1 MHKFFRGSK
10 KTIAAMMA
18 VLMFTSSTGGYA
30 QAGMIQ
36 DAFPETQKIVQDVQE
51 NTDTPV
57 TEDAETVVTKP
68 DTEVPTGEP
77 TKEPAE
83 DSAEDSAEGSVDNP
97 TPEVTETPKP
107 TEKLEEKNKDAS
119 KETTADSEKKSETS
133 EKKETSEDSNELS
146 NTVTRFIQE
155 KDSYAYMEQIT
166 NMDDLLS
173 EMNEEQLYE
182 LLYFMRLSFLS
193 EVPEKHSQTLDIYYE
208 ILNAYIRA
216 KTGDPKQ
223 EWQDLVLP
231 YLPYYQEGMETTED
245 YLDVVDG
252 KDFDLSYL
260 EEQLSSL
267 EDCQDSDILAGKAEP
282 VTIEA
287 AMESVRQDILDGNP
301 ADAIWTMY
309 HYGYMADVLTELD
322 YETLEGFFQGLSED
336 DRFVF
341 NTLAGYEYFRFV
353 DQGYALDGYKEKAE
367 MLQYFYQEAAESD
380 AADQILLSYL
390 NKQNKKTYSSVEAYV
405 AEMTKDSSENF
416 AEVME
421 AWNLFLAGRVDTL
434 VKKVNKEEIKDEPSK
449 PEDSHEPLAPDT
461 PDVDVPDT
469 GDSTGDD
476 LGGAGD
482 DLPKKDIG
490 TGDTLSDVE
499 YPSLGKNYNDGIAL
513 ASAQYNKN
521 VNGGQW
527 VAISNTW
534 YFLQS
539 NGQILYNSWVLDGN
553 DWYFIKPNGWAVV
566 SAYAVIDNVAYHF
579 NAKGADD
586 GKLSQGWVVSDI
598 NGGWYYIY
606 NGTAQYGWVWPQEKS
621 VADAAGNTY
630 CYYWCGPSD
639 DRVMRANGYYSIW
652 CAEAGQNLD
661 YYLDNGGHLIQATIG
676 GNSYYSAFNANNG
689 AIDCAWNGST
699 VVLKGGNHNV
709 SAQHGI
715 YNKNVTITTDGSHRC
730 YIRNS
735 NTATGAGRPTILY
748 ISGGTLTINGYI
760 SWDGGNRNSEKAA
773 SDVLIAENG
782 GTLTFDS
789 ANAKV
794 FNCNQGLH
802 GTSDS
807 PNGAKVNFYA
817 GEIYNCYFGIGTY
830 NNVTMTGGT
839 IRNCEQGV
847 HLNAC
852 YRDIVCD
859 ITGGTIKDNAGH
871 GVVGHAAEWGS
882 PHRVG
887 LTVDNTTIT
896 GNGNGVCMTAS
907 VTANSSVTLNND
919 NINNNTTG
927 VMIGA
932 GTLNIGEYNNVNVKN
947 NTSRGVCITNA
958 NSVGRINKA
967 QITGN
972 GKSADSGAGI
982 YTLGTIYTTA
992 STNVSNNKGAQGGG
1006 ICGDGNAV
1014 LNINGTPI
1022 KDNTAHGCGG
1032 GICSHGTL
1040 NLSGSTLTGNTA
1052 TGDGGA
1058 IWYNKGNISGCG
1070 ITGNTANNIGG
1081 GVSLSGGTSTLTNN
1095 NIDNNKANQGGGM
1108 YTDGNLTISS
1118 GTFNNNNASGNGG
1131 GIISNGTITM
1141 NGGSITGNYSGWD
1154 GGGVNSRATFNF
1166 NGGAIQNN
1174 TAYWLGGNIHVQAVD
1189 NINNKQSVFTVT
1201 SKNPISGGKAEG
1213 SGGGGVCV
1221 YGTGAKLILNDGTS
1235 VKDNTAPTGGGIN
1248 GNAAVEM
1255 KNATISGNKATSNN
1269 GGGIELFS
1277 DQYGTGSFKMTSG
1290 TIENNTATSE
1300 GGGFHG
1306 PNFTMTGGTIQK
1318 NNAGTVA
1325 GGVLVNGTGA
1335 CSMSGGTITN
1345 NTSTYGAGGLWVD
1358 DNTPF
1363 TMGGGTISNNTA
1375 GGDGGGIYNDNGNI
1389 TLSGGSVTG
1398 NKANVNAG
1406 SGGGIRNS
1414 GTLTVNGTASI
1425 DNNTAY
1431 AGGGVHST
1439 TGNIVVSGNA
1449 KVNKNTATECGGG
1462 INAEYDG
1469 SDDTITIAENA
1480 QISNNMTKSDGGGI
1494 SLFPAKLVVSGG
1506 KIQNNTAGVGGGIA
1520 SYADGDITM
1529 TDGEISGNTA
1539 ISGGGIYL
1547 SQPKMTMSGGSI
1559 HGNTAKLSENSSGTD
1574 GYGGGIMSLS
1584 GKNPVT
1590 ITGGSIYGNTA
1601 ESGLANA
1608 YYQGG
1613 KLFVGKDASITGDIY
1628 LYKNKI
1634 INVISDLTKA
1644 NLEVS
1649 MAENYTYKQR
1659 VIAEYS
1665 ADTTSYKNGTDDT
1678 KRYSLE
1684 TNTAGYAK
1692 TKGIRIEDN
1701 STKGSL
1707 YQVWL
1712 DSSELPIR
1720 VNYIG
1725 RYADSGSVKTEI
1737 VEPGTE
1743 TYTVQK
1749 NSGYTRFSRKDY
1761 TFQGWAYRLTDKK
1774 PTYSEKSSNVISYD
1788 DLRSIWQEQQ
1798 EAGITGDMFK
1808 TQSTESSRSVAG
1820 IALAAMQNAL
1830 SGLIFPAQVQ
1840 AAENDQVWDV
1850 YMLDTWDKVPT
1861 ITWKENT
1868 FWEGTD
1874 VYKADLLKNIRISDL
1889 EDGTIDVSKLVINSI
1904 TYSAGKLENGTKA
1917 ASYTVNYP
1925 KGMQDSDKLDTWFMQ
1940 LDKNDSPVTH
1950 VLHCSVTDSAGN
1962 VAKADITVK
1971 VKYNEFPTITA
1982 QDRYFTLEEAQGGQ
1996 ITKDALLKNAITDGK
2011 LSANDTE
2018 EGNLNN
2024 KLDMVDFKA
2033 SDFTSFTDSGYV
2045 TVTFHVQ
2052 DSMGP
2057 GGKGKET
2064 YRQIKVY
2071 VVKDGVIEEPEKA
2084 QNIRFINK
2092 KYYDLN
2098 KGVNPDTL
2106 SEEEKEARNGNGGL
2120 NVESKWYHDPE
2131 YQAVIEAAFGKTQ
2144 GTDYEFTKEDIDKI
2158 KAYVD
2163 ANGIGTTRSDAAL
2176 DNFYSQFVAPA
2187 KVN

>member
-36 DAFPETQKIVQDVQE
+36 DAFPETQEIVQDVQE

-68 DTEVPTGEP
+68 ETEVPTGEP
-77 TKEPAE
+77 TKEP
-83 DSAEDSAEGSVDNP
+83 AEDSAEGSVDNP

-193 EVPEKHSQTLDIYYE
+193 EVPENHSQTLDTYYE

-231 YLPYYQEGMETTED
+231 YLPYYQEGMKTTKD

-287 AMESVRQDILDGNP
+287 AMESVRQDVLDGNP

-309 HYGYMADVLTELD
+309 HYGYMADVLAELD
-322 YETLEGFFQGLSED
+322 YETLEGFFQGLGED

-367 MLQYFYQEAAESD
+367 MLQYFYQEAAESE

-469 GDSTGDD
+469 GDSTGDN

-534 YFLQS
+534 YFVQS

-566 SAYAVIDNVAYHF
+566 SAYAVIDNIAYHF
-579 NAKGADD
+579 NASGADD

-606 NGTAQYGWVWPQEKS
+606 NGAAQYGWVWPQEKS

-639 DRVMRANGYYSIW
+639 DRVMRANGYYTIW

-661 YYLDNGGHLIQATIG
+661 YYLDSGGHLIQATIG

-689 AIDCAWNGST
+689 AIDCAWNDST

-715 YNKNVTITTDGSHRC
+715 IGKNVTITTDGSHRC

-735 NTATGAGRPTILY
+735 NTTTGGNRPTILY
-748 ISGGTLTINGYI
+748 ISKGTLTINGYI
-760 SWDGGNRNSEKAA
+760 SWDGGNINSGKAA

-782 GTLTFDS
+782 GTLTFNS

-807 PNGAKVNFYA
+807 PNGAKINFYA
-817 GEIYNCYFGIGTY
+817 GEIYNCLLGIGTY

-859 ITGGTIKDNAGH
+859 ITGGTIKDNESY
-871 GVVGHAAEWGS
+871 GVIGLAANWGS
-882 PHRVG
+882 AHKVTLTVTKANVFGNGYGVG
-887 LTVDNTTIT
+887 LSGSVTANSSLKLDNGTNIHNNTHVGTFVESGSMNVGATANVDIVNNGERGAVINNVHSTGTFNKATIT
-896 GNGNGVCMTAS
+896 GNGNSSMT
-907 VTANSSVTLNND
+907 
-919 NINNNTTG
+919 
-927 VMIGA
+927 
-932 GTLNIGEYNNVNVKN
+932 
-947 NTSRGVCITNA
+947 
-958 NSVGRINKA
+958 
-967 QITGN
+967 
-972 GKSADSGAGI
+972 GAGI
-982 YTLGTIYTTA
+982 YTTGTISTTA
-992 STNVSNNKGAQGGG
+992 STNVSNNKGTQGGG

-1032 GICSHGTL
+1032 GICSYGTL

-1095 NIDNNKANQGGGM
+1095 NIDNNKANDGGGM

-1118 GTFNNNNASGNGG
+1118 GTFSNNNASGNGG
-1131 GIISNGTITM
+1131 GIISNGSITM

-1166 NGGAIQNN
+1166 NGGTIQNN

-1201 SKNPISGGKAEG
+1201 SKTSISGGKAEG

-1248 GNAAVEM
+1248 GNAAIEM
-1255 KNATISGNKATSNN
+1255 HNATISGNKATSNN

-1290 TIENNTATSE
+1290 TIENNTAASE

-1389 TLSGGSVTG
+1389 TLTAGTISG
-1398 NKANVNAG
+1398 NKG
-1406 SGGGIRNS
+1406 QW
-1414 GTLTVNGTASI
+1414 
-1425 DNNTAY
+1425 
-1431 AGGGVHST
+1431 
-1439 TGNIVVSGNA
+1439 
-1449 KVNKNTATECGGG
+1449 GGG
-1462 INAEYDG
+1462 INDCG
-1469 SDDTITIAENA
+1469 TVTMKGGTISGNSTTSKAGA
-1480 QISNNMTKSDGGGI
+1480 GI
-1494 SLFPAKLVVSGG
+1494 NVSTNGKLTMSGG
-1506 KIQNNTAGVGGGIA
+1506 KIQNNTSAETGGGICNLGTLEI
-1520 SYADGDITM
+1520 SG
-1529 TDGEISGNTA
+1529 GEISGNTTKY
-1539 ISGGGIYL
+1539 SGGGIY
-1547 SQPKMTMSGGSI
+1547 
-1559 HGNTAKLSENSSGTD
+1559 NSAQGKGT
-1574 GYGGGIMSLS
+1574 
-1584 GKNPVT
+1584 T
-1590 ITGGSIYGNTA
+1590 ITGGTISGNTA
-1601 ESGLANA
+1601 ETYGGGGIYIEDNSKVTMTGGTIKANTVKTNGKA
-1608 YYQGG
+1608 IYQNGTLNLGG
-1613 KLFVGKDASITGDIY
+1613 SAEVLGDIY
-1628 LYKNKI
+1628 LGTGKI
-1634 INVISDLTKA
+1634 INVVSDLTKA
-1644 NLEVS
+1644 NPEVA
-1649 MAENYTYKQR
+1649 MAKNDTYKQR

-1665 ADTTSYKNGTDDT
+1665 ADTTSFKNGTHDT

-1684 TNTAGYAK
+1684 TNTARYAK
-1692 TKGIRIEDN
+1692 AKNIKIDDNVDKG
-1701 STKGSL
+1701 KL

-1712 DSSELPIR
+1712 NKTDLPIR

-1725 RYADSGSVKTEI
+1725 RYADTGSVKTEI

-1798 EAGITGDMFK
+1798 EAGISGDMFE

-1874 VYKADLLKNIRISDL
+1874 VYKADLLKNIRISDV

-1904 TYSAGKLENGTKA
+1904 TYSAGKLENGIKA

>member
-36 DAFPETQKIVQDVQE
+36 DAFPETQEIVQDVQE

-68 DTEVPTGEP
+68 ETEVPTGEP

-83 DSAEDSAEGSVDNP
+83 DSVEGSVDNP

-193 EVPEKHSQTLDIYYE
+193 EVPENHSQTLDTYYE

-231 YLPYYQEGMETTED
+231 YLPYYQEGMKTTKD

-287 AMESVRQDILDGNP
+287 AMESVRQDVLDGNP

-309 HYGYMADVLTELD
+309 HYGYMADVLAELD
-322 YETLEGFFQGLSED
+322 YETLEGFFQGLGED

-341 NTLAGYEYFRFV
+341 NTFAGYEYFRFV

-390 NKQNKKTYSSVEAYV
+390 NKQDKKTYSSVEAYV

-469 GDSTGDD
+469 GDSTGDN
-476 LGGAGD
+476 LGEAGD

-534 YFLQS
+534 YFVQS

-606 NGTAQYGWVWPQEKS
+606 NGAAQYGWVWPQEKS

-639 DRVMRANGYYSIW
+639 DRVMRANGYYTIW

-661 YYLDNGGHLIQATIG
+661 YYLDSGGHLIQATIG

-715 YNKNVTITTDGSHRC
+715 IGKNVTITTDGSHRC

-735 NTATGAGRPTILY
+735 NTATGANRPTILY

-760 SWDGGNRNSEKAA
+760 SWDGGNINSGKAA

-802 GTSDS
+802 GTSDA

-817 GEIYNCYFGIGTY
+817 GEIYNCLLGIGTY

-839 IRNCEQGV
+839 IRNCQQGV

-859 ITGGTIKDNAGH
+859 ITGGTIKDNSSY
-871 GVVGHAAEWGS
+871 GVVGLSADWGL
-882 PHRVG
+882 PHKVTLTVTKANVFGNGYGVG
-887 LTVDNTTIT
+887 LTGSVTANSSLKLDNGTNIHNNTHVGTFVESGSMNVGATAYVDIVNNGERGAVVNNVHSTGTFNKATIT
-896 GNGNGVCMTAS
+896 GNGNSSMT
-907 VTANSSVTLNND
+907 
-919 NINNNTTG
+919 
-927 VMIGA
+927 
-932 GTLNIGEYNNVNVKN
+932 
-947 NTSRGVCITNA
+947 
-958 NSVGRINKA
+958 
-967 QITGN
+967 
-972 GKSADSGAGI
+972 GAGI
-982 YTLGTIYTTA
+982 YTTGTISTTA
-992 STNVSNNKGAQGGG
+992 NTNISNNKSSGGGG
-1006 ICGDGNAV
+1006 IFGADTST

-1022 KDNTAHGCGG
+1022 KNNTAQGGGG

-1040 NLSGSTLTGNTA
+1040 NLNNATLTGNTA

-1058 IWYNKGNISGCG
+1058 IWYNKGTISKST
-1070 ITGNTANNIGG
+1070 ITGNTSNNLGG
-1081 GVSLSGGTSTLTNN
+1081 GVSLSHGTSTVSDTS
-1095 NIDNNKANQGGGM
+1095 ISNNKANDGGGM
-1108 YTDGNLTISS
+1108 YTDGNLTI
-1118 GTFNNNNASGNGG
+1118 NNCTYDSNTASGNGG
-1131 GIISNGTITM
+1131 GIISNGTVTM
-1141 NGGSITGNYSGWD
+1141 NSGSITNNYSGWD

-1248 GNAAVEM
+1248 GNATIEM
-1255 KNATISGNKATSNN
+1255 HNATISGNKATSNN

-1290 TIENNTATSE
+1290 TIENNTATCE

-1345 NTSTYGAGGLWVD
+1345 NTSTYSGGGLWVD

-1363 TMGGGTISNNTA
+1363 TLGGGTISNNTA
-1375 GGDGGGIYNDNGNI
+1375 GGDGGGIYIDNGNI
-1389 TLSGGSVTG
+1389 TITAGTISG
-1398 NKANVNAG
+1398 NKG
-1406 SGGGIRNS
+1406 QW
-1414 GTLTVNGTASI
+1414 
-1425 DNNTAY
+1425 
-1431 AGGGVHST
+1431 
-1439 TGNIVVSGNA
+1439 
-1449 KVNKNTATECGGG
+1449 GGG
-1462 INAEYDG
+1462 INDCG
-1469 SDDTITIAENA
+1469 TVTMKGGTISGNSTTSKAGAGINVSTNGKLTMSGGQIQKNTSAEN
-1480 QISNNMTKSDGGGI
+1480 GGGI
-1494 SLFPAKLVVSGG
+1494 CNLGTLEISG
-1506 KIQNNTAGVGGGIA
+1506 
-1520 SYADGDITM
+1520 
-1529 TDGEISGNTA
+1529 GEISGNTTKYSGGA
-1539 ISGGGIYL
+1539 IYNSAQGKGTTITGGTISGNKAETYGGGGIYIEDN
-1547 SQPKMTMSGGSI
+1547 SKVTM
-1559 HGNTAKLSENSSGTD
+1559 
-1574 GYGGGIMSLS
+1574 
-1584 GKNPVT
+1584 
-1590 ITGGSIYGNTA
+1590 TGGTIKDNTVKTNGKAIYQNGTLNLGGAA
-1601 ESGLANA
+1601 EVL
-1608 YYQGG
+1608 
-1613 KLFVGKDASITGDIY
+1613 GDIY
-1628 LYKNKI
+1628 LGTGKI
-1634 INVISDLTKA
+1634 INVVSDLTKA
-1644 NLEVS
+1644 NPEVA
-1649 MAENYTYKQR
+1649 MAENDTYKQR

-1665 ADTTSYKNGTDDT
+1665 ADTTSFKNGTDDT

-1692 TKGIRIEDN
+1692 AKNIKIDDNVDKG
-1701 STKGSL
+1701 KL

-1712 DSSELPIR
+1712 NKTDLPIR

-1743 TYTVQK
+1743 KYTVQK

-1798 EAGITGDMFK
+1798 EAGISGDMFE

-1861 ITWKENT
+1861 IKWKENT

>member
-36 DAFPETQKIVQDVQE
+36 DAFPETQEIVQDVQE

-68 DTEVPTGEP
+68 ETEVPTGEP

-83 DSAEDSAEGSVDNP
+83 DSVEGSVDNP

-193 EVPEKHSQTLDIYYE
+193 EVPENHSQTLDTYYE

-231 YLPYYQEGMETTED
+231 YLPYYQEGMETTKD

-267 EDCQDSDILAGKAEP
+267 EDCQDSDILAGRAEP

-287 AMESVRQDILDGNP
+287 AMESVRQDVLDGNP

-309 HYGYMADVLTELD
+309 HYGYMADVLAELD
-322 YETLEGFFQGLSED
+322 YETLEGFFQGLGED

-341 NTLAGYEYFRFV
+341 NILAGYEYFRFV

-367 MLQYFYQEAAESD
+367 MLQYFYQEAAESE

-390 NKQNKKTYSSVEAYV
+390 NKQDKKTYSSVETYV

-469 GDSTGDD
+469 GDSTGDN

-534 YFLQS
+534 YFVQS

-630 CYYWCGPSD
+630 CYYWCGPAD

-661 YYLDNGGHLIQATIG
+661 YYLDSAGHQIQATIG

-735 NTATGAGRPTILY
+735 STATGANRPTILY

-760 SWDGGNRNSEKAA
+760 SWDGGNKNSEKAA

-802 GTSDS
+802 GTSDA

-817 GEIYNCYFGIGTY
+817 GEIYNCLLGIGTY

-859 ITGGTIKDNAGH
+859 ITGGTIKDNSSY
-871 GVVGHAAEWGS
+871 GVVGLAADWGS
-882 PHRVG
+882 PHKVTLTVTKANVFGNGYGVG
-887 LTVDNTTIT
+887 LTGSVTANSSLKLDNGTNIHNNTHVGTFVESGSMNVGATANVDIVNNGERGAVVNNVHSTGTFNKATIT
-896 GNGNGVCMTAS
+896 GNGNSSMT
-907 VTANSSVTLNND
+907 
-919 NINNNTTG
+919 
-927 VMIGA
+927 
-932 GTLNIGEYNNVNVKN
+932 
-947 NTSRGVCITNA
+947 
-958 NSVGRINKA
+958 
-967 QITGN
+967 
-972 GKSADSGAGI
+972 GAGI
-982 YTLGTIYTTA
+982 YTTGTISTT
-992 STNVSNNKGAQGGG
+992 TNTNISENKGTQGGG

-1014 LNINGTPI
+1014 LTINGSTI
-1022 KDNTAHGCGG
+1022 NSNTANGCGG
-1032 GICSHGTL
+1032 AICSYGTL
-1040 NLSGSTLTGNTA
+1040 NLNSGTLKKNSA

-1058 IWYNKGNISGCG
+1058 IWFKKGSINATIEENS
-1070 ITGNTANNIGG
+1070 ANGLGG
-1081 GVSLSGGTSTLTNN
+1081 GVSHSGGSATDHIKGGTIN
-1095 NIDNNKANQGGGM
+1095 NNKANQGAGL
-1108 YTDGNLTISS
+1108 YTDGTLVIDNGSI
-1118 GTFNNNNASGNGG
+1118 NNNTASGNGG
-1131 GIISNGTITM
+1131 GIMSNGPVTM
-1141 NGGSITGNYSGWD
+1141 NAGTITGNYSGWD
-1154 GGGVNSRATFNF
+1154 GGGVNSHANFNF
-1166 NGGAIQNN
+1166 NGGTIQNN
-1174 TAYWLGGNIHVQAVD
+1174 TAYWLGGNIHQ
-1189 NINNKQSVFTVT
+1189 QSVNSANVTFTVT
-1201 SKNPISGGKAEG
+1201 SKTPISGGKAEG
-1213 SGGGGVCV
+1213 SGGGGICV
-1221 YGTGAKLILNDGTS
+1221 YGTGAKVILNDGTS
-1235 VKDNTAPTGGGIN
+1235 VKDNTAPVGGGIDSN
-1248 GNAAVEM
+1248 GAVEI
-1255 KNATISGNKATSNN
+1255 KNAIISGNSTTGV
-1269 GGGIELFS
+1269 GGGIALFTDS
-1277 DQYGTGSFKMTSG
+1277 YGTGSLKMSSG
-1290 TIENNTATSE
+1290 IIENNTAGTE
-1300 GGGFHG
+1300 GGGFWG
-1306 PNFTMTGGTIQK
+1306 SNFTMTGGTIQN

-1345 NTSTYGAGGLWVD
+1345 NTSTYSGGGLFVD

-1389 TLSGGSVTG
+1389 TLTAGTISG
-1398 NKANVNAG
+1398 NKAQW
-1406 SGGGIRNS
+1406 
-1414 GTLTVNGTASI
+1414 
-1425 DNNTAY
+1425 
-1431 AGGGVHST
+1431 
-1439 TGNIVVSGNA
+1439 
-1449 KVNKNTATECGGG
+1449 GGG
-1462 INAEYDG
+1462 INDCGTVTMKGGTISGNSTTSKAGAGINVSTNGKLTMSGGQIQKNTSAE
-1469 SDDTITIAENA
+1469 T
-1480 QISNNMTKSDGGGI
+1480 GGGI
-1494 SLFPAKLVVSGG
+1494 CNLGTLEISG
-1506 KIQNNTAGVGGGIA
+1506 
-1520 SYADGDITM
+1520 
-1529 TDGEISGNTA
+1529 GEISGNTTKYSGGA
-1539 ISGGGIYL
+1539 IYNSAQGKGTTITGGTISGNKAETYGGGGIYIEDN
-1547 SQPKMTMSGGSI
+1547 SKVTM
-1559 HGNTAKLSENSSGTD
+1559 
-1574 GYGGGIMSLS
+1574 
-1584 GKNPVT
+1584 
-1590 ITGGSIYGNTA
+1590 TGGTIKDNTVKTNGKAIYQNGTLNLGGAA
-1601 ESGLANA
+1601 EVL
-1608 YYQGG
+1608 
-1613 KLFVGKDASITGDIY
+1613 GDIY
-1628 LYKNKI
+1628 LGTGKI
-1634 INVISDLTKA
+1634 INVVSDLTKA
-1644 NLEVS
+1644 NPEVA
-1649 MAENYTYKQR
+1649 MAENDTYKQR

-1665 ADTTSYKNGTDDT
+1665 ADTTSFKNGTDDT

-1684 TNTAGYAK
+1684 TTTAGYAK
-1692 TKGIRIEDN
+1692 AKNIKIDDNVDKG
-1701 STKGSL
+1701 KL

-1712 DSSELPIR
+1712 NKTDLPIR

-1743 TYTVQK
+1743 KYTVQK
-1749 NSGYTRFSRKDY
+1749 NSGYTGYSRKAY
-1761 TFQGWAYRLTDKK
+1761 TFQGWATIPSYKK
-1774 PTYSEKSSNVISYD
+1774 PVYSEKTTNVITYD
-1788 DLRSIWQEQQ
+1788 DLRDIYLEQQ

-1830 SGLIFPAQVQ
+1830 SGLIFPVQVQ

-1861 ITWKENT
+1861 IKWTENT

-1874 VYKADLLKNIRISDL
+1874 VYKADLLKNIQIRDE

-2018 EGNLNN
+2018 EGNLNS

>member
-36 DAFPETQKIVQDVQE
+36 DAFPETQEIVQDVQE

-193 EVPEKHSQTLDIYYE
+193 EVPENHSQTLDTYYE

-231 YLPYYQEGMETTED
+231 YLPYYQEGMETTKD

-267 EDCQDSDILAGKAEP
+267 EDCQDSDILAGRAEP

-287 AMESVRQDILDGNP
+287 AMESVRQDVLDGNP

-309 HYGYMADVLTELD
+309 HYGYMADVLAELD
-322 YETLEGFFQGLSED
+322 YETLEGFFQGLGED

-341 NTLAGYEYFRFV
+341 NILAGYEYFRFV

-367 MLQYFYQEAAESD
+367 MLQYFYQEAAESE

-390 NKQNKKTYSSVEAYV
+390 NKQDKKTYSSVETYV

-469 GDSTGDD
+469 GDSTGDN

-534 YFLQS
+534 YFVQS
-539 NGQILYNSWVLDGN
+539 NGAILYNSWVLDGN
-553 DWYFIKPNGWAVV
+553 TWYYIKPNGWAVV

-579 NAKGADD
+579 NASGADD

-606 NGTAQYGWVWPQEKS
+606 NSTAQYGWVWPQEKS

-630 CYYWCGPSD
+630 CWYYCGPAD

-661 YYLDNGGHLIQATIG
+661 YYLDSGGHQIQATIG
-676 GNSYYSAFNANNG
+676 GNSYYSAFNAGNG

-735 NTATGAGRPTILY
+735 STATGANRPTILY

-760 SWDGGNRNSEKAA
+760 SWDGGNKNSEKAA

-802 GTSDS
+802 GTSDA

-817 GEIYNCYFGIGTY
+817 GEIYNCLLGIGTY

-839 IRNCEQGV
+839 IRNCQQGV

-859 ITGGTIKDNAGH
+859 ITGGTIKDNESY
-871 GVVGHAAEWGS
+871 GVVGLAAEWGS
-882 PHRVG
+882 AHKVTLTVTKANVFGNGYGVG
-887 LTVDNTTIT
+887 LTGSVTANSSLKLDNGTNIHNNTHVGTFVESGSMNVGATANVDIVNNGERGAVVNNVHSTGTFNKATIT
-896 GNGNGVCMTAS
+896 GNGNSSMT
-907 VTANSSVTLNND
+907 
-919 NINNNTTG
+919 
-927 VMIGA
+927 
-932 GTLNIGEYNNVNVKN
+932 
-947 NTSRGVCITNA
+947 
-958 NSVGRINKA
+958 
-967 QITGN
+967 
-972 GKSADSGAGI
+972 GAGI
-982 YTLGTIYTTA
+982 YTTGTISTTA
-992 STNVSNNKGAQGGG
+992 NTNISNNKSSGGGG
-1006 ICGDGNAV
+1006 IFGADTST

-1022 KDNTAHGCGG
+1022 KNNTAKGGGG

-1040 NLSGSTLTGNTA
+1040 NLNNATLTGNTA
-1052 TGDGGA
+1052 TEDGGA
-1058 IWYNKGNISGCG
+1058 IWYNKGTISKST
-1070 ITGNTANNIGG
+1070 ITGNTSNNLGG
-1081 GVSLSGGTSTLTNN
+1081 GVSLSHGTSTVSDTS
-1095 NIDNNKANQGGGM
+1095 ISNNKANQGGGM
-1108 YTDGNLTISS
+1108 YTDGNLTI
-1118 GTFNNNNASGNGG
+1118 NNCTYDSNTASGNGG
-1131 GIISNGTITM
+1131 GIISNGTVTM
-1141 NGGSITGNYSGWD
+1141 NSGSITNNYSGWD
-1154 GGGVNSRATFNF
+1154 GGGVNSHATFNF

-1174 TAYWLGGNIHVQAVD
+1174 TAYWLGGNIHTQAVG
-1189 NINNKQSVFTVT
+1189 NINNKQAVFTVT
-1201 SKNPISGGKAEG
+1201 SKAPISGGKAEG

-1248 GNAAVEM
+1248 GNAAIEM
-1255 KNATISGNKATSNN
+1255 HNATISGNKATSNN

-1277 DQYGTGSFKMTSG
+1277 DQDGTGSFKMTSG
-1290 TIENNTATSE
+1290 TIENNTATCE

-1306 PNFTMTGGTIQK
+1306 PNFAMTGGTIQK

-1345 NTSTYGAGGLWVD
+1345 NTSTYSGGGLWVD

-1363 TMGGGTISNNTA
+1363 TLGGGTISNNTA

-1389 TLSGGSVTG
+1389 TLTAGTISG
-1398 NKANVNAG
+1398 NKAQW
-1406 SGGGIRNS
+1406 
-1414 GTLTVNGTASI
+1414 
-1425 DNNTAY
+1425 
-1431 AGGGVHST
+1431 
-1439 TGNIVVSGNA
+1439 
-1449 KVNKNTATECGGG
+1449 GGG
-1462 INAEYDG
+1462 INDCG
-1469 SDDTITIAENA
+1469 TVTMKGGTISGNSTTSKAGA
-1480 QISNNMTKSDGGGI
+1480 GI
-1494 SLFPAKLVVSGG
+1494 NVSTNGKLTMSGG
-1506 KIQNNTAGVGGGIA
+1506 KIQNNTSVETGGGICNLGTLEI
-1520 SYADGDITM
+1520 SG
-1529 TDGEISGNTA
+1529 GEISGNTTKY
-1539 ISGGGIYL
+1539 SGGGIY
-1547 SQPKMTMSGGSI
+1547 
-1559 HGNTAKLSENSSGTD
+1559 NSAQGKGT
-1574 GYGGGIMSLS
+1574 
-1584 GKNPVT
+1584 T
-1590 ITGGSIYGNTA
+1590 ITGGTISGNTA
-1601 ESGLANA
+1601 ETYGGGGIYIEDNSKITMTGGTIKANTVKTNGKA
-1608 YYQGG
+1608 IYQNGTLNLGG
-1613 KLFVGKDASITGDIY
+1613 SAEVLGDIY
-1628 LYKNKI
+1628 LGTGKI
-1634 INVISDLTKA
+1634 INVVSDLTKA
-1644 NLEVS
+1644 HPEVA
-1649 MAENYTYKQR
+1649 MAENDTYKQR

-1684 TNTAGYAK
+1684 TTTAGYAK
-1692 TKGIRIEDN
+1692 AKNIKIDDNVDKG
-1701 STKGSL
+1701 KL

-1712 DSSELPIR
+1712 NKTDLPIR

-1743 TYTVQK
+1743 KYTVQK
-1749 NSGYTRFSRKDY
+1749 NSGYTGYSRKDY
-1761 TFQGWAYRLTDKK
+1761 TFQGWAFRLNDKK
-1774 PTYSEKSSNVISYD
+1774 PVYSEKTANVITYD

-1808 TQSTESSRSVAG
+1808 TQSTKSSRSVAG

-1861 ITWKENT
+1861 IKWTENT

-1874 VYKADLLKNIRISDL
+1874 VYRSDLLKNIQIRDE

>member
-36 DAFPETQKIVQDVQE
+36 DAFPETQEIVQDVQE

-68 DTEVPTGEP
+68 ETEVPTGES

-83 DSAEDSAEGSVDNP
+83 DSVEDSVKGSVDNP

-119 KETTADSEKKSETS
+119 KETTADSKKKSETS
-133 EKKETSEDSNELS
+133 EKEETSEDSNELS
-146 NTVTRFIQE
+146 STVTRFIQE

-193 EVPEKHSQTLDIYYE
+193 EVPENHSQTLDTYYE

-223 EWQDLVLP
+223 EWQNLVLP

-267 EDCQDSDILAGKAEP
+267 EDCQDSDILAGRAEP

-287 AMESVRQDILDGNP
+287 AMESVRQDVLDGNP

-309 HYGYMADVLTELD
+309 HYGYMADVLAELD

-367 MLQYFYQEAAESD
+367 MLQYFYQEAAESEV
-380 AADQILLSYL
+380 ADQILLSYL
-390 NKQNKKTYSSVEAYV
+390 NKQDKKTYSSVEAYV

-469 GDSTGDD
+469 GDSTGDN

-534 YFLQS
+534 YFVQS

-553 DWYFIKPNGWAVV
+553 DWYYIKPNGWAVV

-621 VADAAGNTY
+621 TADAAGNTY
-630 CYYWCGPSD
+630 CYYWCGPAD

-661 YYLDNGGHLIQATIG
+661 YYLDSAGHQIQATIG

-735 NTATGAGRPTILY
+735 NTTTGANRPTILY

-782 GTLTFDS
+782 GTLTFNS

-802 GTSDS
+802 GTSDA

-817 GEIYNCYFGIGTY
+817 GEIYNCYLGIGTY

-839 IRNCEQGV
+839 IRNCQQGV

-882 PHRVG
+882 PHRVS

-896 GNGNGVCMTAS
+896 GNGNGVCMTGS

-927 VMIGA
+927 VMISA

-992 STNVSNNKGAQGGG
+992 STNVSNNKGTQGGG

-1022 KDNTAHGCGG
+1022 KNNTAQGG
-1032 GICSHGTL
+1032 GGGVCSKGTL
-1040 NLSGSTLTGNTA
+1040 NLNNATLTGNTA

-1058 IWYNKGNISGCG
+1058 IWYNKGTISKST
-1070 ITGNTANNIGG
+1070 ITGNTSNNLGG
-1081 GVSLSGGTSTLTNN
+1081 GVSLSHGTSTVSDTS
-1095 NIDNNKANQGGGM
+1095 ISNNKANQGGGM
-1108 YTDGNLTISS
+1108 YTDGNLTL
-1118 GTFNNNNASGNGG
+1118 NNCTYDSNTASGNGG
-1131 GIISNGTITM
+1131 GIISNGTVTM
-1141 NGGSITGNYSGWD
+1141 NSGSITNNYSGWD
-1154 GGGVNSRATFNF
+1154 GGGVNSHATFNF

-1248 GNAAVEM
+1248 GNAAIEM
-1255 KNATISGNKATSNN
+1255 HNATISGNKATSNN

-1277 DQYGTGSFKMTSG
+1277 DKDGTGSFKMTSG
-1290 TIENNTATSE
+1290 TIENNTAASE

-1375 GGDGGGIYNDNGNI
+1375 GGDGGGIYIDNGNI
-1389 TLSGGSVTG
+1389 TITAGTISG
-1398 NKANVNAG
+1398 NKG
-1406 SGGGIRNS
+1406 QW
-1414 GTLTVNGTASI
+1414 
-1425 DNNTAY
+1425 
-1431 AGGGVHST
+1431 
-1439 TGNIVVSGNA
+1439 
-1449 KVNKNTATECGGG
+1449 GGG
-1462 INAEYDG
+1462 INDCG
-1469 SDDTITIAENA
+1469 TVTMKGGTISGNSTTSKAGA
-1480 QISNNMTKSDGGGI
+1480 GI
-1494 SLFPAKLVVSGG
+1494 NVSTNGKLTMSGG
-1506 KIQNNTAGVGGGIA
+1506 KIQNNTSAETGGGICNLGTLEI
-1520 SYADGDITM
+1520 SG
-1529 TDGEISGNTA
+1529 GEISGNTTKY
-1539 ISGGGIYL
+1539 SGGGIYN
-1547 SQPKMTMSGGSI
+1547 SAQGKGTTISGG
-1559 HGNTAKLSENSSGTD
+1559 
-1574 GYGGGIMSLS
+1574 
-1584 GKNPVT
+1584 T
-1590 ITGGSIYGNTA
+1590 ISGNTA
-1601 ESGLANA
+1601 ETYGGGGIYIEDNSKVTMTGGTIKANTVKTNGKA
-1608 YYQGG
+1608 IYQNGTLNLGG
-1613 KLFVGKDASITGDIY
+1613 SAEVLGDIY
-1628 LYKNKI
+1628 LETGKI
-1634 INVISDLTKA
+1634 INVVSDLTKA
-1644 NLEVS
+1644 HPEVA
-1649 MAENYTYKQR
+1649 MAENDTYKQR

-1665 ADTTSYKNGTDDT
+1665 ADTTSFKNGTDDT

-1712 DSSELPIR
+1712 DRNELPIR

-1725 RYADSGSVKTEI
+1725 RYADTGSVKTEI

-1761 TFQGWAYRLTDKK
+1761 TFQGWTYKPNKK
-1774 PTYSEKSSNVISYD
+1774 TPHYSEKTANVISYD
-1788 DLRSIWQEQQ
+1788 DLRDIYQEQQ
-1798 EAGITGDMFK
+1798 ADGITGDMFK
-1808 TQSTESSRSVAG
+1808 TQSTKSSRSVAG

-1861 ITWKENT
+1861 IKWKENT

-1874 VYKADLLKNIRISDL
+1874 VYKADLLKNIQIRDE

-2018 EGNLNN
+2018 EGDLNS

>member
-36 DAFPETQKIVQDVQE
+36 DAFPETQEIVQDVQE

-77 TKEPAE
+77 TKEP
-83 DSAEDSAEGSVDNP
+83 AEDSAEGSVDNP

-193 EVPEKHSQTLDIYYE
+193 EVPENHSQTLDTYYE
-208 ILNAYIRA
+208 ILNAYIRV
-216 KTGDPKQ
+216 KNGDPKQ

-231 YLPYYQEGMETTED
+231 YLPYYQEGMETTKD

-267 EDCQDSDILAGKAEP
+267 EDCQDSDILAGRAEP

-309 HYGYMADVLTELD
+309 HYGYMADVLAELD
-322 YETLEGFFQGLSED
+322 YETLEGFFQGLGED

-390 NKQNKKTYSSVEAYV
+390 NKQDKKTYSSVEAYV

-469 GDSTGDD
+469 GDSTGDN

-534 YFLQS
+534 YFVQS

-586 GKLSQGWVVSDI
+586 GKLSQGLVVSDI

-606 NGTAQYGWVWPQEKS
+606 NSTAQYGWVWPQEKS

-661 YYLDNGGHLIQATIG
+661 YYLDSAGHQIQATIG

-735 NTATGAGRPTILY
+735 STATGANRPTILY

-760 SWDGGNRNSEKAA
+760 SWDGGNKNSGKAA

-807 PNGAKVNFYA
+807 PNGAKINFYA
-817 GEIYNCYFGIGTY
+817 GEIYNCLLGIGTY

-839 IRNCEQGV
+839 IRNCQQGV

-859 ITGGTIKDNAGH
+859 ITGGTIKDNESY
-871 GVVGHAAEWGS
+871 GVVGLVAEWGS
-882 PHRVG
+882 AHKVTLTVTKANVFGNGYGVG
-887 LTVDNTTIT
+887 LTGSVTANSSLKLDNGTNIHNNTHVGTFVESGSMNVGATAYVDIVNNGERGAVVNNVHSTGTFNKATIT
-896 GNGNGVCMTAS
+896 GNGNSSMT
-907 VTANSSVTLNND
+907 
-919 NINNNTTG
+919 
-927 VMIGA
+927 
-932 GTLNIGEYNNVNVKN
+932 
-947 NTSRGVCITNA
+947 
-958 NSVGRINKA
+958 
-967 QITGN
+967 
-972 GKSADSGAGI
+972 GAGI
-982 YTLGTIYTTA
+982 YTTGTISTTA
-992 STNVSNNKGAQGGG
+992 STNVSNNKGSHGGG

-1032 GICSHGTL
+1032 GICSYGTL
-1040 NLSGSTLTGNTA
+1040 HLSGSTLTGNTA

-1058 IWYNKGNISGCG
+1058 IWYKKGNISGCG

-1095 NIDNNKANQGGGM
+1095 NIDNNKANEGGGM
-1108 YTDGNLTISS
+1108 YTDGSLTISS
-1118 GTFNNNNASGNGG
+1118 GTFSNNNASGNGG
-1131 GIISNGTITM
+1131 GIISNGTVTM
-1141 NGGSITGNYSGWD
+1141 NGGSITGNSSGWD

-1235 VKDNTAPTGGGIN
+1235 VKDNTAPTGGGID

-1290 TIENNTATSE
+1290 TIENNTATCE

-1306 PNFTMTGGTIQK
+1306 SNFTMTGGTIQK

-1345 NTSTYGAGGLWVD
+1345 NTSTYSGGGLWVD

-1363 TMGGGTISNNTA
+1363 TLGGGTISNNTA
-1375 GGDGGGIYNDNGNI
+1375 GEDGGGIYNDNGNI
-1389 TLSGGSVTG
+1389 TITAGTISG
-1398 NKANVNAG
+1398 NKG
-1406 SGGGIRNS
+1406 QW
-1414 GTLTVNGTASI
+1414 
-1425 DNNTAY
+1425 
-1431 AGGGVHST
+1431 
-1439 TGNIVVSGNA
+1439 
-1449 KVNKNTATECGGG
+1449 GGG
-1462 INAEYDG
+1462 INDCG
-1469 SDDTITIAENA
+1469 TVTMKGGTISGNSTTSKAGA
-1480 QISNNMTKSDGGGI
+1480 GI
-1494 SLFPAKLVVSGG
+1494 NVSTNGKLTMSGG
-1506 KIQNNTAGVGGGIA
+1506 KIQNNTSAETGGGICNLGTLEI
-1520 SYADGDITM
+1520 SG
-1529 TDGEISGNTA
+1529 GEISGNTTKY
-1539 ISGGGIYL
+1539 SGGGIY
-1547 SQPKMTMSGGSI
+1547 
-1559 HGNTAKLSENSSGTD
+1559 NSAQGKGT
-1574 GYGGGIMSLS
+1574 
-1584 GKNPVT
+1584 T
-1590 ITGGSIYGNTA
+1590 ITGGTISGNTA
-1601 ESGLANA
+1601 ETYGGGGIYIEDNSKVTMTGGTIKANTVKTNGKA
-1608 YYQGG
+1608 IYQNGTLNLGG
-1613 KLFVGKDASITGDIY
+1613 SAQVLGDIY
-1628 LYKNKI
+1628 LGTSKI

-1644 NLEVS
+1644 NPEVA
-1649 MAENYTYKQR
+1649 MAENDTYKQR

-1665 ADTTSYKNGTDDT
+1665 ADTTSFKNGTHDT

-1684 TNTAGYAK
+1684 TNTARYAK
-1692 TKGIRIEDN
+1692 AKNIKIDDNVDKG
-1701 STKGSL
+1701 KL

-1712 DSSELPIR
+1712 NKTDLPIR

-1743 TYTVQK
+1743 KYTVQK
-1749 NSGYTRFSRKDY
+1749 NSGYTRYSRKDY
-1761 TFQGWAYRLTDKK
+1761 TFQGWTFRLNNKK
-1774 PTYSEKSSNVISYD
+1774 PVYSEKTANVITYD

-1808 TQSTESSRSVAG
+1808 TQSTKSSRSVAG

-1861 ITWKENT
+1861 IKWKENT

-1874 VYKADLLKNIRISDL
+1874 VYKADLLKNIQIRVE

-2098 KGVNPDTL
+2098 KRVNPDTL

>member
-36 DAFPETQKIVQDVQE
+36 DAFPETQEIVQDVQE

-83 DSAEDSAEGSVDNP
+83 DSAEDSVDNP

-193 EVPEKHSQTLDIYYE
+193 EVPENHSQTLDTYYE

-231 YLPYYQEGMETTED
+231 YLPYYQEGMKTTKD

-287 AMESVRQDILDGNP
+287 AMESVRQDVLDGNP

-309 HYGYMADVLTELD
+309 HYGYMADVLAELD
-322 YETLEGFFQGLSED
+322 YETLEGFFQGLGED

-367 MLQYFYQEAAESD
+367 MLQYFYQEAAESE

-390 NKQNKKTYSSVEAYV
+390 NKQDKKTYSSVEAYV

-469 GDSTGDD
+469 GDSTGDN

-534 YFLQS
+534 YFVQS

-606 NGTAQYGWVWPQEKS
+606 NGAAQYGWVWPQEKS

-639 DRVMRANGYYSIW
+639 DRVMRANGYYTIW

-661 YYLDNGGHLIQATIG
+661 YYLDSGGHLIQATIG

-715 YNKNVTITTDGSHRC
+715 IGKNVTITTDGSHRC

-735 NTATGAGRPTILY
+735 NTTTGGNRPTILY

-760 SWDGGNRNSEKAA
+760 SWDGGNINSGKAA

-782 GTLTFDS
+782 GTLTFNS

-807 PNGAKVNFYA
+807 PNGAKINFYA
-817 GEIYNCYFGIGTY
+817 GEIYNCLLGIGTY

-839 IRNCEQGV
+839 IRNCQQGV

-859 ITGGTIKDNAGH
+859 ITGGTIKDNSSY
-871 GVVGHAAEWGS
+871 GVVGLAANWGS
-882 PHRVG
+882 PHKVTLTVTKANVFGNGYGVG
-887 LTVDNTTIT
+887 LSGSVTANSSLKLDNGTNIHNNTHVGTFVESGSMNVGETANVDIVNNGERGAVVNNVHSTGTFNKATIT
-896 GNGNGVCMTAS
+896 GNGNSSMT
-907 VTANSSVTLNND
+907 
-919 NINNNTTG
+919 
-927 VMIGA
+927 
-932 GTLNIGEYNNVNVKN
+932 
-947 NTSRGVCITNA
+947 
-958 NSVGRINKA
+958 
-967 QITGN
+967 
-972 GKSADSGAGI
+972 GAGI
-982 YTLGTIYTTA
+982 YTTGTISTTA
-992 STNVSNNKGAQGGG
+992 STNVSNNKGTQGGG

-1014 LNINGTPI
+1014 LTINGSTI
-1022 KDNTAHGCGG
+1022 NSNTANGCGG
-1032 GICSHGTL
+1032 AICSYGTL
-1040 NLSGSTLTGNTA
+1040 NLNSGTLKKNSA

-1058 IWYNKGNISGCG
+1058 IWFKKGSINATIEENS
-1070 ITGNTANNIGG
+1070 ANGLGG
-1081 GVSLSGGTSTLTNN
+1081 GVSHSGGSATDHIKGGTIN
-1095 NIDNNKANQGGGM
+1095 NNKANQGAGL
-1108 YTDGNLTISS
+1108 YTDGTLVIDNSS
-1118 GTFNNNNASGNGG
+1118 INNNTASGNGG
-1131 GIISNGTITM
+1131 GIMSNGPVTM
-1141 NGGSITGNYSGWD
+1141 NAGTITGNYSGWD
-1154 GGGVNSRATFNF
+1154 GGGVNSHANFNF
-1166 NGGAIQNN
+1166 NGGTIQNN
-1174 TAYWLGGNIHVQAVD
+1174 TAYWLGGNIHQ
-1189 NINNKQSVFTVT
+1189 QSVNSANVTFTVT
-1201 SKNPISGGKAEG
+1201 SKTPISGGKAEG
-1213 SGGGGVCV
+1213 SGGGGICV
-1221 YGTGAKLILNDGTS
+1221 YGTGAKVILNDGTS
-1235 VKDNTAPTGGGIN
+1235 VKDNTAPVGGGIDSN
-1248 GNAAVEM
+1248 GAVEM
-1255 KNATISGNKATSNN
+1255 KNAIISGNSTTGV
-1269 GGGIELFS
+1269 GGGIALFTDS
-1277 DQYGTGSFKMTSG
+1277 YGTGSLKMSSG
-1290 TIENNTATSE
+1290 IIENNTAGTE
-1300 GGGFHG
+1300 GGGFWG
-1306 PNFTMTGGTIQK
+1306 SNFTMTGGTIQN
-1318 NNAGTVA
+1318 NNAGTLA
-1325 GGVLVNGTGA
+1325 GGVLVNETGA

-1345 NTSTYGAGGLWVD
+1345 NTSTYSGGGLFVD

-1389 TLSGGSVTG
+1389 TITAGTISG
-1398 NKANVNAG
+1398 NKG
-1406 SGGGIRNS
+1406 QW
-1414 GTLTVNGTASI
+1414 
-1425 DNNTAY
+1425 
-1431 AGGGVHST
+1431 
-1439 TGNIVVSGNA
+1439 
-1449 KVNKNTATECGGG
+1449 GGG
-1462 INAEYDG
+1462 INDCG
-1469 SDDTITIAENA
+1469 TVTMKGGTISGNSTTSKAGA
-1480 QISNNMTKSDGGGI
+1480 GI
-1494 SLFPAKLVVSGG
+1494 NVSTNGKLTMSGG
-1506 KIQNNTAGVGGGIA
+1506 KIQNNTSAETGGGICNLGTLEI
-1520 SYADGDITM
+1520 SG
-1529 TDGEISGNTA
+1529 GEISGNTTKY
-1539 ISGGGIYL
+1539 SGGGIY
-1547 SQPKMTMSGGSI
+1547 
-1559 HGNTAKLSENSSGTD
+1559 NSAQGKGT
-1574 GYGGGIMSLS
+1574 
-1584 GKNPVT
+1584 T
-1590 ITGGSIYGNTA
+1590 ITGGTISGNTA
-1601 ESGLANA
+1601 ETYGGGGIYIEDNSKITMTGGTIKANTVKTNGKA
-1608 YYQGG
+1608 IYQNGTLNLGG
-1613 KLFVGKDASITGDIY
+1613 SAEVLGDIY
-1628 LYKNKI
+1628 LGTGKI
-1634 INVISDLTKA
+1634 INVVSDLTKA
-1644 NLEVS
+1644 NPEVS
-1649 MAENYTYKQR
+1649 MAENDTYKQR

-1665 ADTTSYKNGTDDT
+1665 ADTTSFKNGTHDT

-1684 TNTAGYAK
+1684 TNTARYAK
-1692 TKGIRIEDN
+1692 AKNIKIDDNVDKG
-1701 STKGSL
+1701 KL

-1712 DSSELPIR
+1712 NKTDLPIR

-1743 TYTVQK
+1743 KYTVQK

-1798 EAGITGDMFK
+1798 EAGISGDMFE

-1861 ITWKENT
+1861 IKWKENT

>member
-36 DAFPETQKIVQDVQE
+36 DAFPETQEIVQDVQE

-68 DTEVPTGEP
+68 ETEVPTGEP

-83 DSAEDSAEGSVDNP
+83 DSVEGSVDNP

-193 EVPEKHSQTLDIYYE
+193 EVPENHSQTLDTYYE

-231 YLPYYQEGMETTED
+231 YLPYYQEGMKTTED

-267 EDCQDSDILAGKAEP
+267 EDCQDSDILAGRAEP

-287 AMESVRQDILDGNP
+287 AMESVRQDVLDGNP

-309 HYGYMADVLTELD
+309 HYGYMADVLAELD
-322 YETLEGFFQGLSED
+322 YETLEGFFQGLGED

-341 NTLAGYEYFRFV
+341 NSLAGYEYFRFV

-390 NKQNKKTYSSVEAYV
+390 NKQDKKTYSSVEAYV

-416 AEVME
+416 AEMME

-461 PDVDVPDT
+461 PNVDVPDT
-469 GDSTGDD
+469 GDSTGDN

-534 YFLQS
+534 YFVQS

-606 NGTAQYGWVWPQEKS
+606 NGAAQYGWVWPQEKS

-639 DRVMRANGYYSIW
+639 DRVMRANGYYTIW

-661 YYLDNGGHLIQATIG
+661 YYLDSGGHLIQATIG

-715 YNKNVTITTDGSHRC
+715 IGKNVTITTDGSHRC

-735 NTATGAGRPTILY
+735 NTATGANRPTILY

-760 SWDGGNRNSEKAA
+760 SWDGGNINSGKAA

-807 PNGAKVNFYA
+807 PNGAKINFYA
-817 GEIYNCYFGIGTY
+817 GEIYNCLLGIGTY

-839 IRNCEQGV
+839 IRNCQQGV

-859 ITGGTIKDNAGH
+859 ITGGTIKDNESY
-871 GVVGHAAEWGS
+871 GVVGLAAEWGS
-882 PHRVG
+882 AHKVTLTVTKANVFGNGYGVG
-887 LTVDNTTIT
+887 LTGSVTANSSLKLDNGTNIHNNTHVGTFVESGSMNVGATAYVDIVNNGERGAVVNNVHSTGTFNKATIT
-896 GNGNGVCMTAS
+896 GNGNSSMT
-907 VTANSSVTLNND
+907 
-919 NINNNTTG
+919 
-927 VMIGA
+927 
-932 GTLNIGEYNNVNVKN
+932 
-947 NTSRGVCITNA
+947 
-958 NSVGRINKA
+958 
-967 QITGN
+967 
-972 GKSADSGAGI
+972 GAGI
-982 YTLGTIYTTA
+982 YTTGTISTTA
-992 STNVSNNKGAQGGG
+992 NTNISNNKSSGGGG
-1006 ICGDGNAV
+1006 IFGADTST

-1022 KDNTAHGCGG
+1022 KNNTAQGGGG

-1040 NLSGSTLTGNTA
+1040 NLNNATLTGNTA
-1052 TGDGGA
+1052 TEDGGA
-1058 IWYNKGNISGCG
+1058 IWYNKGTISKST
-1070 ITGNTANNIGG
+1070 ITGNTSNNLGG
-1081 GVSLSGGTSTLTNN
+1081 GVSLSHGTSTVSDTS
-1095 NIDNNKANQGGGM
+1095 ISNNKANDGGGM
-1108 YTDGNLTISS
+1108 YTDGNLTI
-1118 GTFNNNNASGNGG
+1118 NNCTYDSNTASGNGG
-1131 GIISNGTITM
+1131 GIISNGTVTM
-1141 NGGSITGNYSGWD
+1141 NSGSITNNYSGWD

-1248 GNAAVEM
+1248 GNAAIEM
-1255 KNATISGNKATSNN
+1255 HNATISGNKATSNN

-1290 TIENNTATSE
+1290 TIENNTAASE

-1363 TMGGGTISNNTA
+1363 TMCGGTISNNTA

-1389 TLSGGSVTG
+1389 TITAGTISG
-1398 NKANVNAG
+1398 NKG
-1406 SGGGIRNS
+1406 QW
-1414 GTLTVNGTASI
+1414 
-1425 DNNTAY
+1425 
-1431 AGGGVHST
+1431 
-1439 TGNIVVSGNA
+1439 
-1449 KVNKNTATECGGG
+1449 GGG
-1462 INAEYDG
+1462 INDCG
-1469 SDDTITIAENA
+1469 TVTMKGGTISGNSTTSKAGA
-1480 QISNNMTKSDGGGI
+1480 GI
-1494 SLFPAKLVVSGG
+1494 NVSTNGKLTMSGG
-1506 KIQNNTAGVGGGIA
+1506 KIQNNTSAETGGGICNLGTLEI
-1520 SYADGDITM
+1520 SG
-1529 TDGEISGNTA
+1529 GEISGNTTKY
-1539 ISGGGIYL
+1539 SGGGIY
-1547 SQPKMTMSGGSI
+1547 
-1559 HGNTAKLSENSSGTD
+1559 NSAQGKGT
-1574 GYGGGIMSLS
+1574 
-1584 GKNPVT
+1584 T
-1590 ITGGSIYGNTA
+1590 ITGGTISGNTA
-1601 ESGLANA
+1601 ETYGGGGIYIEDNSKVTMTGGTIKANTVKTNGKA
-1608 YYQGG
+1608 IYQNGTLNLGG
-1613 KLFVGKDASITGDIY
+1613 SAEVLGDIY
-1628 LYKNKI
+1628 LGTGKI
-1634 INVISDLTKA
+1634 INVVSDLTKA
-1644 NLEVS
+1644 NPEVA
-1649 MAENYTYKQR
+1649 MAENDTYKQR

-1665 ADTTSYKNGTDDT
+1665 ADTTSFKNGIDDT

-1684 TNTAGYAK
+1684 TTTAGYAK
-1692 TKGIRIEDN
+1692 AKNIKIDDNVDKG
-1701 STKGSL
+1701 KL

-1712 DSSELPIR
+1712 NKTDLPIR

-1743 TYTVQK
+1743 KYTVQK
-1749 NSGYTRFSRKDY
+1749 NSGYTGYSRKAY
-1761 TFQGWAYRLTDKK
+1761 TFQGWATIPSYKK
-1774 PTYSEKSSNVISYD
+1774 PVYSEKTTNVITYD
-1788 DLRSIWQEQQ
+1788 DLRDIYLEQQ

-1830 SGLIFPAQVQ
+1830 SGLIFPVQVQ

-1861 ITWKENT
+1861 IKWTENT

-1874 VYKADLLKNIRISDL
+1874 VYKADLLKNIQIRDE

-2018 EGNLNN
+2018 EGNLNS

>member
-36 DAFPETQKIVQDVQE
+36 DAFPETQEIVQDVQE

-193 EVPEKHSQTLDIYYE
+193 EVPENHSQTLDTYYE

-231 YLPYYQEGMETTED
+231 YLPYYQEGMKTTKD

-267 EDCQDSDILAGKAEP
+267 EDCQDSDILAGRAEP

-287 AMESVRQDILDGNP
+287 AMESVRQDVLDGNP

-309 HYGYMADVLTELD
+309 HYGYMADVLAELD
-322 YETLEGFFQGLSED
+322 YETLEGFFQGLGED

-390 NKQNKKTYSSVEAYV
+390 NKQDKKTYSSVEAYV
-405 AEMTKDSSENF
+405 AEMTKDSSGNF

-469 GDSTGDD
+469 GDSTGDN

-534 YFLQS
+534 YFVQS

-566 SAYAVIDNVAYHF
+566 STYAVIDNVAYHF

-606 NGTAQYGWVWPQEKS
+606 NSTAQYGWVWPQEKS

-639 DRVMRANGYYSIW
+639 DRVMRANGYYTIW

-661 YYLDNGGHLIQATIG
+661 YYLDSGGHLIQATIG

-689 AIDCAWNGST
+689 AIDCAWNDST

-735 NTATGAGRPTILY
+735 NTTTGANRPTILY

-760 SWDGGNRNSEKAA
+760 SWDGGNKNSEKAA

-802 GTSDS
+802 GTSDT

-817 GEIYNCYFGIGTY
+817 GEIYNCLLGIGTY

-859 ITGGTIKDNAGH
+859 ITGGTIKDNSSY
-871 GVVGHAAEWGS
+871 GVVGLAADWGS
-882 PHRVG
+882 PHKVTLTVTKANVFGNGYGVG
-887 LTVDNTTIT
+887 LTGSVTANSSLKLDNGTNIHNNTHVGTFVESGSMNVGATANVDIVNNGERGAVVNNVHSTGTFNKATIT
-896 GNGNGVCMTAS
+896 GNGNSSMT
-907 VTANSSVTLNND
+907 
-919 NINNNTTG
+919 
-927 VMIGA
+927 
-932 GTLNIGEYNNVNVKN
+932 
-947 NTSRGVCITNA
+947 
-958 NSVGRINKA
+958 
-967 QITGN
+967 
-972 GKSADSGAGI
+972 GAGI
-982 YTLGTIYTTA
+982 YTTGTISTT
-992 STNVSNNKGAQGGG
+992 TNTNISENKGTQGGG

-1014 LNINGTPI
+1014 LTINGSTI
-1022 KDNTAHGCGG
+1022 NSNTANGCGG
-1032 GICSHGTL
+1032 AICSYGTL
-1040 NLSGSTLTGNTA
+1040 NLNSGTLKKNSA

-1058 IWYNKGNISGCG
+1058 IWFKKGSINATIEENS
-1070 ITGNTANNIGG
+1070 ANGLGG
-1081 GVSLSGGTSTLTNN
+1081 GVSHSGGSATDHIKGGTIN
-1095 NIDNNKANQGGGM
+1095 NNKANQGAGL
-1108 YTDGNLTISS
+1108 YTDGTLVIDNGSI
-1118 GTFNNNNASGNGG
+1118 NNNTASGNGG
-1131 GIISNGTITM
+1131 GIMSNGPVTM
-1141 NGGSITGNYSGWD
+1141 NAGTITGNYSGWD
-1154 GGGVNSRATFNF
+1154 GGGVNSHANFNF
-1166 NGGAIQNN
+1166 NGGTIQNN
-1174 TAYWLGGNIHVQAVD
+1174 TAYWLGGNIHQ
-1189 NINNKQSVFTVT
+1189 QSVNSANVTFTVT
-1201 SKNPISGGKAEG
+1201 SKTPISGGKAEG
-1213 SGGGGVCV
+1213 SGGGGICV
-1221 YGTGAKLILNDGTS
+1221 YGTGAKVILNDGTS
-1235 VKDNTAPTGGGIN
+1235 VKDNTAPVGGGIDSN
-1248 GNAAVEM
+1248 GAVEI
-1255 KNATISGNKATSNN
+1255 KNAIISGNSTTGV
-1269 GGGIELFS
+1269 GGGIALFTDS
-1277 DQYGTGSFKMTSG
+1277 YGTGSLKMSSG
-1290 TIENNTATSE
+1290 IIENNTAGTE
-1300 GGGFHG
+1300 GGGFWG
-1306 PNFTMTGGTIQK
+1306 SNFTMTGGTIQN

-1345 NTSTYGAGGLWVD
+1345 NTSTYSGGGLFVD

-1389 TLSGGSVTG
+1389 TLTAGTISG
-1398 NKANVNAG
+1398 NKAQW
-1406 SGGGIRNS
+1406 
-1414 GTLTVNGTASI
+1414 
-1425 DNNTAY
+1425 
-1431 AGGGVHST
+1431 
-1439 TGNIVVSGNA
+1439 
-1449 KVNKNTATECGGG
+1449 GGG
-1462 INAEYDG
+1462 INDCGTVTMKGGTISGNSTTSKAGAGINVSTNGKLTMSGGQIQKNTSAE
-1469 SDDTITIAENA
+1469 T
-1480 QISNNMTKSDGGGI
+1480 GGGI
-1494 SLFPAKLVVSGG
+1494 CNLGTLEISG
-1506 KIQNNTAGVGGGIA
+1506 
-1520 SYADGDITM
+1520 
-1529 TDGEISGNTA
+1529 GEISGNTTKYSGGA
-1539 ISGGGIYL
+1539 IYNSAQGKGTTITGGTISGNKAETYGGGGIYIEDN
-1547 SQPKMTMSGGSI
+1547 SKVTMT
-1559 HGNTAKLSENSSGTD
+1559 SGTIKD
-1574 GYGGGIMSLS
+1574 NTVKTNGKAIYQNGTLNLGGA
-1584 GKNPVT
+1584 
-1590 ITGGSIYGNTA
+1590 A
-1601 ESGLANA
+1601 EVL
-1608 YYQGG
+1608 
-1613 KLFVGKDASITGDIY
+1613 GDIY
-1628 LYKNKI
+1628 LGTGKI
-1634 INVISDLTKA
+1634 INVVSDLTKA
-1644 NLEVS
+1644 NPEVA
-1649 MAENYTYKQR
+1649 MAENDTYKQR

-1665 ADTTSYKNGTDDT
+1665 ADTTSFKNGTDDT

-1684 TNTAGYAK
+1684 TTTAGYAK
-1692 TKGIRIEDN
+1692 AKNIKIDDNVDKG
-1701 STKGSL
+1701 KL

-1712 DSSELPIR
+1712 NKTDLPIR

-1743 TYTVQK
+1743 KYTVQK
-1749 NSGYTRFSRKDY
+1749 NSGYTGYSRKAY
-1761 TFQGWAYRLTDKK
+1761 TFQGWATIPSYKK
-1774 PTYSEKSSNVISYD
+1774 PVYSEKTTNVITYD
-1788 DLRSIWQEQQ
+1788 DLRDIYLEQQ

-1830 SGLIFPAQVQ
+1830 SGLIFPVQVQ

-1861 ITWKENT
+1861 IKWTENT

-1874 VYKADLLKNIRISDL
+1874 VYKADLLKNIQIRDE

-2018 EGNLNN
+2018 EGNLNS

-2057 GGKGKET
+2057 GGNGKET

>member
-36 DAFPETQKIVQDVQE
+36 DAFPETQEIVQDVQE

-77 TKEPAE
+77 TKEP
-83 DSAEDSAEGSVDNP
+83 AEDSAEGSVDNP

-133 EKKETSEDSNELS
+133 EKRETSEDSNELS

-193 EVPEKHSQTLDIYYE
+193 EVPENHSQTLDTYYE

-322 YETLEGFFQGLSED
+322 YETLEGFFQGLGED

-534 YFLQS
+534 YFVQS

-1032 GICSHGTL
+1032 GICSYGTL

-1081 GVSLSGGTSTLTNN
+1081 GVSFSGGTSTLTNN
-1095 NIDNNKANQGGGM
+1095 HIDNNKADQGGGM
-1108 YTDGNLTISS
+1108 YMDGYLTISS
-1118 GTFNNNNASGNGG
+1118 GTFSNNNASNNGG
-1131 GIISNGTITM
+1131 GILSNGTITM
-1141 NGGSITGNYSGWD
+1141 NGGSITNNYSGWD
-1154 GGGVNSRATFNF
+1154 GGGVNSRVTFNF

-1255 KNATISGNKATSNN
+1255 KNATISGNKATSTN

-1290 TIENNTATSE
+1290 TIENNTAAYE

-1345 NTSTYGAGGLWVD
+1345 NTSTYSGGGLFVD
-1358 DNTPF
+1358 DNVPF
-1363 TMGGGTISNNTA
+1363 TMGGGTISNNKA
-1375 GGDGGGIYNDNGNI
+1375 SGDGGGIYNDNGNI
-1389 TLSGGSVTG
+1389 TITAGTISG
-1398 NKANVNAG
+1398 NKAQW
-1406 SGGGIRNS
+1406 
-1414 GTLTVNGTASI
+1414 
-1425 DNNTAY
+1425 
-1431 AGGGVHST
+1431 
-1439 TGNIVVSGNA
+1439 
-1449 KVNKNTATECGGG
+1449 GGG
-1462 INAEYDG
+1462 INDCG
-1469 SDDTITIAENA
+1469 TVTMKGGTISGNSTTSKAGA
-1480 QISNNMTKSDGGGI
+1480 GI
-1494 SLFPAKLVVSGG
+1494 NVSTNGKLTMSGG
-1506 KIQNNTAGVGGGIA
+1506 KIQNNTSTETGGGICNLGTLEI
-1520 SYADGDITM
+1520 SG
-1529 TDGEISGNTA
+1529 GEISGNTTKY
-1539 ISGGGIYL
+1539 SGGGIY
-1547 SQPKMTMSGGSI
+1547 
-1559 HGNTAKLSENSSGTD
+1559 NSAQGKGT
-1574 GYGGGIMSLS
+1574 
-1584 GKNPVT
+1584 T
-1590 ITGGSIYGNTA
+1590 ITGGTISGNTA
-1601 ESGLANA
+1601 ETYGGGGIYIEDNSKVTMTGGTIKANTVKTNGKA
-1608 YYQGG
+1608 IYQNGTLNLGG
-1613 KLFVGKDASITGDIY
+1613 SAEVLGDIY
-1628 LYKNKI
+1628 LGTGKI
-1634 INVISDLTKA
+1634 INVVSDLTKA
-1644 NLEVS
+1644 NPEVA
-1649 MAENYTYKQR
+1649 MAENDTYKQR

-1665 ADTTSYKNGTDDT
+1665 ANTTSFKNGTHDT

-1692 TKGIRIEDN
+1692 AKNIKIDDNVDKG
-1701 STKGSL
+1701 KL

-1712 DSSELPIR
+1712 NKTDLPIR

-1743 TYTVQK
+1743 KYTVQK
-1749 NSGYTRFSRKDY
+1749 NSGYTRYSRKAY
-1761 TFQGWAYRLTDKK
+1761 TFQGWATIPSYKT
-1774 PTYSEKSSNVISYD
+1774 PVYSEKTTNVITYD
-1788 DLRSIWQEQQ
+1788 DLRDIYLEQQ

-1808 TQSTESSRSVAG
+1808 TQSTKSSRSVAG

-1874 VYKADLLKNIRISDL
+1874 VYKADLLKNIRISYL

-2187 KVN
+2187 KIN

>member
-36 DAFPETQKIVQDVQE
+36 DAFPETQEIVQDVQE

-68 DTEVPTGEP
+68 ETEVPTGEP

-83 DSAEDSAEGSVDNP
+83 DSVEGSVEDSVDNP

-146 NTVTRFIQE
+146 STVTRFIQE

-193 EVPEKHSQTLDIYYE
+193 EVPEHHSQTLDTYYE

-223 EWQDLVLP
+223 EWQNLVLP

-267 EDCQDSDILAGKAEP
+267 EDCQDSDILAGRAEP

-287 AMESVRQDILDGNP
+287 AMESVRQDVLDGNP
-301 ADAIWTMY
+301 ADAVWTMY
-309 HYGYMADVLTELD
+309 HYGYMADVLAELD

-390 NKQNKKTYSSVEAYV
+390 NKQDKKTYSSVEAYV

-469 GDSTGDD
+469 GDSTGDN

-534 YFLQS
+534 YFVQS

-553 DWYFIKPNGWAVV
+553 DWYYIKPNGWAVV

-621 VADAAGNTY
+621 TADAAGNTY
-630 CYYWCGPSD
+630 CYYWCGPAN
-639 DRVMRANGYYSIW
+639 DRVMRANGYYTIY
-652 CAEAGQNLD
+652 CADAGQNLD
-661 YYLDNGGHLIQATIG
+661 YYLDSGGHLIQATIG

-735 NTATGAGRPTILY
+735 NTTTGANRPTILY

-782 GTLTFDS
+782 GTLTFNS

-802 GTSDS
+802 GTSDA

-817 GEIYNCYFGIGTY
+817 GEIYNCYLGIGTY

-839 IRNCEQGV
+839 IRNCQQGV

-896 GNGNGVCMTAS
+896 GNGNGVCMTGS

-927 VMIGA
+927 VMISA

-1032 GICSHGTL
+1032 GICSYGTL

-1058 IWYNKGNISGCG
+1058 IWYKKGNISGCG

-1095 NIDNNKANQGGGM
+1095 NIDNNKANEGGGM
-1108 YTDGNLTISS
+1108 YTDGSLTISS
-1118 GTFNNNNASGNGG
+1118 GTFSNNNASGNGG
-1131 GIISNGTITM
+1131 GIISNGTVTM

-1154 GGGVNSRATFNF
+1154 GGGVNSHATFNF

-1174 TAYWLGGNIHVQAVD
+1174 TAYWLGGNIHTQAVD

-1201 SKNPISGGKAEG
+1201 SKIPISGGKAEG

-1248 GNAAVEM
+1248 GNAAIEM
-1255 KNATISGNKATSNN
+1255 HNATISGNKATSNN

-1290 TIENNTATSE
+1290 TIENNTAASE

-1389 TLSGGSVTG
+1389 TLTAGTISG
-1398 NKANVNAG
+1398 NKG
-1406 SGGGIRNS
+1406 QWGGGLYVHGVVNMKGGTIS
-1414 GTLTVNGTASI
+1414 GN
-1425 DNNTAY
+1425 
-1431 AGGGVHST
+1431 ST
-1439 TGNIVVSGNA
+1439 TSKAGA
-1449 KVNKNTATECGGG
+1449 G
-1462 INAEYDG
+1462 INVSTNG
-1469 SDDTITIAENA
+1469 
-1480 QISNNMTKSDGGGI
+1480 
-1494 SLFPAKLVVSGG
+1494 KLTMSGG
-1506 KIQNNTAGVGGGIA
+1506 KIQNNTSAETGGGICNLGTLEI
-1520 SYADGDITM
+1520 SG
-1529 TDGEISGNTA
+1529 GEISGNTTKY
-1539 ISGGGIYL
+1539 SGGGIY
-1547 SQPKMTMSGGSI
+1547 
-1559 HGNTAKLSENSSGTD
+1559 NSAQGKGT
-1574 GYGGGIMSLS
+1574 
-1584 GKNPVT
+1584 T
-1590 ITGGSIYGNTA
+1590 ITGGTISGNTA
-1601 ESGLANA
+1601 ETYGGGGIFIEDNSKVTMTGGTIKANTVKTNGKA
-1608 YYQGG
+1608 IYQNGTLNLGG
-1613 KLFVGKDASITGDIY
+1613 SAEVLGDIY
-1628 LYKNKI
+1628 LETGKI
-1634 INVISDLTKA
+1634 INVVSDLTKA
-1644 NLEVS
+1644 NPEVA
-1649 MAENYTYKQR
+1649 MAENDTYKQR

-1665 ADTTSYKNGTDDT
+1665 ADTTSFKNGTDDT

-1712 DSSELPIR
+1712 DRNELPIR

-1798 EAGITGDMFK
+1798 EAGISGDMFE

-1874 VYKADLLKNIRISDL
+1874 VYKADLLKNIRISDV

-1917 ASYTVNYP
+1917 SSYTVNYP

-2018 EGNLNN
+2018 EGDLNS

>member
-36 DAFPETQKIVQDVQE
+36 DAFPETQKQETVQE
-51 NTDTPV
+51 TTDAPVTDT
-57 TEDAETVVTKP
+57 ETVVTKP
-68 DTEVPTGEP
+68 ETESSTVESTDES
-77 TKEPAE
+77 TDKSTDKSTDEST
-83 DSAEDSAEGSVDNP
+83 DGSMEAP

-119 KETTADSEKKSETS
+119 KETTADSEQKPETS
-133 EKKETSEDSNELS
+133 TKAENAQETSEDSNELS
-146 NTVTRFIQE
+146 NTVTRFMQE

-173 EMNEEQLYE
+173 EMDEEQLYE

-193 EVPEKHSQTLDIYYE
+193 EVPENHSQTLDTYYE

-245 YLDVVDG
+245 YLDVVNG
-252 KDFDLSYL
+252 KDFDLFYL

-267 EDCQDSDILAGKAEP
+267 EDCQDSDILAGRAEP

-287 AMESVRQDILDGNP
+287 AMESVRQDVLDGNP

-309 HYGYMADVLTELD
+309 HYGYMADVLAELD
-322 YETLEGFFQGLSED
+322 YETLEGFFQGLGED

-390 NKQNKKTYSSVEAYV
+390 NKQDKKTYSSVEAYV

-534 YFLQS
+534 YFVQS

-606 NGTAQYGWVWPQEKS
+606 NGAAQYGWVWPQEKS

-639 DRVMRANGYYSIW
+639 DRVMRANGYYTIW

-661 YYLDNGGHLIQATIG
+661 YYLDSGGHLIQATIG

-715 YNKNVTITTDGSHRC
+715 IGKNVTITTDGSHRC

-735 NTATGAGRPTILY
+735 NTTTGGNRPTILY

-760 SWDGGNRNSEKAA
+760 SWDGGNINSGKAA

-782 GTLTFDS
+782 GTLTFNS

-807 PNGAKVNFYA
+807 PNGAKINFYA
-817 GEIYNCYFGIGTY
+817 GEIYNCLLGIGTY

-839 IRNCEQGV
+839 IRNCQQGV

-859 ITGGTIKDNAGH
+859 ITGGTIKDNSSY
-871 GVVGHAAEWGS
+871 GVVGLAANWGS
-882 PHRVG
+882 PHKVTLTVTKANVFGNGYGVG
-887 LTVDNTTIT
+887 LSGSVTANSSLKLDNGTNIHNNTHVGTFVESGSMNVGETANVDIVNNGERGAVVNNVHSTGTFNKATIT
-896 GNGNGVCMTAS
+896 GNGNSSMT
-907 VTANSSVTLNND
+907 
-919 NINNNTTG
+919 
-927 VMIGA
+927 
-932 GTLNIGEYNNVNVKN
+932 
-947 NTSRGVCITNA
+947 
-958 NSVGRINKA
+958 
-967 QITGN
+967 
-972 GKSADSGAGI
+972 GAGI
-982 YTLGTIYTTA
+982 YTTGTISTTA
-992 STNVSNNKGAQGGG
+992 NTNISNNKSSGGGG
-1006 ICGDGNAV
+1006 IFGADTST

-1022 KDNTAHGCGG
+1022 KNNTAQGGGG

-1040 NLSGSTLTGNTA
+1040 NLNNATLTGNTA

-1058 IWYNKGNISGCG
+1058 IWYNKGTISKST
-1070 ITGNTANNIGG
+1070 ITGNTSNNLGG
-1081 GVSLSGGTSTLTNN
+1081 GVSLSHGTSTVSDTS
-1095 NIDNNKANQGGGM
+1095 ISNNKANDGGGM
-1108 YTDGNLTISS
+1108 YTDGNLTI
-1118 GTFNNNNASGNGG
+1118 NNCTYDSNTASGNGG
-1131 GIISNGTITM
+1131 GIFSNGTVTM
-1141 NGGSITGNYSGWD
+1141 NSGSITNNYSGWD

-1248 GNAAVEM
+1248 GNAAIEM
-1255 KNATISGNKATSNN
+1255 HNATISGNKATSNN

-1277 DQYGTGSFKMTSG
+1277 DQDGTGSFKMTSG
-1290 TIENNTATSE
+1290 TIENNTATCE

-1306 PNFTMTGGTIQK
+1306 PNFAMTGGTIQK

-1345 NTSTYGAGGLWVD
+1345 NTSTYSGGGLWVD

-1363 TMGGGTISNNTA
+1363 TLGGGTISNNTA

-1389 TLSGGSVTG
+1389 TLTAGTISG
-1398 NKANVNAG
+1398 NKG
-1406 SGGGIRNS
+1406 QW
-1414 GTLTVNGTASI
+1414 
-1425 DNNTAY
+1425 
-1431 AGGGVHST
+1431 
-1439 TGNIVVSGNA
+1439 
-1449 KVNKNTATECGGG
+1449 GGG
-1462 INAEYDG
+1462 INDCG
-1469 SDDTITIAENA
+1469 TVTMKGGTISGNSTTSKAGA
-1480 QISNNMTKSDGGGI
+1480 GI
-1494 SLFPAKLVVSGG
+1494 NVSTNGKLTMSGG
-1506 KIQNNTAGVGGGIA
+1506 KIQNNTSVETGGGICNLGTLEI
-1520 SYADGDITM
+1520 SG
-1529 TDGEISGNTA
+1529 GEISGNTTKY
-1539 ISGGGIYL
+1539 SGGGIY
-1547 SQPKMTMSGGSI
+1547 
-1559 HGNTAKLSENSSGTD
+1559 NSAQGKGT
-1574 GYGGGIMSLS
+1574 
-1584 GKNPVT
+1584 T
-1590 ITGGSIYGNTA
+1590 ITGGTISGNTA
-1601 ESGLANA
+1601 DSKITMTGGTIKANTVKTNGKA
-1608 YYQGG
+1608 IYQNGTLNLGG
-1613 KLFVGKDASITGDIY
+1613 SAEVLGDIY
-1628 LYKNKI
+1628 LGTGKI
-1634 INVISDLTKA
+1634 INVVSDLTKA
-1644 NLEVS
+1644 NPEVA
-1649 MAENYTYKQR
+1649 MAENDTYKQR

-1665 ADTTSYKNGTDDT
+1665 ADTTSFKNGTHDT

-1684 TNTAGYAK
+1684 TNTARYAK
-1692 TKGIRIEDN
+1692 AKNIKIDDNVDKG
-1701 STKGSL
+1701 KL

-1712 DSSELPIR
+1712 NKTDLPIR

-1743 TYTVQK
+1743 KYTVQK

-1798 EAGITGDMFK
+1798 EAGISGDMFE

-1861 ITWKENT
+1861 IKWKENT

>member
-1 MHKFFRGSK
+1 
-10 KTIAAMMA
+10 
-18 VLMFTSSTGGYA
+18 
-30 QAGMIQ
+30 
-36 DAFPETQKIVQDVQE
+36 
-51 NTDTPV
+51 
-57 TEDAETVVTKP
+57 
-68 DTEVPTGEP
+68 
-77 TKEPAE
+77 
-83 DSAEDSAEGSVDNP
+83 
-97 TPEVTETPKP
+97 
-107 TEKLEEKNKDAS
+107 
-119 KETTADSEKKSETS
+119 
-133 EKKETSEDSNELS
+133 
-146 NTVTRFIQE
+146 
-155 KDSYAYMEQIT
+155 
-166 NMDDLLS
+166 
-173 EMNEEQLYE
+173 
-182 LLYFMRLSFLS
+182 
-193 EVPEKHSQTLDIYYE
+193 
-208 ILNAYIRA
+208 
-216 KTGDPKQ
+216 
-223 EWQDLVLP
+223 
-231 YLPYYQEGMETTED
+231 
-245 YLDVVDG
+245 
-252 KDFDLSYL
+252 
-260 EEQLSSL
+260 
-267 EDCQDSDILAGKAEP
+267 
-282 VTIEA
+282 
-287 AMESVRQDILDGNP
+287 
-301 ADAIWTMY
+301 
-309 HYGYMADVLTELD
+309 
-322 YETLEGFFQGLSED
+322 
-336 DRFVF
+336 
-341 NTLAGYEYFRFV
+341 
-353 DQGYALDGYKEKAE
+353 
-367 MLQYFYQEAAESD
+367 
-380 AADQILLSYL
+380 
-390 NKQNKKTYSSVEAYV
+390 
-405 AEMTKDSSENF
+405 
-416 AEVME
+416 
-421 AWNLFLAGRVDTL
+421 
-434 VKKVNKEEIKDEPSK
+434 
-449 PEDSHEPLAPDT
+449 
-461 PDVDVPDT
+461 
-469 GDSTGDD
+469 
-476 LGGAGD
+476 
-482 DLPKKDIG
+482 
-490 TGDTLSDVE
+490 
-499 YPSLGKNYNDGIAL
+499 
-513 ASAQYNKN
+513 
-521 VNGGQW
+521 
-527 VAISNTW
+527 
-534 YFLQS
+534 
-539 NGQILYNSWVLDGN
+539 
-553 DWYFIKPNGWAVV
+553 
-566 SAYAVIDNVAYHF
+566 
-579 NAKGADD
+579 
-586 GKLSQGWVVSDI
+586 
-598 NGGWYYIY
+598 
-606 NGTAQYGWVWPQEKS
+606 
-621 VADAAGNTY
+621 
-630 CYYWCGPSD
+630 
-639 DRVMRANGYYSIW
+639 MRANGYYTIW

-661 YYLDNGGHLIQATIG
+661 YYLDSGGHLIQATIG

-709 SAQHGI
+709 SAQHAIIG
-715 YNKNVTITTDGSHRC
+715 KNVTITTDGSHRC

-735 NTATGAGRPTILY
+735 NTTTGGNRPTILY
-748 ISGGTLTINGYI
+748 ISKGTLTINGYI
-760 SWDGGNRNSEKAA
+760 SWDGGNINSGKAA

-802 GTSDS
+802 GTSNS

-817 GEIYNCYFGIGTY
+817 GEIYNCLLGIGTY

-859 ITGGTIKDNAGH
+859 ITGGTIKDNVSQ
-871 GVVGHAAEWGS
+871 GVVGLSAEWGS

-907 VTANSSVTLNND
+907 VTANSSVTLNNN

-927 VMIGA
+927 VMISA

-992 STNVSNNKGAQGGG
+992 STNVSNNKGQHGGG

-1014 LNINGTPI
+1014 LNINGTQI
-1022 KDNTAHGCGG
+1022 RDNTANGGGG
-1032 GICSHGTL
+1032 GICSYGTL

-1058 IWYNKGNISGCG
+1058 IWYKKGNISGCG
-1070 ITGNTANNIGG
+1070 ITGNTSNNLGG
-1081 GVSLSGGTSTLTNN
+1081 GVSLSHGTSTVSDTS
-1095 NIDNNKANQGGGM
+1095 ISNNKANDGGGM
-1108 YTDGNLTISS
+1108 YTDGNLTI
-1118 GTFNNNNASGNGG
+1118 NNCTYDSNTASGNGG
-1131 GIISNGTITM
+1131 GIISNGTVTM
-1141 NGGSITGNYSGWD
+1141 NSGSITNNYSGWD

-1166 NGGAIQNN
+1166 NGGAIQSN

-1290 TIENNTATSE
+1290 TIENNTAASE

-1325 GGVLVNGTGA
+1325 GGVLVNGAGA

-1345 NTSTYGAGGLWVD
+1345 NTSTYSGGGLWVD

-1363 TMGGGTISNNTA
+1363 TLGGGTISNNTA

-1389 TLSGGSVTG
+1389 TITAGTISG
-1398 NKANVNAG
+1398 NKG
-1406 SGGGIRNS
+1406 QW
-1414 GTLTVNGTASI
+1414 
-1425 DNNTAY
+1425 
-1431 AGGGVHST
+1431 
-1439 TGNIVVSGNA
+1439 
-1449 KVNKNTATECGGG
+1449 GGG
-1462 INAEYDG
+1462 INDCG
-1469 SDDTITIAENA
+1469 TVTMKGGTISGNSTTSKAGA
-1480 QISNNMTKSDGGGI
+1480 GI
-1494 SLFPAKLVVSGG
+1494 NVSTNGKLTMSGG
-1506 KIQNNTAGVGGGIA
+1506 KIQNNTSAETGGGICNLGTLEI
-1520 SYADGDITM
+1520 SG
-1529 TDGEISGNTA
+1529 GEISGNTTKY
-1539 ISGGGIYL
+1539 SGGGIY
-1547 SQPKMTMSGGSI
+1547 
-1559 HGNTAKLSENSSGTD
+1559 NSAQGKGT
-1574 GYGGGIMSLS
+1574 
-1584 GKNPVT
+1584 T
-1590 ITGGSIYGNTA
+1590 ITGGTISGNAAETYGGGGIYIEDNSKVTMTGGTIKANTVKTNGKAIYQNGTLNLGGSA
-1601 ESGLANA
+1601 EVL
-1608 YYQGG
+1608 
-1613 KLFVGKDASITGDIY
+1613 GDIY
-1628 LYKNKI
+1628 LGTGKI
-1634 INVISDLTKA
+1634 INVVSDLTKA
-1644 NLEVS
+1644 NPEVA
-1649 MAENYTYKQR
+1649 MAENDTYKQR

-1665 ADTTSYKNGTDDT
+1665 ADTTSFKNGTHDT

-1684 TNTAGYAK
+1684 TNTARYAK
-1692 TKGIRIEDN
+1692 AKNIKIDDNVDKG
-1701 STKGSL
+1701 KL

-1712 DSSELPIR
+1712 NKTDLPIR

-1743 TYTVQK
+1743 KYIVQK
-1749 NSGYTRFSRKDY
+1749 NSGYTRYSRKDY
-1761 TFQGWAYRLTDKK
+1761 TFQGWAFRLNDKK
-1774 PTYSEKSSNVISYD
+1774 PVYSEKTANVITYD

-1808 TQSTESSRSVAG
+1808 TQSTKSSRSVAG

-1861 ITWKENT
+1861 IKWKENT

-1874 VYKADLLKNIRISDL
+1874 VYKADLLKNIQIRDE

>member
-36 DAFPETQKIVQDVQE
+36 DAFPETQEIVQDVQE

-193 EVPEKHSQTLDIYYE
+193 EVPENHSQTLDTYYE

-231 YLPYYQEGMETTED
+231 YLPYYQEGMKTTKD

-267 EDCQDSDILAGKAEP
+267 EDCQDSDILAGRAEP

-287 AMESVRQDILDGNP
+287 AMESVRQDVLDGNP

-309 HYGYMADVLTELD
+309 HYGYMADVLAELD
-322 YETLEGFFQGLSED
+322 YETLEGFFQGLGED

-390 NKQNKKTYSSVEAYV
+390 NKQDKKTYSSVEAYV

-469 GDSTGDD
+469 GDSTGDN

-534 YFLQS
+534 YFVQS

-566 SAYAVIDNVAYHF
+566 STYAVIDNVAYHF

-606 NGTAQYGWVWPQEKS
+606 NSTAQYGWVWPQEKS

-639 DRVMRANGYYSIW
+639 DRVMRANGYYTIW

-661 YYLDNGGHLIQATIG
+661 YYLDSGGHLIQATIG

-689 AIDCAWNGST
+689 AIDCAWNDST

-735 NTATGAGRPTILY
+735 NTTTGANRPTILY

-760 SWDGGNRNSEKAA
+760 SWDGGNKNSEKAA

-802 GTSDS
+802 GTSDA

-817 GEIYNCYFGIGTY
+817 GEIYNCLLGIGTY

-859 ITGGTIKDNAGH
+859 ITGGTIKDNSSY
-871 GVVGHAAEWGS
+871 GVVGLAADWGS
-882 PHRVG
+882 PHKVTLTVTKANVFGNGYGVG
-887 LTVDNTTIT
+887 LTGSVTANSSLKLDNGTNIHNNTHVGTFVESGSMNVGATANVDIVNNGERGAVVNNVHSTGTFNKATIT
-896 GNGNGVCMTAS
+896 GNGNSSMT
-907 VTANSSVTLNND
+907 
-919 NINNNTTG
+919 
-927 VMIGA
+927 
-932 GTLNIGEYNNVNVKN
+932 
-947 NTSRGVCITNA
+947 
-958 NSVGRINKA
+958 
-967 QITGN
+967 
-972 GKSADSGAGI
+972 GAGI
-982 YTLGTIYTTA
+982 YTTGTISTT
-992 STNVSNNKGAQGGG
+992 TNTNISENKGTQGGG

-1014 LNINGTPI
+1014 LTINGSTI
-1022 KDNTAHGCGG
+1022 NSNTANGCGG
-1032 GICSHGTL
+1032 AICSYGTL
-1040 NLSGSTLTGNTA
+1040 NLNSGTLKKNSA

-1058 IWYNKGNISGCG
+1058 IWFKKGSINATIEENS
-1070 ITGNTANNIGG
+1070 ANGLGG
-1081 GVSLSGGTSTLTNN
+1081 GVSHSGGSATDHIKGGTIN
-1095 NIDNNKANQGGGM
+1095 NNKANQGAGL
-1108 YTDGNLTISS
+1108 YTDGTLVIDNGSI
-1118 GTFNNNNASGNGG
+1118 NNNTASGNGG
-1131 GIISNGTITM
+1131 GIMSNGPVTM
-1141 NGGSITGNYSGWD
+1141 NAGTITGNYSGWD
-1154 GGGVNSRATFNF
+1154 GGGVNSHANFNF
-1166 NGGAIQNN
+1166 NGGTIQNN
-1174 TAYWLGGNIHVQAVD
+1174 TAYWLGGNIHQ
-1189 NINNKQSVFTVT
+1189 QSVNSANVTFTVT
-1201 SKNPISGGKAEG
+1201 SKTPISGGKAEG
-1213 SGGGGVCV
+1213 SGGGGICV
-1221 YGTGAKLILNDGTS
+1221 YGTGAKVILNDGTS
-1235 VKDNTAPTGGGIN
+1235 VKDNTAPVGGGIDSN
-1248 GNAAVEM
+1248 GAVEI
-1255 KNATISGNKATSNN
+1255 KNAIISGNSTTGV
-1269 GGGIELFS
+1269 GGGIALFTDS
-1277 DQYGTGSFKMTSG
+1277 YGTGSLKMSSG
-1290 TIENNTATSE
+1290 IIENNTAGTE
-1300 GGGFHG
+1300 GGGFWG
-1306 PNFTMTGGTIQK
+1306 SNFTMTGGTIQN

-1345 NTSTYGAGGLWVD
+1345 NTSTYSGGGLFVD

-1389 TLSGGSVTG
+1389 TLTAGTISG
-1398 NKANVNAG
+1398 NKAQW
-1406 SGGGIRNS
+1406 
-1414 GTLTVNGTASI
+1414 
-1425 DNNTAY
+1425 
-1431 AGGGVHST
+1431 
-1439 TGNIVVSGNA
+1439 
-1449 KVNKNTATECGGG
+1449 GGG
-1462 INAEYDG
+1462 INDCGTVTMKGGTISGNSTTSKAGAGINVSTNGKLTMSGGQIQKNTSAE
-1469 SDDTITIAENA
+1469 T
-1480 QISNNMTKSDGGGI
+1480 GGGI
-1494 SLFPAKLVVSGG
+1494 CNLGTLEISG
-1506 KIQNNTAGVGGGIA
+1506 
-1520 SYADGDITM
+1520 
-1529 TDGEISGNTA
+1529 GEISGNTTKYSGGA
-1539 ISGGGIYL
+1539 IYNSAQGKGTTITGGTISGNKAETYGGGGIYIEDN
-1547 SQPKMTMSGGSI
+1547 SKVTMT
-1559 HGNTAKLSENSSGTD
+1559 SGTIKD
-1574 GYGGGIMSLS
+1574 NTVKTNGKAIYQNGTLNLGGA
-1584 GKNPVT
+1584 
-1590 ITGGSIYGNTA
+1590 A
-1601 ESGLANA
+1601 EVL
-1608 YYQGG
+1608 
-1613 KLFVGKDASITGDIY
+1613 GDIY
-1628 LYKNKI
+1628 LGTGKI
-1634 INVISDLTKA
+1634 INVVSDLTKA
-1644 NLEVS
+1644 NPEVA
-1649 MAENYTYKQR
+1649 MAENDTYKQR

-1665 ADTTSYKNGTDDT
+1665 ADTTSFKNGTDDT

-1684 TNTAGYAK
+1684 TTTAGYAK
-1692 TKGIRIEDN
+1692 AKNIKIDDNVDKG
-1701 STKGSL
+1701 KL

-1712 DSSELPIR
+1712 NKTDLPIR

-1743 TYTVQK
+1743 KYTVQK
-1749 NSGYTRFSRKDY
+1749 NSGYTGYSRKAY
-1761 TFQGWAYRLTDKK
+1761 TFQGWATIPSYKK
-1774 PTYSEKSSNVISYD
+1774 PVYSEKTTNVITYD
-1788 DLRSIWQEQQ
+1788 DLRDIYLEQQ

-1830 SGLIFPAQVQ
+1830 SGLIFPVQVQ

-1861 ITWKENT
+1861 IKWTENT

-1874 VYKADLLKNIRISDL
+1874 VYKADLLKNIQIRDE

-2018 EGNLNN
+2018 EGNLNS

-2057 GGKGKET
+2057 GGNGKET

>member
-36 DAFPETQKIVQDVQE
+36 DAFPETQEIVQDVQE

-193 EVPEKHSQTLDIYYE
+193 EVPENHIQTLDTYYE

-231 YLPYYQEGMETTED
+231 YLPYYQEGMKTTKD

-267 EDCQDSDILAGKAEP
+267 EDCQDSDILAGRAEP

-287 AMESVRQDILDGNP
+287 AMESVRQDVLDGNP

-309 HYGYMADVLTELD
+309 HYGYMADVLAELD
-322 YETLEGFFQGLSED
+322 YETLEGFFQGLGED

-390 NKQNKKTYSSVEAYV
+390 NKQDKKTYSSVEAYV

-534 YFLQS
+534 YFVQS

-606 NGTAQYGWVWPQEKS
+606 NGAAQYGWVWPQEKS
-621 VADAAGNTY
+621 VADAASNTY

-639 DRVMRANGYYSIW
+639 DRVMRANGYYTIW

-661 YYLDNGGHLIQATIG
+661 YYLDSGGHLIQATIG

-735 NTATGAGRPTILY
+735 NTTTGGNRPTILY

-760 SWDGGNRNSEKAA
+760 SWDGGNKNSGKAA

-807 PNGAKVNFYA
+807 PNGAKINFYA
-817 GEIYNCYFGIGTY
+817 GEIYNCLLGIGTY

-839 IRNCEQGV
+839 IRNCQQGV

-859 ITGGTIKDNAGH
+859 ITGGTIKDNESY
-871 GVVGHAAEWGS
+871 GVVGLAAEWGS
-882 PHRVG
+882 AHKVTLTVTKANVFGNGYGVG
-887 LTVDNTTIT
+887 LTGSVTANSSLKLDNGTNIHNNTHVGTFVESGSMNVGATAYVDIVNNGERGAVVNNVHSTGTFNKATIT
-896 GNGNGVCMTAS
+896 GNGNSSMT
-907 VTANSSVTLNND
+907 
-919 NINNNTTG
+919 
-927 VMIGA
+927 
-932 GTLNIGEYNNVNVKN
+932 
-947 NTSRGVCITNA
+947 
-958 NSVGRINKA
+958 
-967 QITGN
+967 
-972 GKSADSGAGI
+972 GAGI
-982 YTLGTIYTTA
+982 YTTGTISTTA
-992 STNVSNNKGAQGGG
+992 NTNISNNKSSGGGG
-1006 ICGDGNAV
+1006 IFGADTST

-1022 KDNTAHGCGG
+1022 KNNTAQGGGG

-1040 NLSGSTLTGNTA
+1040 NLNNATLTGNTA

-1058 IWYNKGNISGCG
+1058 IWYNKGTISKST
-1070 ITGNTANNIGG
+1070 ITGNTSNNLGG
-1081 GVSLSGGTSTLTNN
+1081 GVSLSHGTSTVSDTS
-1095 NIDNNKANQGGGM
+1095 ISNNKANDGGGM
-1108 YTDGNLTISS
+1108 YTDGNLTI
-1118 GTFNNNNASGNGG
+1118 NNCTYDSNTASGNGG
-1131 GIISNGTITM
+1131 GIISNGTVTM
-1141 NGGSITGNYSGWD
+1141 NSGSITNNYSGWD

-1213 SGGGGVCV
+1213 SGGGGICV

-1290 TIENNTATSE
+1290 TIENNTATCE

-1306 PNFTMTGGTIQK
+1306 PNFIMTGGTIQK

-1345 NTSTYGAGGLWVD
+1345 NTSTYSGGGLWVD

-1375 GGDGGGIYNDNGNI
+1375 GGDGGGIHIDNGNI
-1389 TLSGGSVTG
+1389 TITAGTISG
-1398 NKANVNAG
+1398 NKG
-1406 SGGGIRNS
+1406 QW
-1414 GTLTVNGTASI
+1414 
-1425 DNNTAY
+1425 
-1431 AGGGVHST
+1431 
-1439 TGNIVVSGNA
+1439 
-1449 KVNKNTATECGGG
+1449 GGG
-1462 INAEYDG
+1462 INDCG
-1469 SDDTITIAENA
+1469 TVTMKGGTISGNSTTSKAGA
-1480 QISNNMTKSDGGGI
+1480 GI
-1494 SLFPAKLVVSGG
+1494 NVSTNGKLTMSGG
-1506 KIQNNTAGVGGGIA
+1506 KIQNNTSAETGGGICNLGTLEI
-1520 SYADGDITM
+1520 SG
-1529 TDGEISGNTA
+1529 GEISGNTTKY
-1539 ISGGGIYL
+1539 SGGGIY
-1547 SQPKMTMSGGSI
+1547 
-1559 HGNTAKLSENSSGTD
+1559 NSAQGKGT
-1574 GYGGGIMSLS
+1574 
-1584 GKNPVT
+1584 T
-1590 ITGGSIYGNTA
+1590 ITGGTISGNTA
-1601 ESGLANA
+1601 ETYGGGGIYIEDNSKVTMTGGTIKANTVKTNGKA
-1608 YYQGG
+1608 IYQNGTLNLGG
-1613 KLFVGKDASITGDIY
+1613 SAEVLGDIY
-1628 LYKNKI
+1628 LGTGKI
-1634 INVISDLTKA
+1634 INVVSDLTKA
-1644 NLEVS
+1644 NPEVA
-1649 MAENYTYKQR
+1649 MAENDTYKQR

-1665 ADTTSYKNGTDDT
+1665 ADTTSFKNGTDDT

-1684 TNTAGYAK
+1684 TNTARYAK
-1692 TKGIRIEDN
+1692 AKNIKIDDNVDKG
-1701 STKGSL
+1701 KL

-1712 DSSELPIR
+1712 NKTDLPIR

-1725 RYADSGSVKTEI
+1725 RYADTGSVKTEI

-1749 NSGYTRFSRKDY
+1749 NSGYTRFSRKNY
-1761 TFQGWAYRLTDKK
+1761 TFQGWTYQLNKK
-1774 PTYSEKSSNVISYD
+1774 TPHYSEKTTNVISYD
-1788 DLRSIWQEQQ
+1788 DLRDIYLEQQ
-1798 EAGITGDMFK
+1798 ADGITGDMFK
-1808 TQSTESSRSVAG
+1808 TQSTKSSRSVAG

-1861 ITWKENT
+1861 IKTIKWKENT

-1874 VYKADLLKNIRISDL
+1874 VYKADLLKNIQIWDE

>member
-1 MHKFFRGSK
+1 
-10 KTIAAMMA
+10 
-18 VLMFTSSTGGYA
+18 
-30 QAGMIQ
+30 
-36 DAFPETQKIVQDVQE
+36 
-51 NTDTPV
+51 
-57 TEDAETVVTKP
+57 
-68 DTEVPTGEP
+68 
-77 TKEPAE
+77 
-83 DSAEDSAEGSVDNP
+83 
-97 TPEVTETPKP
+97 
-107 TEKLEEKNKDAS
+107 
-119 KETTADSEKKSETS
+119 
-133 EKKETSEDSNELS
+133 
-146 NTVTRFIQE
+146 
-155 KDSYAYMEQIT
+155 
-166 NMDDLLS
+166 
-173 EMNEEQLYE
+173 
-182 LLYFMRLSFLS
+182 
-193 EVPEKHSQTLDIYYE
+193 
-208 ILNAYIRA
+208 
-216 KTGDPKQ
+216 
-223 EWQDLVLP
+223 
-231 YLPYYQEGMETTED
+231 
-245 YLDVVDG
+245 
-252 KDFDLSYL
+252 
-260 EEQLSSL
+260 
-267 EDCQDSDILAGKAEP
+267 
-282 VTIEA
+282 
-287 AMESVRQDILDGNP
+287 
-301 ADAIWTMY
+301 
-309 HYGYMADVLTELD
+309 
-322 YETLEGFFQGLSED
+322 
-336 DRFVF
+336 
-341 NTLAGYEYFRFV
+341 
-353 DQGYALDGYKEKAE
+353 
-367 MLQYFYQEAAESD
+367 
-380 AADQILLSYL
+380 
-390 NKQNKKTYSSVEAYV
+390 
-405 AEMTKDSSENF
+405 
-416 AEVME
+416 
-421 AWNLFLAGRVDTL
+421 
-434 VKKVNKEEIKDEPSK
+434 
-449 PEDSHEPLAPDT
+449 
-461 PDVDVPDT
+461 
-469 GDSTGDD
+469 
-476 LGGAGD
+476 
-482 DLPKKDIG
+482 
-490 TGDTLSDVE
+490 
-499 YPSLGKNYNDGIAL
+499 
-513 ASAQYNKN
+513 
-521 VNGGQW
+521 
-527 VAISNTW
+527 
-534 YFLQS
+534 
-539 NGQILYNSWVLDGN
+539 
-553 DWYFIKPNGWAVV
+553 
-566 SAYAVIDNVAYHF
+566 
-579 NAKGADD
+579 
-586 GKLSQGWVVSDI
+586 
-598 NGGWYYIY
+598 
-606 NGTAQYGWVWPQEKS
+606 
-621 VADAAGNTY
+621 
-630 CYYWCGPSD
+630 
-639 DRVMRANGYYSIW
+639 MRANGYYSIW

-661 YYLDNGGHLIQATIG
+661 YYLDSAGHQIQATIG

-735 NTATGAGRPTILY
+735 STATGANRPTILY

-760 SWDGGNRNSEKAA
+760 SWDGGNKNSEKAA

-802 GTSDS
+802 GTSDA

-817 GEIYNCYFGIGTY
+817 GEIYNCLLGIGTY

-859 ITGGTIKDNAGH
+859 ITGGTIKDNSSY
-871 GVVGHAAEWGS
+871 GVVGLAADWGS
-882 PHRVG
+882 PHKVTLTVTKANVFGNGYGVG
-887 LTVDNTTIT
+887 LTGSVTANSSLKLDNGTNIHNNTHVGTFVESGSMNVGATANVDIVNNGERGAVVNNVHSTGTFNKATIT
-896 GNGNGVCMTAS
+896 GNGNSSMT
-907 VTANSSVTLNND
+907 
-919 NINNNTTG
+919 
-927 VMIGA
+927 
-932 GTLNIGEYNNVNVKN
+932 
-947 NTSRGVCITNA
+947 
-958 NSVGRINKA
+958 
-967 QITGN
+967 
-972 GKSADSGAGI
+972 GAGI
-982 YTLGTIYTTA
+982 YTTGTISTT
-992 STNVSNNKGAQGGG
+992 TNTNISENKGTQGGG

-1014 LNINGTPI
+1014 LTINGSTI
-1022 KDNTAHGCGG
+1022 NSNTANGCGG
-1032 GICSHGTL
+1032 AICSYGTL
-1040 NLSGSTLTGNTA
+1040 NLNSGTLKKNSA

-1058 IWYNKGNISGCG
+1058 IWFKKGSINATIEENS
-1070 ITGNTANNIGG
+1070 ANGLGG
-1081 GVSLSGGTSTLTNN
+1081 GVSHSGGSATDHIKGGTIN
-1095 NIDNNKANQGGGM
+1095 NNKANQGAGL
-1108 YTDGNLTISS
+1108 YTDGTLVIDNGSI
-1118 GTFNNNNASGNGG
+1118 NNNTASGNGG
-1131 GIISNGTITM
+1131 GIMSNGPVTM
-1141 NGGSITGNYSGWD
+1141 NAGTITGNYSGWD
-1154 GGGVNSRATFNF
+1154 GGGVNSHANFNF
-1166 NGGAIQNN
+1166 NGGTIQNN
-1174 TAYWLGGNIHVQAVD
+1174 TAYWLGGNIHQ
-1189 NINNKQSVFTVT
+1189 QSVNSANVTFTVT
-1201 SKNPISGGKAEG
+1201 SKTPISGGKAEG
-1213 SGGGGVCV
+1213 SGGGGICV
-1221 YGTGAKLILNDGTS
+1221 YGTGAKVILNDGTS
-1235 VKDNTAPTGGGIN
+1235 VKDNTAPVGGGIDSN
-1248 GNAAVEM
+1248 GAVEI
-1255 KNATISGNKATSNN
+1255 KNAIISGNSTTGV
-1269 GGGIELFS
+1269 GGGIALFTDS
-1277 DQYGTGSFKMTSG
+1277 YGTGSLKMSSG
-1290 TIENNTATSE
+1290 IIENNTAGTE
-1300 GGGFHG
+1300 GGGFWG
-1306 PNFTMTGGTIQK
+1306 SNFTMTGGTIQN

-1345 NTSTYGAGGLWVD
+1345 NTSTYSGGGLFVD

-1389 TLSGGSVTG
+1389 TLTAGTISG
-1398 NKANVNAG
+1398 NKAQW
-1406 SGGGIRNS
+1406 
-1414 GTLTVNGTASI
+1414 
-1425 DNNTAY
+1425 
-1431 AGGGVHST
+1431 
-1439 TGNIVVSGNA
+1439 
-1449 KVNKNTATECGGG
+1449 GGG
-1462 INAEYDG
+1462 INDCGTVTMKGGTISGNSTTSKAGAGINVSTNGKLTMSGGQIQKNTSAE
-1469 SDDTITIAENA
+1469 T
-1480 QISNNMTKSDGGGI
+1480 GGGI
-1494 SLFPAKLVVSGG
+1494 CNLGTLEISG
-1506 KIQNNTAGVGGGIA
+1506 
-1520 SYADGDITM
+1520 
-1529 TDGEISGNTA
+1529 GEISGNTTKYSGGA
-1539 ISGGGIYL
+1539 IYNSAQGKGTTITGGTISGNKAETYGGGGIYIEDN
-1547 SQPKMTMSGGSI
+1547 SKVTM
-1559 HGNTAKLSENSSGTD
+1559 
-1574 GYGGGIMSLS
+1574 
-1584 GKNPVT
+1584 
-1590 ITGGSIYGNTA
+1590 TGGTIKDNTVKTNGKAIYQNGTLNLGGAA
-1601 ESGLANA
+1601 EVL
-1608 YYQGG
+1608 
-1613 KLFVGKDASITGDIY
+1613 GDIY
-1628 LYKNKI
+1628 LGTGKI
-1634 INVISDLTKA
+1634 INVVSDLTKA
-1644 NLEVS
+1644 NPEVA
-1649 MAENYTYKQR
+1649 MAENDTYKQR

-1665 ADTTSYKNGTDDT
+1665 ADTTSFKNGTHDT

-1692 TKGIRIEDN
+1692 AKNIKIDDNVDKG
-1701 STKGSL
+1701 KL

-1712 DSSELPIR
+1712 NKTDLPIR

-1798 EAGITGDMFK
+1798 EAGISGDMFE
-1808 TQSTESSRSVAG
+1808 TQSTESSRSVVG

>member
-36 DAFPETQKIVQDVQE
+36 DAFPETQEIVQDVQE

-107 TEKLEEKNKDAS
+107 TEKLEEKNRDAS

-193 EVPEKHSQTLDIYYE
+193 EVPENHSQTLDTYYE

-231 YLPYYQEGMETTED
+231 YLPYYQEGMETTKD

-267 EDCQDSDILAGKAEP
+267 EDCQDSDILAGRAEP

-287 AMESVRQDILDGNP
+287 AMESVRQDVLDGNP

-309 HYGYMADVLTELD
+309 HYGYMADVLAELD
-322 YETLEGFFQGLSED
+322 YETLEGFFQGLGED

-341 NTLAGYEYFRFV
+341 NILAGYEYFRFV

-367 MLQYFYQEAAESD
+367 MLQYFYQEAAESE

-390 NKQNKKTYSSVEAYV
+390 NKQDKKTYSSVETYV

-469 GDSTGDD
+469 GDSTGDN

-534 YFLQS
+534 YFVQS
-539 NGQILYNSWVLDGN
+539 NGAILYNSWVLDGN
-553 DWYFIKPNGWAVV
+553 TWYYIKPNGWAVV

-579 NAKGADD
+579 NASGADD

-606 NGTAQYGWVWPQEKS
+606 NSTAQYGWVWPQEKS

-630 CYYWCGPSD
+630 CWYYCGPAD

-661 YYLDNGGHLIQATIG
+661 YYLDSGGHQIQATIG
-676 GNSYYSAFNANNG
+676 GNSYYSAFNAGNG
-689 AIDCAWNGST
+689 AIDCAWNDST

-735 NTATGAGRPTILY
+735 STATGANRPTILY
-748 ISGGTLTINGYI
+748 ISGGILTINGYI
-760 SWDGGNRNSEKAA
+760 SWDGGNKNSGKAA

-802 GTSDS
+802 GTSDA

-817 GEIYNCYFGIGTY
+817 GEIYNCLLGIGTY

-839 IRNCEQGV
+839 IRNCQQGV

-859 ITGGTIKDNAGH
+859 ITGGTIKDNESY
-871 GVVGHAAEWGS
+871 GVVGLAAEWGS
-882 PHRVG
+882 AHKVTLTVTNANVFGNGYGVG
-887 LTVDNTTIT
+887 LTGSVTANSSLQLDNGTNIHNNTHVGTFVESGSMNVGATAYVDIVNNGERGAVVNNVHSTGTFNKATIT
-896 GNGNGVCMTAS
+896 GNGNSSMT
-907 VTANSSVTLNND
+907 
-919 NINNNTTG
+919 
-927 VMIGA
+927 
-932 GTLNIGEYNNVNVKN
+932 
-947 NTSRGVCITNA
+947 
-958 NSVGRINKA
+958 
-967 QITGN
+967 
-972 GKSADSGAGI
+972 GAGI
-982 YTLGTIYTTA
+982 YTTGTISTTA
-992 STNVSNNKGAQGGG
+992 NTNISNNKSSGGGG
-1006 ICGDGNAV
+1006 IFGADTST

-1022 KDNTAHGCGG
+1022 KNNTAKGGGG

-1040 NLSGSTLTGNTA
+1040 NLNNATLTGNTA
-1052 TGDGGA
+1052 TEDGGA
-1058 IWYNKGNISGCG
+1058 IWYNKGTISKST
-1070 ITGNTANNIGG
+1070 ITGNTSNNLGG
-1081 GVSLSGGTSTLTNN
+1081 GVSLSHGTSTVSDTS
-1095 NIDNNKANQGGGM
+1095 ISNNKANQGGGM
-1108 YTDGNLTISS
+1108 YTDGNLTI
-1118 GTFNNNNASGNGG
+1118 NNCTYDSNTASGNGG
-1131 GIISNGTITM
+1131 GIISNGTVTM
-1141 NGGSITGNYSGWD
+1141 NSGSITNNYSGWD
-1154 GGGVNSRATFNF
+1154 GGGVNSHATFNF

-1174 TAYWLGGNIHVQAVD
+1174 TAYWLGGNIHTQAVG
-1189 NINNKQSVFTVT
+1189 NINNKQAVFTVT
-1201 SKNPISGGKAEG
+1201 SKAPISGGKAEG

-1248 GNAAVEM
+1248 GNAAIEM
-1255 KNATISGNKATSNN
+1255 HNATISGNKATSNN

-1277 DQYGTGSFKMTSG
+1277 DQDGTGSFKMTSG
-1290 TIENNTATSE
+1290 TIENNTATCE

-1306 PNFTMTGGTIQK
+1306 PNFAMTGGTIQK

-1345 NTSTYGAGGLWVD
+1345 NTSTYSGGGLWVD

-1363 TMGGGTISNNTA
+1363 TLGGGTISNNTA

-1389 TLSGGSVTG
+1389 TLTAGTISG
-1398 NKANVNAG
+1398 NKG
-1406 SGGGIRNS
+1406 QW
-1414 GTLTVNGTASI
+1414 
-1425 DNNTAY
+1425 
-1431 AGGGVHST
+1431 
-1439 TGNIVVSGNA
+1439 
-1449 KVNKNTATECGGG
+1449 GGG
-1462 INAEYDG
+1462 INDCG
-1469 SDDTITIAENA
+1469 TVTMKGGTISGNSTTSKAGA
-1480 QISNNMTKSDGGGI
+1480 GI
-1494 SLFPAKLVVSGG
+1494 NVSTNGKLTMSGG
-1506 KIQNNTAGVGGGIA
+1506 KIQNNTSVETGGGICNLGTLEI
-1520 SYADGDITM
+1520 SG
-1529 TDGEISGNTA
+1529 GEISGNTTKY
-1539 ISGGGIYL
+1539 SGGGIY
-1547 SQPKMTMSGGSI
+1547 
-1559 HGNTAKLSENSSGTD
+1559 NSAQGKGT
-1574 GYGGGIMSLS
+1574 
-1584 GKNPVT
+1584 T
-1590 ITGGSIYGNTA
+1590 ITGGTISGNTA
-1601 ESGLANA
+1601 ETYGGGGIYIEDNSKITMTGGTIKANTVKTNGKA
-1608 YYQGG
+1608 IYQNGTLNLGG
-1613 KLFVGKDASITGDIY
+1613 SAEVLGDIY
-1628 LYKNKI
+1628 LGTGKI
-1634 INVISDLTKA
+1634 INVVSDLTKA
-1644 NLEVS
+1644 NPEVA
-1649 MAENYTYKQR
+1649 MAENDTYKQR

-1665 ADTTSYKNGTDDT
+1665 ADTTSFKNGTHDT

-1684 TNTAGYAK
+1684 TNTARYAK
-1692 TKGIRIEDN
+1692 AKNIKIDDNVDKG
-1701 STKGSL
+1701 KL

-1712 DSSELPIR
+1712 NKTDLPIR

-1743 TYTVQK
+1743 KYTVQK
-1749 NSGYTRFSRKDY
+1749 NSGYTGYSRKAY
-1761 TFQGWAYRLTDKK
+1761 TFQGWATIPSYKK
-1774 PTYSEKSSNVISYD
+1774 PVYSEKTTNVITYD
-1788 DLRSIWQEQQ
+1788 DLRDIYLEQQ

-1808 TQSTESSRSVAG
+1808 TQSNESSRSVAG

-1830 SGLIFPAQVQ
+1830 SGLIFPVQVQ

-1861 ITWKENT
+1861 IKWTENT

-1874 VYKADLLKNIRISDL
+1874 VYKADLLKNIQIRDE

>member
-36 DAFPETQKIVQDVQE
+36 DAFPETQEIVQDVQE

-68 DTEVPTGEP
+68 ETEVPTGEP

-83 DSAEDSAEGSVDNP
+83 DSVEGSVDNP

-193 EVPEKHSQTLDIYYE
+193 EVPENHSQTLDTYYE

-231 YLPYYQEGMETTED
+231 YLPYYQEGMKTTKD

-267 EDCQDSDILAGKAEP
+267 EDCQDSDILAGRAEP

-287 AMESVRQDILDGNP
+287 AMESVRQDVLDGNP

-309 HYGYMADVLTELD
+309 HYGYMADVLAELD
-322 YETLEGFFQGLSED
+322 YETLEGFFQGLGED

-390 NKQNKKTYSSVEAYV
+390 NKQDKKTYSSVEAYV

-469 GDSTGDD
+469 GDSTGDN
-476 LGGAGD
+476 LGEAGD

-534 YFLQS
+534 YFVQS

-606 NGTAQYGWVWPQEKS
+606 NSTAQYGWVWPQEKS

-661 YYLDNGGHLIQATIG
+661 YYLDSGGHLIQATIG

-735 NTATGAGRPTILY
+735 NTATGANRPTILY

-760 SWDGGNRNSEKAA
+760 SWDGGNINSGKAA

-789 ANAKV
+789 ADAKV

-802 GTSDS
+802 GTSNS

-817 GEIYNCYFGIGTY
+817 GEIYNCLLGIGTY

-859 ITGGTIKDNAGH
+859 ITGGTIKDNESQ
-871 GVVGHAAEWGS
+871 GVVGLSAEWGS

-896 GNGNGVCMTAS
+896 GNGNGVCMSAS
-907 VTANSSVTLNND
+907 VTANSSVTLNNN
-919 NINNNTTG
+919 NINNNITG
-927 VMIGA
+927 VMISA

-958 NSVGRINKA
+958 NSVGRIDRA

-992 STNVSNNKGAQGGG
+992 STNVSNNKGQHGGG

-1014 LNINGTPI
+1014 LNINGTQI
-1022 KDNTAHGCGG
+1022 RDNTANGGGG
-1032 GICSHGTL
+1032 GICSYGTL

-1058 IWYNKGNISGCG
+1058 IWYKKGNISGCG
-1070 ITGNTANNIGG
+1070 ITGNTSNNLGG
-1081 GVSLSGGTSTLTNN
+1081 GVSLSHGTSTVSDTS
-1095 NIDNNKANQGGGM
+1095 ISNNKANDGGGM
-1108 YTDGNLTISS
+1108 YTDGNLTI
-1118 GTFNNNNASGNGG
+1118 NNCTYDSNTASGNGG
-1131 GIISNGTITM
+1131 GIISNGTVTM
-1141 NGGSITGNYSGWD
+1141 NSGSITNNYSGWD

-1166 NGGAIQNN
+1166 NGGAIQSN

-1290 TIENNTATSE
+1290 TIENNTAASE

-1345 NTSTYGAGGLWVD
+1345 NTSTYSGGGLWVD

-1363 TMGGGTISNNTA
+1363 TLGGGTISNNTA

-1389 TLSGGSVTG
+1389 TLTAGTISG
-1398 NKANVNAG
+1398 NKG
-1406 SGGGIRNS
+1406 QW
-1414 GTLTVNGTASI
+1414 
-1425 DNNTAY
+1425 
-1431 AGGGVHST
+1431 
-1439 TGNIVVSGNA
+1439 
-1449 KVNKNTATECGGG
+1449 GGG
-1462 INAEYDG
+1462 INDCG
-1469 SDDTITIAENA
+1469 TVTMKGGTISGNSTTSKAGA
-1480 QISNNMTKSDGGGI
+1480 GI
-1494 SLFPAKLVVSGG
+1494 NVSTNGKLTMSGG
-1506 KIQNNTAGVGGGIA
+1506 KIQNNTSVETGGGICNLGTLEI
-1520 SYADGDITM
+1520 SG
-1529 TDGEISGNTA
+1529 GEISGNTTKY
-1539 ISGGGIYL
+1539 SGGGIY
-1547 SQPKMTMSGGSI
+1547 
-1559 HGNTAKLSENSSGTD
+1559 NSAQGKGT
-1574 GYGGGIMSLS
+1574 
-1584 GKNPVT
+1584 T
-1590 ITGGSIYGNTA
+1590 ITGGTISGNTA
-1601 ESGLANA
+1601 ETYGGGGIYIEDNSKITMTGGTIKANTVKTNGKA
-1608 YYQGG
+1608 IYQNGTLNLGG
-1613 KLFVGKDASITGDIY
+1613 SAEVLGDIY
-1628 LYKNKI
+1628 LGTGKI
-1634 INVISDLTKA
+1634 INVVSDLTKA
-1644 NLEVS
+1644 NPEVA
-1649 MAENYTYKQR
+1649 MAENDTYKQR

-1665 ADTTSYKNGTDDT
+1665 ADTTSFKNGTHDT

-1684 TNTAGYAK
+1684 TNTARYAK
-1692 TKGIRIEDN
+1692 AKNIKIDDNVDKG
-1701 STKGSL
+1701 KL

-1712 DSSELPIR
+1712 NKTDLPIR

-1743 TYTVQK
+1743 KYTVQK

-1761 TFQGWAYRLTDKK
+1761 TFQGWAHRLTDKK

-1798 EAGITGDMFK
+1798 EAGISGDMFE

-1861 ITWKENT
+1861 IKWKENT

>member
-30 QAGMIQ
+30 RAGMIQ
-36 DAFPETQKIVQDVQE
+36 DAFPETQEIVQDVQE

-83 DSAEDSAEGSVDNP
+83 DSAEDFAEGSVDNP
-97 TPEVTETPKP
+97 TPKVTETPKP

-193 EVPEKHSQTLDIYYE
+193 EVPENHSQTLDTYYE

-390 NKQNKKTYSSVEAYV
+390 NKQDKKTYSSVEAYV

-469 GDSTGDD
+469 GD
-476 LGGAGD
+476 

-513 ASAQYNKN
+513 ASASIYNMDAS
-521 VNGGQW
+521 GGSW
-527 VAISNTW
+527 IGDTTPATNW
-534 YFLQS
+534 YCWTPD
-539 NGQILYNSWVLDGN
+539 GHVVMNSWIYQGGS
-553 DWYFIKPNGWAVV
+553 WYYATGSGWLVV
-566 SAYAVIDNVAYHF
+566 SSHALIDNRGYYF
-579 NAKGADD
+579 DAKGVMYANKTNVKI
-586 GKLSQGWVVSDI
+586 GNYTYNI
-598 NGGWYYIY
+598 NGSGYIQAGWIPDSRISGRWYYVENY
-606 NGTAQYGWVWPQEKS
+606 SAVYGWKQIGGAAKDS
-621 VADAAGNTY
+621 AGNTVPWY
-630 CYYWCGPSD
+630 FFGGSDNRAMYW
-639 DRVMRANGYYSIW
+639 NGYYSIY
-652 CAEAGQNLD
+652 CSEAGQNLD
-661 YYLDNGGHLIQATIG
+661 YYFDGAGHQIQATIG

-735 NTATGAGRPTILY
+735 NTTTGGNRPTILY

-760 SWDGGNRNSEKAA
+760 SWDGGNINSGKAA

-794 FNCNQGLH
+794 FNCAQGIH
-802 GTSDS
+802 GTSDA
-807 PNGAKVNFYA
+807 PNGAKINFYA
-817 GEIYNCYFGIGTY
+817 GEIYNCLLGIGTY

-839 IRNCEQGV
+839 IRNCQQGV

-859 ITGGTIKDNAGH
+859 ITGGTIKDNASY
-871 GVVGHAAEWGS
+871 GVIGISADWGS
-882 PHRVG
+882 AHTVTLTVTKANVFGNGYGVG
-887 LTVDNTTIT
+887 LTGSITANSSLTLDNGTNIHNNIHVGTFVESGSMNVGATANVDIVDNGERGAVVNNVHSTGTFNKATIT
-896 GNGNGVCMTAS
+896 GNGNSSMT
-907 VTANSSVTLNND
+907 
-919 NINNNTTG
+919 
-927 VMIGA
+927 
-932 GTLNIGEYNNVNVKN
+932 
-947 NTSRGVCITNA
+947 
-958 NSVGRINKA
+958 
-967 QITGN
+967 
-972 GKSADSGAGI
+972 GAGI
-982 YTLGTIYTTA
+982 YTTGTISTTA
-992 STNVSNNKGAQGGG
+992 NTNISNNKGTQGGG

-1032 GICSHGTL
+1032 GICSYGTL

-1081 GVSLSGGTSTLTNN
+1081 GVSFSGGTSTLTNN
-1095 NIDNNKANQGGGM
+1095 HIDNNKADQGGGM
-1108 YTDGNLTISS
+1108 YMDGYLTISS
-1118 GTFNNNNASGNGG
+1118 GTFSNNNASNNGG
-1131 GIISNGTITM
+1131 GILSNGTITM
-1141 NGGSITGNYSGWD
+1141 NGGSITNNYSGWD
-1154 GGGVNSRATFNF
+1154 GGGVNSRVTFNF

-1201 SKNPISGGKAEG
+1201 SKTPISGGKAEG

-1255 KNATISGNKATSNN
+1255 KNAIISGNKATSNN

-1290 TIENNTATSE
+1290 TIENNTAACE

-1345 NTSTYGAGGLWVD
+1345 NTSTYSGGGLFVD
-1358 DNTPF
+1358 DNVPF
-1363 TMGGGTISNNTA
+1363 TMGGGTISNNKA
-1375 GGDGGGIYNDNGNI
+1375 SGDGGGIYNDNGNI
-1389 TLSGGSVTG
+1389 TITAGTISG
-1398 NKANVNAG
+1398 NKAQW
-1406 SGGGIRNS
+1406 
-1414 GTLTVNGTASI
+1414 
-1425 DNNTAY
+1425 
-1431 AGGGVHST
+1431 
-1439 TGNIVVSGNA
+1439 
-1449 KVNKNTATECGGG
+1449 GGG
-1462 INAEYDG
+1462 INDCG
-1469 SDDTITIAENA
+1469 TVTMKGGTISGNSTTSKAGA
-1480 QISNNMTKSDGGGI
+1480 GI
-1494 SLFPAKLVVSGG
+1494 NVSTNGKLTMSGG
-1506 KIQNNTAGVGGGIA
+1506 KIQNNTSTETGGGICNLGTLEI
-1520 SYADGDITM
+1520 SG
-1529 TDGEISGNTA
+1529 GEISGNTTKY
-1539 ISGGGIYL
+1539 SGGGIY
-1547 SQPKMTMSGGSI
+1547 
-1559 HGNTAKLSENSSGTD
+1559 NSAQGKGT
-1574 GYGGGIMSLS
+1574 
-1584 GKNPVT
+1584 T
-1590 ITGGSIYGNTA
+1590 ITGGTISGNTA
-1601 ESGLANA
+1601 ETYGGGGIYIEDNSKVTMTGGTIKANTVKTNGKA
-1608 YYQGG
+1608 IYQNGTLNLGG
-1613 KLFVGKDASITGDIY
+1613 SAEVLGDIY
-1628 LYKNKI
+1628 LGTGKI
-1634 INVISDLTKA
+1634 INVVSDLTKA
-1644 NLEVS
+1644 NPEVA
-1649 MAENYTYKQR
+1649 MAENDTYKQR

-1665 ADTTSYKNGTDDT
+1665 ADTTSFKNGTNDT

-1684 TNTAGYAK
+1684 TNTARYAK
-1692 TKGIRIEDN
+1692 AKNIKIDDNVDKG
-1701 STKGSL
+1701 KL

-1712 DSSELPIR
+1712 NKTDLPIR

-1725 RYADSGSVKTEI
+1725 RYADTGSVKTEI

-1808 TQSTESSRSVAG
+1808 TQSTKSSRSVAG

-1962 VAKADITVK
+1962 MAKADITVK

-2092 KYYDLN
+2092 KYYDMN

-2120 NVESKWYHDPE
+2120 NVESKWYHNPE

>member
-36 DAFPETQKIVQDVQE
+36 DAFPETQEIVQDVQE

-77 TKEPAE
+77 TKEP
-83 DSAEDSAEGSVDNP
+83 AEDSAEGSVDNP

-193 EVPEKHSQTLDIYYE
+193 EVPENHSQTLDTYYE

-231 YLPYYQEGMETTED
+231 YLPYYQEGMKTTKD

-267 EDCQDSDILAGKAEP
+267 EDCQDSDILAGRAEP

-287 AMESVRQDILDGNP
+287 AMESVRQDVLDGNP

-309 HYGYMADVLTELD
+309 HYGYMADVLAELD
-322 YETLEGFFQGLSED
+322 YETLEGFFQGLGED

-390 NKQNKKTYSSVEAYV
+390 NKQDKKTYSSVEAYV

-416 AEVME
+416 AEVMK

-449 PEDSHEPLAPDT
+449 PENSHEPLAPDT

-469 GDSTGDD
+469 GDSTGDN

-534 YFLQS
+534 YFVQS

-606 NGTAQYGWVWPQEKS
+606 NGAAQYGWVWPQEKS

-639 DRVMRANGYYSIW
+639 DRVMRANGYYTIW

-661 YYLDNGGHLIQATIG
+661 YYLDSGGHLIQATIG

-715 YNKNVTITTDGSHRC
+715 IGKNVTITTDGSHRC

-735 NTATGAGRPTILY
+735 NTATGANRPTILY

-760 SWDGGNRNSEKAA
+760 SWDGGNINSGKAA

-807 PNGAKVNFYA
+807 PNGAKINFYA
-817 GEIYNCYFGIGTY
+817 GEIYNCLLGIGTY

-839 IRNCEQGV
+839 IRNCQQGV

-859 ITGGTIKDNAGH
+859 ITGGTIKDNESY
-871 GVVGHAAEWGS
+871 GVVGLAAEWGS
-882 PHRVG
+882 AHKVTLTVTKANVFGNGYGVG
-887 LTVDNTTIT
+887 LTGSVTANSSLKLDNGTNIHNNTHVGTFVESGSMNVGATAYVDIVNNGERGAVVNNVHSTGTFNKATIT
-896 GNGNGVCMTAS
+896 GNGNSSMT
-907 VTANSSVTLNND
+907 
-919 NINNNTTG
+919 
-927 VMIGA
+927 
-932 GTLNIGEYNNVNVKN
+932 
-947 NTSRGVCITNA
+947 
-958 NSVGRINKA
+958 
-967 QITGN
+967 
-972 GKSADSGAGI
+972 GAGI
-982 YTLGTIYTTA
+982 YTTGTISTTA
-992 STNVSNNKGAQGGG
+992 NTNISNNKSSGGGG
-1006 ICGDGNAV
+1006 IFGADTST

-1022 KDNTAHGCGG
+1022 KNNTAQGGGG

-1040 NLSGSTLTGNTA
+1040 NLNNATLTGNTA
-1052 TGDGGA
+1052 TEDGGA
-1058 IWYNKGNISGCG
+1058 IWYNKGTISKST
-1070 ITGNTANNIGG
+1070 ITGNTSNNLGG
-1081 GVSLSGGTSTLTNN
+1081 GVSLSHGTSTVSDTS
-1095 NIDNNKANQGGGM
+1095 ISNNKANDGGGM
-1108 YTDGNLTISS
+1108 YTDGNLTI
-1118 GTFNNNNASGNGG
+1118 NNCTYDSNTASGNGG
-1131 GIISNGTITM
+1131 GIISNGTVTM
-1141 NGGSITGNYSGWD
+1141 NSGSITNNYSGWD

-1248 GNAAVEM
+1248 GNAAIEM
-1255 KNATISGNKATSNN
+1255 HNATISGNKATSNN

-1290 TIENNTATSE
+1290 TIENNTAASE

-1389 TLSGGSVTG
+1389 TITAGTISG
-1398 NKANVNAG
+1398 NKG
-1406 SGGGIRNS
+1406 QW
-1414 GTLTVNGTASI
+1414 
-1425 DNNTAY
+1425 
-1431 AGGGVHST
+1431 
-1439 TGNIVVSGNA
+1439 
-1449 KVNKNTATECGGG
+1449 GGG
-1462 INAEYDG
+1462 INDCG
-1469 SDDTITIAENA
+1469 TVTMKGGTISGNSTTSKAGA
-1480 QISNNMTKSDGGGI
+1480 GI
-1494 SLFPAKLVVSGG
+1494 NVSTNGKLTMSGG
-1506 KIQNNTAGVGGGIA
+1506 KIQNNTSAETGGGICNLGTLEI
-1520 SYADGDITM
+1520 SG
-1529 TDGEISGNTA
+1529 GEISGNTTKY
-1539 ISGGGIYL
+1539 SGGGIY
-1547 SQPKMTMSGGSI
+1547 
-1559 HGNTAKLSENSSGTD
+1559 NSAQGKGT
-1574 GYGGGIMSLS
+1574 
-1584 GKNPVT
+1584 T
-1590 ITGGSIYGNTA
+1590 ITGGTISGNTA
-1601 ESGLANA
+1601 ETYGGGGIYIEDNSKVTMTGGTIKANTVKTNGKA
-1608 YYQGG
+1608 IYQNGTLNLGG
-1613 KLFVGKDASITGDIY
+1613 SAEVLGDIY
-1628 LYKNKI
+1628 LGTGKI
-1634 INVISDLTKA
+1634 INVVSDLTKA
-1644 NLEVS
+1644 NPEVA
-1649 MAENYTYKQR
+1649 MAENDTYKQR

-1665 ADTTSYKNGTDDT
+1665 ADTTSFKNGTDDT

-1684 TNTAGYAK
+1684 TTTAGYAK
-1692 TKGIRIEDN
+1692 AKNIKIDDNVDKG
-1701 STKGSL
+1701 KL

-1712 DSSELPIR
+1712 NKTDLPIR

-1743 TYTVQK
+1743 KYTVQK
-1749 NSGYTRFSRKDY
+1749 NSGYTGYSRKAY
-1761 TFQGWAYRLTDKK
+1761 TFQGWATIPSYKK
-1774 PTYSEKSSNVISYD
+1774 PVYSEKTTNVITYD
-1788 DLRSIWQEQQ
+1788 DLRDIYLEQQ

-1830 SGLIFPAQVQ
+1830 SGLIFPVQVQ

-1861 ITWKENT
+1861 IKWTENT

-1874 VYKADLLKNIRISDL
+1874 VYKADLLKNIQIRDE

-2018 EGNLNN
+2018 EGNLNS

>member
-36 DAFPETQKIVQDVQE
+36 DAFPETQEIVQDVQE

-173 EMNEEQLYE
+173 EMDEEQLYE

-193 EVPEKHSQTLDIYYE
+193 EVPENHSQTLDTYYE

-231 YLPYYQEGMETTED
+231 YLPYYQEGMKTTKD

-267 EDCQDSDILAGKAEP
+267 EDCQDSDILAGRAEP

-287 AMESVRQDILDGNP
+287 AMESVRQDVLDGNP

-309 HYGYMADVLTELD
+309 HYGYMADVLAELD
-322 YETLEGFFQGLSED
+322 YETLEGFFQGLGED

-390 NKQNKKTYSSVEAYV
+390 NKQDKKTYSSVEAYV

-534 YFLQS
+534 YFVQS

-553 DWYFIKPNGWAVV
+553 TWYYIKPNGWAVV

-579 NAKGADD
+579 NASGADD

-606 NGTAQYGWVWPQEKS
+606 NSTAQYGWVWPQEKS

-630 CYYWCGPSD
+630 CWYYCGPAD

-661 YYLDNGGHLIQATIG
+661 YYLDSGGHQIQATIG
-676 GNSYYSAFNANNG
+676 GNSYYSAFNAGNG
-689 AIDCAWNGST
+689 AIDCAWNDST

-735 NTATGAGRPTILY
+735 NTTTGGNRPTILY

-760 SWDGGNRNSEKAA
+760 SWDGGNKNSGKAA

-817 GEIYNCYFGIGTY
+817 GEIYNCLLGIGTY

-839 IRNCEQGV
+839 IRNCQQGV

-859 ITGGTIKDNAGH
+859 ITGGTIKDNESY
-871 GVVGHAAEWGS
+871 GVVGLAAEWGS
-882 PHRVG
+882 AHKVTLTVTKANVFGNGYGVG
-887 LTVDNTTIT
+887 LTGSVTANSSLKLDNGTNIHNNTHVGTFVESGSMNVGATAYVDIVNNGERGAVVNNVHSTGTFNKATIT
-896 GNGNGVCMTAS
+896 GNGNSSMT
-907 VTANSSVTLNND
+907 
-919 NINNNTTG
+919 
-927 VMIGA
+927 
-932 GTLNIGEYNNVNVKN
+932 
-947 NTSRGVCITNA
+947 
-958 NSVGRINKA
+958 
-967 QITGN
+967 
-972 GKSADSGAGI
+972 GAGI
-982 YTLGTIYTTA
+982 YTTGTISTTA
-992 STNVSNNKGAQGGG
+992 NTNISNNKSSGGGG
-1006 ICGDGNAV
+1006 IFGADTST

-1022 KDNTAHGCGG
+1022 KNNTAQGGGG

-1040 NLSGSTLTGNTA
+1040 NLNNATLTGNTA
-1052 TGDGGA
+1052 TEDGGA
-1058 IWYNKGNISGCG
+1058 IWYNKGTISKST
-1070 ITGNTANNIGG
+1070 ITGNTSNNLGG
-1081 GVSLSGGTSTLTNN
+1081 GVSLSHGTSTVSDTS
-1095 NIDNNKANQGGGM
+1095 ISNNKANDGGGM
-1108 YTDGNLTISS
+1108 YTDGNLTI
-1118 GTFNNNNASGNGG
+1118 NNCTYDSNTASGNGG
-1131 GIISNGTITM
+1131 GIISNGTVTM
-1141 NGGSITGNYSGWD
+1141 NSGSITNNYSGWD

-1248 GNAAVEM
+1248 GNAAIEM
-1255 KNATISGNKATSNN
+1255 HNATISGNKATSNN

-1290 TIENNTATSE
+1290 TIENNTAASE

-1389 TLSGGSVTG
+1389 TITAGTISG
-1398 NKANVNAG
+1398 NKG
-1406 SGGGIRNS
+1406 QW
-1414 GTLTVNGTASI
+1414 
-1425 DNNTAY
+1425 
-1431 AGGGVHST
+1431 
-1439 TGNIVVSGNA
+1439 
-1449 KVNKNTATECGGG
+1449 GGG
-1462 INAEYDG
+1462 INDCG
-1469 SDDTITIAENA
+1469 TVTMKGGTISGNSTTSKAGA
-1480 QISNNMTKSDGGGI
+1480 GI
-1494 SLFPAKLVVSGG
+1494 NVSTNGKLTMSGG
-1506 KIQNNTAGVGGGIA
+1506 KIQNNTSAETGGGICNLGTLEI
-1520 SYADGDITM
+1520 SG
-1529 TDGEISGNTA
+1529 GEISGNTTKY
-1539 ISGGGIYL
+1539 SGGGIY
-1547 SQPKMTMSGGSI
+1547 
-1559 HGNTAKLSENSSGTD
+1559 NSAQGKGT
-1574 GYGGGIMSLS
+1574 
-1584 GKNPVT
+1584 T
-1590 ITGGSIYGNTA
+1590 ITGGTISGNTA
-1601 ESGLANA
+1601 ETYGGGGIYIEDNSKITMTGGTIKANTVKTNGKA
-1608 YYQGG
+1608 IYQNGTLNLGG
-1613 KLFVGKDASITGDIY
+1613 SAEVLGDIY
-1628 LYKNKI
+1628 LGTGKI
-1634 INVISDLTKA
+1634 INVVSDLTKA
-1644 NLEVS
+1644 NPEVS
-1649 MAENYTYKQR
+1649 MAENDTYKQR

-1665 ADTTSYKNGTDDT
+1665 ADTTSFKNGTHDT

-1684 TNTAGYAK
+1684 TNTARYAK
-1692 TKGIRIEDN
+1692 AKNIKIDDNVDKG
-1701 STKGSL
+1701 KL

-1712 DSSELPIR
+1712 NKTDLPIR

-1798 EAGITGDMFK
+1798 EAGISGDMFE

-1861 ITWKENT
+1861 IKWKENT

-2018 EGNLNN
+2018 EGNLNS

>member
-36 DAFPETQKIVQDVQE
+36 DAFPETQEIVQDVQE

-193 EVPEKHSQTLDIYYE
+193 EVPENHSQTLDTYYE

-231 YLPYYQEGMETTED
+231 YLPYYQEGMKTTKD

-267 EDCQDSDILAGKAEP
+267 EDCQDSDILAGRAEP

-287 AMESVRQDILDGNP
+287 AMESVRQDVLDGNP

-309 HYGYMADVLTELD
+309 HYGYMADVLAELD
-322 YETLEGFFQGLSED
+322 YETLEGFFQGLGED

-390 NKQNKKTYSSVEAYV
+390 NKQDKKTYSSVEAYV

-469 GDSTGDD
+469 GDSTGDN

-534 YFLQS
+534 YFVQS

-566 SAYAVIDNVAYHF
+566 STYAVIDNVAYHF

-606 NGTAQYGWVWPQEKS
+606 NSTAQYGWVWPQEKS

-639 DRVMRANGYYSIW
+639 DRVMRANGYYTIW

-661 YYLDNGGHLIQATIG
+661 YYLDSGGHLIQATIG

-689 AIDCAWNGST
+689 AIDCAWNDST

-735 NTATGAGRPTILY
+735 NTTTGANRPTILY

-760 SWDGGNRNSEKAA
+760 SWDGGNKNSEKAA

-802 GTSDS
+802 GTSDA

-817 GEIYNCYFGIGTY
+817 GEIYNCLLGIGTY

-859 ITGGTIKDNAGH
+859 ITGGTIKDNSSY
-871 GVVGHAAEWGS
+871 GVVGLAGDWGS
-882 PHRVG
+882 PHKVTLTVTKANVFGNGYGVG
-887 LTVDNTTIT
+887 LTGSVTANSSLKLDNGTNIHNNTHVGTFVESGSMNVGATANVDIVNNGERGAVVNNVHSTGTFNKATIT
-896 GNGNGVCMTAS
+896 GNGNSSMT
-907 VTANSSVTLNND
+907 
-919 NINNNTTG
+919 
-927 VMIGA
+927 
-932 GTLNIGEYNNVNVKN
+932 
-947 NTSRGVCITNA
+947 
-958 NSVGRINKA
+958 
-967 QITGN
+967 
-972 GKSADSGAGI
+972 GAGI
-982 YTLGTIYTTA
+982 YTTGTISTT
-992 STNVSNNKGAQGGG
+992 TNTNISENKGTQGGG

-1014 LNINGTPI
+1014 LTINGSTI
-1022 KDNTAHGCGG
+1022 NSNTANGCGG
-1032 GICSHGTL
+1032 AICSYGTL
-1040 NLSGSTLTGNTA
+1040 NLNSGTLKKNSA

-1058 IWYNKGNISGCG
+1058 IWFKKGSINATIEENS
-1070 ITGNTANNIGG
+1070 ANGLGG
-1081 GVSLSGGTSTLTNN
+1081 GVSHSGGSATDHIKGGTIN
-1095 NIDNNKANQGGGM
+1095 NNKANQGAGL
-1108 YTDGNLTISS
+1108 YTDGTLVIDNGSI
-1118 GTFNNNNASGNGG
+1118 NNNTASGNGG
-1131 GIISNGTITM
+1131 GIMSNGPVTM
-1141 NGGSITGNYSGWD
+1141 NAGTITGNYSGWD
-1154 GGGVNSRATFNF
+1154 GGGVNSHANFNF
-1166 NGGAIQNN
+1166 NGGTIQNN
-1174 TAYWLGGNIHVQAVD
+1174 TAYWLGGNIHQ
-1189 NINNKQSVFTVT
+1189 QSVNSANVTFTVT
-1201 SKNPISGGKAEG
+1201 SKTPISGGKAEG
-1213 SGGGGVCV
+1213 SGGGGICV
-1221 YGTGAKLILNDGTS
+1221 YGTGAKVILNDGTS
-1235 VKDNTAPTGGGIN
+1235 VKDNTAPVGGGIDSN
-1248 GNAAVEM
+1248 GAVEI
-1255 KNATISGNKATSNN
+1255 KNAIISGNSTTGV
-1269 GGGIELFS
+1269 GGGIALFTDS
-1277 DQYGTGSFKMTSG
+1277 YGTGSLKMSSG
-1290 TIENNTATSE
+1290 IIENNTAGTE
-1300 GGGFHG
+1300 GGGFWG
-1306 PNFTMTGGTIQK
+1306 SNFTMTGGTIQN

-1345 NTSTYGAGGLWVD
+1345 NTSTYSGGGLWVD

-1363 TMGGGTISNNTA
+1363 TLGGGTISNNTA

-1389 TLSGGSVTG
+1389 TLTAGTISG
-1398 NKANVNAG
+1398 NKAQW
-1406 SGGGIRNS
+1406 
-1414 GTLTVNGTASI
+1414 
-1425 DNNTAY
+1425 
-1431 AGGGVHST
+1431 
-1439 TGNIVVSGNA
+1439 
-1449 KVNKNTATECGGG
+1449 GGG
-1462 INAEYDG
+1462 INDCGTVTMKGGTISGNSTTSKAGAGINVSTNGKLTMSGGQIQKNTSAE
-1469 SDDTITIAENA
+1469 T
-1480 QISNNMTKSDGGGI
+1480 GGGI
-1494 SLFPAKLVVSGG
+1494 CNLGTLEISG
-1506 KIQNNTAGVGGGIA
+1506 
-1520 SYADGDITM
+1520 
-1529 TDGEISGNTA
+1529 GEISGNTTKYSGGA
-1539 ISGGGIYL
+1539 IYNSAQGKGTTITGGTISGNKAETYGGGGIYIEDN
-1547 SQPKMTMSGGSI
+1547 SKVTMT
-1559 HGNTAKLSENSSGTD
+1559 SGTIKD
-1574 GYGGGIMSLS
+1574 NTVKTNGKAIYQNGTLNLGGA
-1584 GKNPVT
+1584 
-1590 ITGGSIYGNTA
+1590 A
-1601 ESGLANA
+1601 EVL
-1608 YYQGG
+1608 
-1613 KLFVGKDASITGDIY
+1613 GDIY
-1628 LYKNKI
+1628 LGTGKI
-1634 INVISDLTKA
+1634 INVVSDLTKA
-1644 NLEVS
+1644 NPEVA
-1649 MAENYTYKQR
+1649 MAENDTYKQR

-1665 ADTTSYKNGTDDT
+1665 ADTTSFKNGTDDT

-1684 TNTAGYAK
+1684 TTTAGYAK
-1692 TKGIRIEDN
+1692 AKNIKIDDNVDKG
-1701 STKGSL
+1701 KL

-1712 DSSELPIR
+1712 NKTDLPIR

-1743 TYTVQK
+1743 KYTVQK
-1749 NSGYTRFSRKDY
+1749 NSGYTGYSRKAY
-1761 TFQGWAYRLTDKK
+1761 TFQGWAFRLNDKK
-1774 PTYSEKSSNVISYD
+1774 PVYSEKTANVITYD

-1808 TQSTESSRSVAG
+1808 TQSTKSSRSVAG

-1861 ITWKENT
+1861 IKWKENT

-1874 VYKADLLKNIRISDL
+1874 VYKADLLKNIQIRDE

-2018 EGNLNN
+2018 EGNLNS

-2057 GGKGKET
+2057 GGNGKET

>member
-36 DAFPETQKIVQDVQE
+36 DAFPETQKQETVQE
-51 NTDTPV
+51 TTDAPVTDT
-57 TEDAETVVTKP
+57 ETVVTKP
-68 DTEVPTGEP
+68 ETESSTVESTDES
-77 TKEPAE
+77 TDKSTDKSTDEST
-83 DSAEDSAEGSVDNP
+83 DGSMEAP

-193 EVPEKHSQTLDIYYE
+193 EVPENHSQTLDTYYE

-216 KTGDPKQ
+216 KTGDSKQ

-231 YLPYYQEGMETTED
+231 YLPYYQEGMKTTKD

-267 EDCQDSDILAGKAEP
+267 EDCQDSDILAGRAEP

-287 AMESVRQDILDGNP
+287 AMESVRQDVLDGNP

-309 HYGYMADVLTELD
+309 HYGYMADVLAELD
-322 YETLEGFFQGLSED
+322 YETLEGFFQGLGED

-390 NKQNKKTYSSVEAYV
+390 NKQDKKTYSSVEAYV

-416 AEVME
+416 AEVIE

-534 YFLQS
+534 YFVQS

-606 NGTAQYGWVWPQEKS
+606 NSTAQYGWVWPQEKS

-661 YYLDNGGHLIQATIG
+661 YYLDSGGHLIQATIG

-689 AIDCAWNGST
+689 AIDCAWNDST

-715 YNKNVTITTDGSHRC
+715 YNKNVTITTDGDHRC

-735 NTATGAGRPTILY
+735 STATGANRPTILY

-760 SWDGGNRNSEKAA
+760 SWDGGNKNSGKAA

-802 GTSDS
+802 GTSNS

-817 GEIYNCYFGIGTY
+817 GEIYNCLLGIGTY

-859 ITGGTIKDNAGH
+859 ITGGTIKDNVSQ
-871 GVVGHAAEWGS
+871 GVVGLSAEWGS

-896 GNGNGVCMTAS
+896 GNGNGVCMSAS
-907 VTANSSVTLNND
+907 VTANSSVTLNNN
-919 NINNNTTG
+919 NINNNITG
-927 VMIGA
+927 VMISA

-958 NSVGRINKA
+958 NSVGRIDRA

-992 STNVSNNKGAQGGG
+992 STNVSNNKGKHGGG

-1032 GICSHGTL
+1032 GICSYGTL

-1095 NIDNNKANQGGGM
+1095 NIDNNKANEGGGM
-1108 YTDGNLTISS
+1108 YTDGSLTISS
-1118 GTFNNNNASGNGG
+1118 GTFSNNNASGNGG
-1131 GIISNGTITM
+1131 GIISNGTVTM
-1141 NGGSITGNYSGWD
+1141 NSGSITNNYSGWD
-1154 GGGVNSRATFNF
+1154 GGGVNSQATFNF

-1174 TAYWLGGNIHVQAVD
+1174 TAYWLGGNIHTQAVD

-1201 SKNPISGGKAEG
+1201 SKIPISGGKAEG

-1248 GNAAVEM
+1248 GNAAIEM
-1255 KNATISGNKATSNN
+1255 HNATISGNKATSNN

-1290 TIENNTATSE
+1290 TIENNTAASE

-1389 TLSGGSVTG
+1389 TLTAGTISG
-1398 NKANVNAG
+1398 NKG
-1406 SGGGIRNS
+1406 QW
-1414 GTLTVNGTASI
+1414 
-1425 DNNTAY
+1425 
-1431 AGGGVHST
+1431 
-1439 TGNIVVSGNA
+1439 
-1449 KVNKNTATECGGG
+1449 GGG
-1462 INAEYDG
+1462 INDCG
-1469 SDDTITIAENA
+1469 TVTMKGGTISGNSTTSKAGA
-1480 QISNNMTKSDGGGI
+1480 GI
-1494 SLFPAKLVVSGG
+1494 NVSTNGKLTMSGG
-1506 KIQNNTAGVGGGIA
+1506 KIQNNTSVETGGGICNLGTLEI
-1520 SYADGDITM
+1520 SG
-1529 TDGEISGNTA
+1529 GEISGNTTKY
-1539 ISGGGIYL
+1539 SGGGIY
-1547 SQPKMTMSGGSI
+1547 
-1559 HGNTAKLSENSSGTD
+1559 NSAQGKGTTITD
-1574 GYGGGIMSLS
+1574 G
-1584 GKNPVT
+1584 T
-1590 ITGGSIYGNTA
+1590 ISGNTA
-1601 ESGLANA
+1601 ETYGGGGIYIEDNSKITMTGGTIKANTVKTNGKA
-1608 YYQGG
+1608 IYQNGTLNLGG
-1613 KLFVGKDASITGDIY
+1613 SAEVLGDIY
-1628 LYKNKI
+1628 LGTGKI
-1634 INVISDLTKA
+1634 INVVSDLTKA
-1644 NLEVS
+1644 NPEVA
-1649 MAENYTYKQR
+1649 MAENDTYKQR

-1665 ADTTSYKNGTDDT
+1665 ADTTSFKNGTHDT

-1684 TNTAGYAK
+1684 TNTARYAK
-1692 TKGIRIEDN
+1692 AKNIKIDDNVDKG
-1701 STKGSL
+1701 KL

-1712 DSSELPIR
+1712 NKTDLPIR

-1743 TYTVQK
+1743 KYTVQK

-1761 TFQGWAYRLTDKK
+1761 TFQGWAFRLNDKK
-1774 PTYSEKSSNVISYD
+1774 PVYSEKTANVITYD

-1808 TQSTESSRSVAG
+1808 TQSTKSSRSVAG

-1861 ITWKENT
+1861 IKWKENT

-1874 VYKADLLKNIRISDL
+1874 VYKADLLKNIQIRDE

>member
-36 DAFPETQKIVQDVQE
+36 DAFPETQEIVQDVQE

-68 DTEVPTGEP
+68 ETEVPTGEP

-83 DSAEDSAEGSVDNP
+83 DSVEGSVDNP

-193 EVPEKHSQTLDIYYE
+193 EVPENHSQTLDTYYE

-231 YLPYYQEGMETTED
+231 YLPYYQEGMETTKD

-267 EDCQDSDILAGKAEP
+267 EDCQDSDILAGRAEP

-287 AMESVRQDILDGNP
+287 AMESVRQDVLDGNP

-309 HYGYMADVLTELD
+309 HYGYMADVLAELD
-322 YETLEGFFQGLSED
+322 YETLEGFFQGLGED

-341 NTLAGYEYFRFV
+341 NILAGYEYFRFV

-367 MLQYFYQEAAESD
+367 MLQYFYQEAAESE

-390 NKQNKKTYSSVEAYV
+390 NKQDKKTYSSVETYV

-469 GDSTGDD
+469 GDSTGDN

-534 YFLQS
+534 YFVQS

-630 CYYWCGPSD
+630 CYYWCGPAD

-661 YYLDNGGHLIQATIG
+661 YYLDSAGHQIQATIG

-735 NTATGAGRPTILY
+735 STATGANRPTILY

-760 SWDGGNRNSEKAA
+760 SWDGGNKNSEKAA

-802 GTSDS
+802 GTSDA

-817 GEIYNCYFGIGTY
+817 GEIYNCLLGIGTY

-859 ITGGTIKDNAGH
+859 ITGGTIKDNSSY
-871 GVVGHAAEWGS
+871 GVVGLAADWGS
-882 PHRVG
+882 PHKVTLTVTKANVFGNGYGVG
-887 LTVDNTTIT
+887 LTGSVTANSSLKLDNGTNIHNNTHVGTFVESGSMNVGATANVDIVNNGERGAVVNNVHSTGTFNKATIT
-896 GNGNGVCMTAS
+896 GNGNSSMT
-907 VTANSSVTLNND
+907 
-919 NINNNTTG
+919 
-927 VMIGA
+927 
-932 GTLNIGEYNNVNVKN
+932 
-947 NTSRGVCITNA
+947 
-958 NSVGRINKA
+958 
-967 QITGN
+967 
-972 GKSADSGAGI
+972 GAGI
-982 YTLGTIYTTA
+982 YTTGTISTTA
-992 STNVSNNKGAQGGG
+992 NTNISNNKSSGGGG
-1006 ICGDGNAV
+1006 IFGADTST

-1022 KDNTAHGCGG
+1022 KNNTAQGGGG

-1040 NLSGSTLTGNTA
+1040 NLNNATLTGNTA
-1052 TGDGGA
+1052 TEDGGA
-1058 IWYNKGNISGCG
+1058 IWYNKGTISKST
-1070 ITGNTANNIGG
+1070 ITGNTSNNLGG
-1081 GVSLSGGTSTLTNN
+1081 GVSLSHGTSTVSDTS
-1095 NIDNNKANQGGGM
+1095 ISNNKANDGGGM
-1108 YTDGNLTISS
+1108 YTDGNLTI
-1118 GTFNNNNASGNGG
+1118 NNCTYDSNTASGNGG
-1131 GIISNGTITM
+1131 GIISNGTVTM
-1141 NGGSITGNYSGWD
+1141 NSGSITNNYSGWD

-1213 SGGGGVCV
+1213 SGGGGICV

-1248 GNAAVEM
+1248 GNATIEM
-1255 KNATISGNKATSNN
+1255 HNATISGNKATSNN

-1290 TIENNTATSE
+1290 TIENNTATCE

-1345 NTSTYGAGGLWVD
+1345 NTSTYSGGGLWVD

-1363 TMGGGTISNNTA
+1363 TLGGGTISNNTA

-1389 TLSGGSVTG
+1389 TLTAGTISG
-1398 NKANVNAG
+1398 NKG
-1406 SGGGIRNS
+1406 QW
-1414 GTLTVNGTASI
+1414 
-1425 DNNTAY
+1425 
-1431 AGGGVHST
+1431 
-1439 TGNIVVSGNA
+1439 
-1449 KVNKNTATECGGG
+1449 GGG
-1462 INAEYDG
+1462 INDCG
-1469 SDDTITIAENA
+1469 TVTMKGGTISGNSTTSKAGA
-1480 QISNNMTKSDGGGI
+1480 GI
-1494 SLFPAKLVVSGG
+1494 NVSTNGKLTMSGG
-1506 KIQNNTAGVGGGIA
+1506 KIQNNTSAETGGGICNLGTLEI
-1520 SYADGDITM
+1520 SG
-1529 TDGEISGNTA
+1529 GEISGNTTKY
-1539 ISGGGIYL
+1539 SGGGIY
-1547 SQPKMTMSGGSI
+1547 
-1559 HGNTAKLSENSSGTD
+1559 NSAQGKGT
-1574 GYGGGIMSLS
+1574 
-1584 GKNPVT
+1584 T
-1590 ITGGSIYGNTA
+1590 ITGGTISGNTA
-1601 ESGLANA
+1601 ETYGGGGIYIEDNSKVTMTGGTIKANTVKTNGKA
-1608 YYQGG
+1608 IYQNGTLNLGG
-1613 KLFVGKDASITGDIY
+1613 SAEVLGDIY
-1628 LYKNKI
+1628 LGTGKI
-1634 INVISDLTKA
+1634 INVVSDLTKA
-1644 NLEVS
+1644 NPEVA
-1649 MAENYTYKQR
+1649 MAENDTYKQR

-1665 ADTTSYKNGTDDT
+1665 ADTTSFKNGTHDT

-1684 TNTAGYAK
+1684 TNTARYAK
-1692 TKGIRIEDN
+1692 AKNIKIDDNVDKG
-1701 STKGSL
+1701 KL

-1712 DSSELPIR
+1712 NKTDLPIR

-1743 TYTVQK
+1743 KYTVQK

-1798 EAGITGDMFK
+1798 EAGISGDMFE

-2018 EGNLNN
+2018 EGNLNS

>member
-36 DAFPETQKIVQDVQE
+36 DAFPETQEIVQDVQE

-193 EVPEKHSQTLDIYYE
+193 EVPENHSQTLDTYYE

-231 YLPYYQEGMETTED
+231 YLPYYQEGMETTKD

-267 EDCQDSDILAGKAEP
+267 EDCQDSDILAGRAEP

-287 AMESVRQDILDGNP
+287 AMESVRQDVLDGNP

-309 HYGYMADVLTELD
+309 HYGYMADVLAELD
-322 YETLEGFFQGLSED
+322 YETLEGFFQGLGED

-341 NTLAGYEYFRFV
+341 NILAGYEYFRFV

-367 MLQYFYQEAAESD
+367 MLQYFYQEAAESE

-390 NKQNKKTYSSVEAYV
+390 NKQDKKTYSSVETYV
-405 AEMTKDSSENF
+405 VEMTKDSSENF

-469 GDSTGDD
+469 GDSTGDN

-534 YFLQS
+534 YFVQS

-606 NGTAQYGWVWPQEKS
+606 NSTAQYGWVWPQEKS

-661 YYLDNGGHLIQATIG
+661 YYLDSAGHQIQATIG

-735 NTATGAGRPTILY
+735 STATGANRPTILY

-760 SWDGGNRNSEKAA
+760 SWDGGNKNSGKAA

-807 PNGAKVNFYA
+807 PNGAKINFYA
-817 GEIYNCYFGIGTY
+817 GEIYNCLLGIGTY

-839 IRNCEQGV
+839 IRNCQQGV

-859 ITGGTIKDNAGH
+859 ITGGTIKDNESY
-871 GVVGHAAEWGS
+871 GVVGLAAEWGS
-882 PHRVG
+882 AHKVTLTVTKANVFGNGYGVG
-887 LTVDNTTIT
+887 LTGSVTANSSLQLDNGTNIHNNTHVGTFVESGSMNVGATANVDIVNNGERGAVVNNVHSTGTFNKATIT
-896 GNGNGVCMTAS
+896 GNGNSSMT
-907 VTANSSVTLNND
+907 
-919 NINNNTTG
+919 
-927 VMIGA
+927 
-932 GTLNIGEYNNVNVKN
+932 
-947 NTSRGVCITNA
+947 
-958 NSVGRINKA
+958 
-967 QITGN
+967 
-972 GKSADSGAGI
+972 GAGI
-982 YTLGTIYTTA
+982 YTTGTISTTA
-992 STNVSNNKGAQGGG
+992 STNVSNNKGTQGGG

-1014 LNINGTPI
+1014 LTINGSTI
-1022 KDNTAHGCGG
+1022 NSNTANGCGG
-1032 GICSHGTL
+1032 AICSYGTL
-1040 NLSGSTLTGNTA
+1040 NLNSGTLKKNSA

-1058 IWYNKGNISGCG
+1058 IWFKKGSINATIEENS
-1070 ITGNTANNIGG
+1070 ANGLGG
-1081 GVSLSGGTSTLTNN
+1081 GVSHSGGSATDHIKGGTIN
-1095 NIDNNKANQGGGM
+1095 NNKANQGAGL
-1108 YTDGNLTISS
+1108 YTDGTLVIDNGSI
-1118 GTFNNNNASGNGG
+1118 NNNTASGNGG
-1131 GIISNGTITM
+1131 GIMSNGPVTM
-1141 NGGSITGNYSGWD
+1141 NAGTITGNYSGWD
-1154 GGGVNSRATFNF
+1154 GGGVNSHANFNF
-1166 NGGAIQNN
+1166 NGGTIQNN
-1174 TAYWLGGNIHVQAVD
+1174 TAYWLGGNIHQ
-1189 NINNKQSVFTVT
+1189 QSVNSANVTFTVT
-1201 SKNPISGGKAEG
+1201 SKTPISGGKAEG
-1213 SGGGGVCV
+1213 SGGGGICV
-1221 YGTGAKLILNDGTS
+1221 YGTGAKVILNDGTS
-1235 VKDNTAPTGGGIN
+1235 VKDNTAPVGGGIDSN
-1248 GNAAVEM
+1248 GAVEI
-1255 KNATISGNKATSNN
+1255 KNAIISGNSTTGV
-1269 GGGIELFS
+1269 GGGIALFTDS
-1277 DQYGTGSFKMTSG
+1277 YGTGSLKMSSG
-1290 TIENNTATSE
+1290 IIENNTAGTE
-1300 GGGFHG
+1300 GGGFWG
-1306 PNFTMTGGTIQK
+1306 SNFTMTGGTIQN

-1345 NTSTYGAGGLWVD
+1345 NTSTYSGGGLFVD

-1389 TLSGGSVTG
+1389 TLTAGTISG
-1398 NKANVNAG
+1398 NKG
-1406 SGGGIRNS
+1406 QW
-1414 GTLTVNGTASI
+1414 
-1425 DNNTAY
+1425 
-1431 AGGGVHST
+1431 
-1439 TGNIVVSGNA
+1439 
-1449 KVNKNTATECGGG
+1449 GGG
-1462 INAEYDG
+1462 INDCGTVTMKGGA
-1469 SDDTITIAENA
+1469 
-1480 QISNNMTKSDGGGI
+1480 ISGNSTTSKAGAGI
-1494 SLFPAKLVVSGG
+1494 NVSTNGKLTMSGG
-1506 KIQNNTAGVGGGIA
+1506 KIQNNTSVETGGGICNLGTLEISGGEISVNTTKYSGGGIYNSA
-1520 SYADGDITM
+1520 QGKGTTITGG
-1529 TDGEISGNTA
+1529 TISGNTA
-1539 ISGGGIYL
+1539 ETYGGGGIYIEDN
-1547 SQPKMTMSGGSI
+1547 SKITMTGGTIKANTVKTNGKAIYQNGTLNLGGS
-1559 HGNTAKLSENSSGTD
+1559 
-1574 GYGGGIMSLS
+1574 
-1584 GKNPVT
+1584 
-1590 ITGGSIYGNTA
+1590 A
-1601 ESGLANA
+1601 EVL
-1608 YYQGG
+1608 
-1613 KLFVGKDASITGDIY
+1613 GDIY
-1628 LYKNKI
+1628 LGTGKI
-1634 INVISDLTKA
+1634 INVVSDLTKA
-1644 NLEVS
+1644 NPEVA
-1649 MAENYTYKQR
+1649 MAENDTYKQR

-1665 ADTTSYKNGTDDT
+1665 ADTTSFKNGTHDT

-1684 TNTAGYAK
+1684 TNTARYAK
-1692 TKGIRIEDN
+1692 AKNIKIDDNVDKG
-1701 STKGSL
+1701 KL

-1712 DSSELPIR
+1712 NKTDLPIR

-1743 TYTVQK
+1743 KYTVQK

-1798 EAGITGDMFK
+1798 EAGISGDMFE

-1861 ITWKENT
+1861 IKWKENT

>member
-36 DAFPETQKIVQDVQE
+36 DAFPETQEIVQDVQE

-68 DTEVPTGEP
+68 ETEVPTGES

-83 DSAEDSAEGSVDNP
+83 DSAEDSVEGSVDNP

-119 KETTADSEKKSETS
+119 KETTTDSEKKPETS
-133 EKKETSEDSNELS
+133 EKEETSEDSNELS
-146 NTVTRFIQE
+146 STVTRFIQE

-193 EVPEKHSQTLDIYYE
+193 EVPEHHSQTLDTYYE

-267 EDCQDSDILAGKAEP
+267 EDCQDSDILAGRAEP

-287 AMESVRQDILDGNP
+287 AMESVRQDVLDGNP

-309 HYGYMADVLTELD
+309 HYGYMADVLAELD

-367 MLQYFYQEAAESD
+367 MLQYFYQEAAESEV
-380 AADQILLSYL
+380 ADQILLSYL
-390 NKQNKKTYSSVEAYV
+390 NKQDKKTYSSVEAYV

-469 GDSTGDD
+469 GDSTGDN

-534 YFLQS
+534 YFVQS

-553 DWYFIKPNGWAVV
+553 DWYYIKPNGWAVV

-621 VADAAGNTY
+621 TADAAGNTY
-630 CYYWCGPSD
+630 CYYWCGPAD

-661 YYLDNGGHLIQATIG
+661 YYLDSAGHQIQATIG

-735 NTATGAGRPTILY
+735 NTTTGANRPTILY

-782 GTLTFDS
+782 GTLTFNS

-802 GTSDS
+802 GTSDA

-817 GEIYNCYFGIGTY
+817 GEIYNCYLGIGTY

-839 IRNCEQGV
+839 IRNCQQGV

-882 PHRVG
+882 PHRVS

-896 GNGNGVCMTAS
+896 GNGNGVCMTGS

-927 VMIGA
+927 VMISA

-992 STNVSNNKGAQGGG
+992 STNVSNNKGTQGGG

-1022 KDNTAHGCGG
+1022 KDNTAQGG
-1032 GICSHGTL
+1032 GGGVCSKGTL
-1040 NLSGSTLTGNTA
+1040 NLNNATLTGNTA

-1058 IWYNKGNISGCG
+1058 IWYNKGTISKST
-1070 ITGNTANNIGG
+1070 ITGNTSNNLGG
-1081 GVSLSGGTSTLTNN
+1081 GVSLSHGTSTVSDTS
-1095 NIDNNKANQGGGM
+1095 ISNNKANQGGGM
-1108 YTDGNLTISS
+1108 YTDGNLTL
-1118 GTFNNNNASGNGG
+1118 NNCTYDSNTASGNGG
-1131 GIISNGTITM
+1131 GIISNGTVTM
-1141 NGGSITGNYSGWD
+1141 NSGSITNNYSGWD
-1154 GGGVNSRATFNF
+1154 GGGVNSHATFNF

-1248 GNAAVEM
+1248 GNAAIEM
-1255 KNATISGNKATSNN
+1255 HNATISGNKATSNN

-1277 DQYGTGSFKMTSG
+1277 DKDGTGSFKMTSG
-1290 TIENNTATSE
+1290 TIENNTAASE

-1375 GGDGGGIYNDNGNI
+1375 GGDGGGIYIDNGNI
-1389 TLSGGSVTG
+1389 TITAGTISG
-1398 NKANVNAG
+1398 NKG
-1406 SGGGIRNS
+1406 QW
-1414 GTLTVNGTASI
+1414 
-1425 DNNTAY
+1425 
-1431 AGGGVHST
+1431 
-1439 TGNIVVSGNA
+1439 
-1449 KVNKNTATECGGG
+1449 GGG
-1462 INAEYDG
+1462 INDCG
-1469 SDDTITIAENA
+1469 TVTMKGGTISGNSTTSKAGA
-1480 QISNNMTKSDGGGI
+1480 GI
-1494 SLFPAKLVVSGG
+1494 NVSTNGKLTMSGG
-1506 KIQNNTAGVGGGIA
+1506 KIQNNTSAETGGGICNLGTLEI
-1520 SYADGDITM
+1520 SG
-1529 TDGEISGNTA
+1529 GEISGNTTKY
-1539 ISGGGIYL
+1539 SGGGIYN
-1547 SQPKMTMSGGSI
+1547 SAQGKGTTISGG
-1559 HGNTAKLSENSSGTD
+1559 
-1574 GYGGGIMSLS
+1574 
-1584 GKNPVT
+1584 T
-1590 ITGGSIYGNTA
+1590 ISGNTA
-1601 ESGLANA
+1601 ETYGGGGIYIEDNSKVTMTGGAIKANTVKTNGKA
-1608 YYQGG
+1608 IYQNGTLNLGG
-1613 KLFVGKDASITGDIY
+1613 SAQVLGDIY
-1628 LYKNKI
+1628 LGTGKI
-1634 INVISDLTKA
+1634 INVVSDLTKA
-1644 NLEVS
+1644 NPEVA
-1649 MAENYTYKQR
+1649 MAENDTYKQR

-1665 ADTTSYKNGTDDT
+1665 ADTTSFKNGTHDT

-1684 TNTAGYAK
+1684 TNTARYAK
-1692 TKGIRIEDN
+1692 AKNIKIDDNVDKG
-1701 STKGSL
+1701 KL

-1712 DSSELPIR
+1712 NKTDLPIR

-1743 TYTVQK
+1743 KYTVQK

-1798 EAGITGDMFK
+1798 EAGISGDMFE

-1861 ITWKENT
+1861 IKWKENT

>member
-36 DAFPETQKIVQDVQE
+36 DAFPETQEIVQDVQE

-68 DTEVPTGEP
+68 ETEVPTGEP
-77 TKEPAE
+77 TKEP
-83 DSAEDSAEGSVDNP
+83 AEDSAEGSVDNP

-193 EVPEKHSQTLDIYYE
+193 EVPENHSQTLDTYYE

-216 KTGDPKQ
+216 KTGDSKQ

-231 YLPYYQEGMETTED
+231 YLPYYQEGMKTTKD

-267 EDCQDSDILAGKAEP
+267 EDCQDSDILAGRAEP

-287 AMESVRQDILDGNP
+287 AMESVRQDVLDGNP

-309 HYGYMADVLTELD
+309 HYGYMADVLAELD
-322 YETLEGFFQGLSED
+322 YETLEGFFQGLGED

-390 NKQNKKTYSSVEAYV
+390 NKQDKKTYSSVEAYV

-449 PEDSHEPLAPDT
+449 PENSHEPLAPDT

-469 GDSTGDD
+469 GDSTGDN
-476 LGGAGD
+476 LGGSGD

-534 YFLQS
+534 YFVQS

-579 NAKGADD
+579 NASGADD

-606 NGTAQYGWVWPQEKS
+606 NSTAQYGWVWPQEKS

-639 DRVMRANGYYSIW
+639 DRVMRANGYYTIW

-661 YYLDNGGHLIQATIG
+661 YYLDSGGHLIQATIG

-735 NTATGAGRPTILY
+735 NTATGANRPTILY

-760 SWDGGNRNSEKAA
+760 SWDGGNKNSGKAA

-817 GEIYNCYFGIGTY
+817 GEIYNCLLGIGTY

-839 IRNCEQGV
+839 IRNCDQGV

-859 ITGGTIKDNAGH
+859 ITGGTIKDNVSF
-871 GVVGHAAEWGS
+871 GVVGLSAEWGS
-882 PHRVG
+882 PHKVS
-887 LTVDNTTIT
+887 LTISNTTIT
-896 GNGNGVCMTAS
+896 GNGSGVTMAAS
-907 VTANSSVTLNND
+907 PTSNSFVTLNND

-927 VMIGA
+927 VWIA
-932 GTLNIGEYNNVNVKN
+932 TGTLNVGEYNNVNVKN
-947 NTSRGVCITNA
+947 NTSRGIVIYNA
-958 NSVGRINKA
+958 NSVGRIDRA

-992 STNVSNNKGAQGGG
+992 STNVSNNKGQHGGG

-1014 LNINGTPI
+1014 LNINGTQI
-1022 KDNTAHGCGG
+1022 RDNTANGGGG
-1032 GICSHGTL
+1032 GICSYGTL

-1058 IWYNKGNISGCG
+1058 IWYKKGNISGCG

-1081 GVSLSGGTSTLTNN
+1081 GVSLSHGTSTLTNN
-1095 NIDNNKANQGGGM
+1095 NIDNNKANEGGGM

-1118 GTFNNNNASGNGG
+1118 GTFRGNNASGNGG
-1131 GIISNGTITM
+1131 GIISNGTVTM

-1166 NGGAIQNN
+1166 NGGAIQSN

-1248 GNAAVEM
+1248 GNAAIEM
-1255 KNATISGNKATSNN
+1255 HNATISGNKATSNN

-1277 DQYGTGSFKMTSG
+1277 DQDGTGSFKMTSG
-1290 TIENNTATSE
+1290 TIENNTATCE

-1389 TLSGGSVTG
+1389 TITAGTISG
-1398 NKANVNAG
+1398 NKG
-1406 SGGGIRNS
+1406 QW
-1414 GTLTVNGTASI
+1414 
-1425 DNNTAY
+1425 
-1431 AGGGVHST
+1431 
-1439 TGNIVVSGNA
+1439 
-1449 KVNKNTATECGGG
+1449 GGG
-1462 INAEYDG
+1462 INDCG
-1469 SDDTITIAENA
+1469 TVTMKGGTISGNSTTSKAGA
-1480 QISNNMTKSDGGGI
+1480 GI
-1494 SLFPAKLVVSGG
+1494 NVSTNGKLTMSGG
-1506 KIQNNTAGVGGGIA
+1506 KIQNNTSAETGGGICNLGTLEI
-1520 SYADGDITM
+1520 SG
-1529 TDGEISGNTA
+1529 GEISGNTTKY
-1539 ISGGGIYL
+1539 SGGGIY
-1547 SQPKMTMSGGSI
+1547 
-1559 HGNTAKLSENSSGTD
+1559 NSAQGKGT
-1574 GYGGGIMSLS
+1574 
-1584 GKNPVT
+1584 T
-1590 ITGGSIYGNTA
+1590 ITGGTISGNTA
-1601 ESGLANA
+1601 ETYGGGGIYIEDNSKVTMTGGTVKANTVKTNGKA
-1608 YYQGG
+1608 IYQNGTLNLGG
-1613 KLFVGKDASITGDIY
+1613 SAEVLGDIY
-1628 LYKNKI
+1628 LGTGKI
-1634 INVISDLTKA
+1634 INVVSDLTKA
-1644 NLEVS
+1644 NPEVA
-1649 MAENYTYKQR
+1649 MAENDTYKQR

-1665 ADTTSYKNGTDDT
+1665 ADTTSFKNGTHDT

-1684 TNTAGYAK
+1684 TNTARYAK
-1692 TKGIRIEDN
+1692 AKNIKIDDNVDKG
-1701 STKGSL
+1701 KL

-1712 DSSELPIR
+1712 NKTDLPIR

-1743 TYTVQK
+1743 KYTVQK

-1798 EAGITGDMFK
+1798 EAGISGDMFK
-1808 TQSTESSRSVAG
+1808 TQSNESSRSVAG

-1830 SGLIFPAQVQ
+1830 SGLIFPVQVQ

-1861 ITWKENT
+1861 IKWTENT

-1874 VYKADLLKNIRISDL
+1874 VYKADLLKNIQIRDE

>member
-36 DAFPETQKIVQDVQE
+36 DAFPETQEIVQDVQE

-77 TKEPAE
+77 TKEP
-83 DSAEDSAEGSVDNP
+83 AEDSAEGSVDNP

-133 EKKETSEDSNELS
+133 EKKEMSEDSNELS

-193 EVPEKHSQTLDIYYE
+193 EVPENHSQTLDTYYE

-231 YLPYYQEGMETTED
+231 YLPYYQEGMKTTKD

-267 EDCQDSDILAGKAEP
+267 EDCQDSDILAGRAEP

-287 AMESVRQDILDGNP
+287 AMESVRQDVLDGNP

-309 HYGYMADVLTELD
+309 HYGYMADVLAELD
-322 YETLEGFFQGLSED
+322 YETLEGFFQGLGED

-367 MLQYFYQEAAESD
+367 MLQYFYQEATASD

-390 NKQNKKTYSSVEAYV
+390 NKQDKKTYSSVEAYV
-405 AEMTKDSSENF
+405 TEMTKDSSENF

-534 YFLQS
+534 YFVQS
-539 NGQILYNSWVLDGN
+539 NGAILYNSWVLDGN
-553 DWYFIKPNGWAVV
+553 TWYYIKPNGWAVV

-579 NAKGADD
+579 NASGADD

-606 NGTAQYGWVWPQEKS
+606 NSTAQYGWVWPQEKS

-630 CYYWCGPSD
+630 CWYYCGPAD

-661 YYLDNGGHLIQATIG
+661 YYLDSGGHQIQATIG
-676 GNSYYSAFNANNG
+676 GNSYYSAFNAGNG

-709 SAQHGI
+709 SAQHAIIG
-715 YNKNVTITTDGSHRC
+715 KNVTITTDGSHRC

-735 NTATGAGRPTILY
+735 NTTTGGNRPTILY

-760 SWDGGNRNSEKAA
+760 SWDGGNKNSEKAA

-789 ANAKV
+789 SNAKV

-802 GTSDS
+802 GTSNS

-817 GEIYNCYFGIGTY
+817 GEIYNCLLGIGTY

-859 ITGGTIKDNAGH
+859 ITGGTIKDNSSY
-871 GVVGHAAEWGS
+871 GVVGLAADWGS
-882 PHRVG
+882 PHKVTLTVTKANVFGNGYGVG
-887 LTVDNTTIT
+887 LTGSVTANSSLKLDNGTNIHNNTHVGTFVESGSMNVGATANVDIVNNGERGAVVNNVHSTGTFNKATIT
-896 GNGNGVCMTAS
+896 GNGNSSMT
-907 VTANSSVTLNND
+907 
-919 NINNNTTG
+919 
-927 VMIGA
+927 
-932 GTLNIGEYNNVNVKN
+932 
-947 NTSRGVCITNA
+947 
-958 NSVGRINKA
+958 
-967 QITGN
+967 
-972 GKSADSGAGI
+972 GAGI
-982 YTLGTIYTTA
+982 YTTGTISTTA
-992 STNVSNNKGAQGGG
+992 NTNISNNKSSGGGG
-1006 ICGDGNAV
+1006 IFGADTST

-1022 KDNTAHGCGG
+1022 KNNTAKGGGG

-1040 NLSGSTLTGNTA
+1040 NLNNATLTGNTA
-1052 TGDGGA
+1052 TEDGGA
-1058 IWYNKGNISGCG
+1058 IWYNKGTISKST
-1070 ITGNTANNIGG
+1070 ITGNTSNNLGG
-1081 GVSLSGGTSTLTNN
+1081 GVSLSHGTSTVSDTS
-1095 NIDNNKANQGGGM
+1095 ISNNKANQGGGM
-1108 YTDGNLTISS
+1108 YTDGNLTI
-1118 GTFNNNNASGNGG
+1118 NNCTYDSNTASGNGG
-1131 GIISNGTITM
+1131 GIISNGTVTM
-1141 NGGSITGNYSGWD
+1141 NSGSITNNYSGWD
-1154 GGGVNSRATFNF
+1154 GGGVNSHATFNF

-1174 TAYWLGGNIHVQAVD
+1174 TAYWLGGNIHTQAVG
-1189 NINNKQSVFTVT
+1189 NINNKQAVFTVT
-1201 SKNPISGGKAEG
+1201 SKAPISGGKAEG

-1248 GNAAVEM
+1248 GNAAIEM
-1255 KNATISGNKATSNN
+1255 HNATISGNKATSNN

-1277 DQYGTGSFKMTSG
+1277 DQDGTGSFKMTSG
-1290 TIENNTATSE
+1290 TIENNTATCE

-1306 PNFTMTGGTIQK
+1306 PNFAMTGGTIQK

-1345 NTSTYGAGGLWVD
+1345 NTSTYSGGGLWVD

-1363 TMGGGTISNNTA
+1363 TLGGGTISNNTA

-1389 TLSGGSVTG
+1389 TLTAGTISG
-1398 NKANVNAG
+1398 NKG
-1406 SGGGIRNS
+1406 QW
-1414 GTLTVNGTASI
+1414 
-1425 DNNTAY
+1425 
-1431 AGGGVHST
+1431 
-1439 TGNIVVSGNA
+1439 
-1449 KVNKNTATECGGG
+1449 GGG
-1462 INAEYDG
+1462 INDCG
-1469 SDDTITIAENA
+1469 TVTMKGGTISGNYTTSKAGA
-1480 QISNNMTKSDGGGI
+1480 GI
-1494 SLFPAKLVVSGG
+1494 NVSTNGKLTMSGG
-1506 KIQNNTAGVGGGIA
+1506 KIQNNTSVETGGGICNLGTLEI
-1520 SYADGDITM
+1520 SG
-1529 TDGEISGNTA
+1529 GEISGNTTKY
-1539 ISGGGIYL
+1539 SGGGIY
-1547 SQPKMTMSGGSI
+1547 
-1559 HGNTAKLSENSSGTD
+1559 NSAQGKGT
-1574 GYGGGIMSLS
+1574 
-1584 GKNPVT
+1584 T
-1590 ITGGSIYGNTA
+1590 ITGGTISGNTA
-1601 ESGLANA
+1601 ETYGGGGIYIEDNSKITMTGGTIKANTVKTNGKA
-1608 YYQGG
+1608 IYQNGTLNLGG
-1613 KLFVGKDASITGDIY
+1613 SAEVLGDIY
-1628 LYKNKI
+1628 LGTGKI
-1634 INVISDLTKA
+1634 INVVSDLTKA
-1644 NLEVS
+1644 NPEVA
-1649 MAENYTYKQR
+1649 MAENDTYKQR

-1665 ADTTSYKNGTDDT
+1665 ADTTSFKNGTHDT

-1684 TNTAGYAK
+1684 TNTARYAK
-1692 TKGIRIEDN
+1692 AKNIKIDDNVDKG
-1701 STKGSL
+1701 KL

-1712 DSSELPIR
+1712 NKTDLPIR

-1749 NSGYTRFSRKDY
+1749 NSGYTRFSRKNY
-1761 TFQGWAYRLTDKK
+1761 TFQGWTYKPNKK
-1774 PTYSEKSSNVISYD
+1774 TPHYSEKTANVISYD
-1788 DLRSIWQEQQ
+1788 DLRDIYLEQQ
-1798 EAGITGDMFK
+1798 ADGITGDMFK
-1808 TQSTESSRSVAG
+1808 TQSTKSSRSVAG

-1840 AAENDQVWDV
+1840 AAENDQVLDV

-1861 ITWKENT
+1861 IKWKENT

-1874 VYKADLLKNIRISDL
+1874 VYKADLLKNIQIRDE

-1962 VAKADITVK
+1962 LAKADITVK

>member
-30 QAGMIQ
+30 QADMIQ
-36 DAFPETQKIVQDVQE
+36 DAFPETQEIVQDVQE

-68 DTEVPTGEP
+68 ETEVPTGEP

-83 DSAEDSAEGSVDNP
+83 DSVEGSVDNP

-193 EVPEKHSQTLDIYYE
+193 EVPENHSQTLDTYYE

-231 YLPYYQEGMETTED
+231 YLPYYQEGMKTTKD

-267 EDCQDSDILAGKAEP
+267 EDCQDSDILAGRAEP

-287 AMESVRQDILDGNP
+287 AMESVRQDVLDGNP

-309 HYGYMADVLTELD
+309 HYGYMADVLAELD
-322 YETLEGFFQGLSED
+322 YETLEGFFQGLGED

-390 NKQNKKTYSSVEAYV
+390 NKQDKKTYSSVEAYV

-469 GDSTGDD
+469 GDSTGDN
-476 LGGAGD
+476 LGEAGD

-534 YFLQS
+534 YFVQS

-630 CYYWCGPSD
+630 CWYYCGPAD

-661 YYLDNGGHLIQATIG
+661 YYLDSGGHQIQATIG
-676 GNSYYSAFNANNG
+676 GNSYYSAFNAGNG

-709 SAQHGI
+709 SAQHAIIG
-715 YNKNVTITTDGSHRC
+715 KNVTITTDGSHRC

-735 NTATGAGRPTILY
+735 NTTTGGNRPTILY
-748 ISGGTLTINGYI
+748 ISKGTLTINGYI
-760 SWDGGNRNSEKAA
+760 SWDGGNINSGKAA

-817 GEIYNCYFGIGTY
+817 GEIYNCLLGIGTY

-839 IRNCEQGV
+839 IRNCQQGV

-871 GVVGHAAEWGS
+871 GVVGLAADWGS
-882 PHRVG
+882 PHKVTLTVTKANVFGNGYGVG
-887 LTVDNTTIT
+887 LTGSVTANSSLKLDNGTNIHNNTHVGTFVESGSMNVGATANVDIVNNGERGAVVNNVHSTGTFNKATIT
-896 GNGNGVCMTAS
+896 GNGNSSMT
-907 VTANSSVTLNND
+907 
-919 NINNNTTG
+919 
-927 VMIGA
+927 
-932 GTLNIGEYNNVNVKN
+932 
-947 NTSRGVCITNA
+947 
-958 NSVGRINKA
+958 
-967 QITGN
+967 
-972 GKSADSGAGI
+972 GAGI
-982 YTLGTIYTTA
+982 YTTGTISTT
-992 STNVSNNKGAQGGG
+992 TNTNISENKGTQGGG

-1014 LNINGTPI
+1014 LTINGSTI
-1022 KDNTAHGCGG
+1022 NSNTANGCGG
-1032 GICSHGTL
+1032 AICSYGTL
-1040 NLSGSTLTGNTA
+1040 NLNSGTLKKNSA

-1058 IWYNKGNISGCG
+1058 IWFKKGSINATIEENS
-1070 ITGNTANNIGG
+1070 ANGLGG
-1081 GVSLSGGTSTLTNN
+1081 GVSHSGGSATDHIKGGTIN
-1095 NIDNNKANQGGGM
+1095 NNKANQGAGL
-1108 YTDGNLTISS
+1108 YTDGTLVIDNGSI
-1118 GTFNNNNASGNGG
+1118 NNNTASGNGG
-1131 GIISNGTITM
+1131 GIMSNGPVTM
-1141 NGGSITGNYSGWD
+1141 NAGTITGNYSGWD
-1154 GGGVNSRATFNF
+1154 GGGVNSHANFNF
-1166 NGGAIQNN
+1166 NGGTIQNN
-1174 TAYWLGGNIHVQAVD
+1174 TAYWLGGNIHQ
-1189 NINNKQSVFTVT
+1189 QSVNSANVTFTVT
-1201 SKNPISGGKAEG
+1201 SKTPISGGKAEG
-1213 SGGGGVCV
+1213 SGGGGICV
-1221 YGTGAKLILNDGTS
+1221 YGTGAKVILNDGTS
-1235 VKDNTAPTGGGIN
+1235 VKDNTAPVGGGIDSN
-1248 GNAAVEM
+1248 GAVEI
-1255 KNATISGNKATSNN
+1255 KNAIISGNSTTGV
-1269 GGGIELFS
+1269 GGGIALFTDS
-1277 DQYGTGSFKMTSG
+1277 YGTGSLKMSSG
-1290 TIENNTATSE
+1290 IIENNTAGTE
-1300 GGGFHG
+1300 GGGFWG
-1306 PNFTMTGGTIQK
+1306 SNFTMTGGTIQN

-1345 NTSTYGAGGLWVD
+1345 NTSTYSGGGLFVD

-1389 TLSGGSVTG
+1389 TLTAGTISG
-1398 NKANVNAG
+1398 NKAQW
-1406 SGGGIRNS
+1406 
-1414 GTLTVNGTASI
+1414 
-1425 DNNTAY
+1425 
-1431 AGGGVHST
+1431 
-1439 TGNIVVSGNA
+1439 
-1449 KVNKNTATECGGG
+1449 GGG
-1462 INAEYDG
+1462 INDCGTVTMKGGTISGNSTTSKAGAGINVSTNGKLTMSGGQIQKNTSAE
-1469 SDDTITIAENA
+1469 T
-1480 QISNNMTKSDGGGI
+1480 GGGI
-1494 SLFPAKLVVSGG
+1494 CNLGTLEISG
-1506 KIQNNTAGVGGGIA
+1506 
-1520 SYADGDITM
+1520 
-1529 TDGEISGNTA
+1529 GEISGNTTKYSGGA
-1539 ISGGGIYL
+1539 IYNSAQGKGTTITGGTISGNKAETYGGGGIYIEDN
-1547 SQPKMTMSGGSI
+1547 SKVTMT
-1559 HGNTAKLSENSSGTD
+1559 SGTIKD
-1574 GYGGGIMSLS
+1574 NTVKTNGKAIYQNGTLNLGGA
-1584 GKNPVT
+1584 
-1590 ITGGSIYGNTA
+1590 A
-1601 ESGLANA
+1601 EVL
-1608 YYQGG
+1608 
-1613 KLFVGKDASITGDIY
+1613 GDIY
-1628 LYKNKI
+1628 LGTGKI
-1634 INVISDLTKA
+1634 INVVSDLTKA
-1644 NLEVS
+1644 NPEVA
-1649 MAENYTYKQR
+1649 MAENDTYKQR

-1665 ADTTSYKNGTDDT
+1665 ADTTSFKNGTDDT

-1684 TNTAGYAK
+1684 TTTAGYAK
-1692 TKGIRIEDN
+1692 AKNIKIDDNVDKG
-1701 STKGSL
+1701 KL

-1712 DSSELPIR
+1712 NKTDLPIR

-1743 TYTVQK
+1743 KYTVQK
-1749 NSGYTRFSRKDY
+1749 NSGYTGYSRKAY
-1761 TFQGWAYRLTDKK
+1761 TFQGWATIPSYKK
-1774 PTYSEKSSNVISYD
+1774 PVYSEKTTNVITYD
-1788 DLRSIWQEQQ
+1788 DLRDIYLEQQ

-1830 SGLIFPAQVQ
+1830 SGLIFPVQVQ

-1861 ITWKENT
+1861 IKWTENT

-1874 VYKADLLKNIRISDL
+1874 VYKADLLKNIQIRDE

-2018 EGNLNN
+2018 EGNLNS

-2057 GGKGKET
+2057 GGNGKET

>member
-36 DAFPETQKIVQDVQE
+36 DAFPETQEIVQDVQE

-193 EVPEKHSQTLDIYYE
+193 EVPENHSQTLDTYYE

-231 YLPYYQEGMETTED
+231 YLPYYQEGMKTTKD

-267 EDCQDSDILAGKAEP
+267 EDCQDSDILAGRAEP

-287 AMESVRQDILDGNP
+287 AMESVRQDVLDGNP

-309 HYGYMADVLTELD
+309 HYGYMADVLAELD
-322 YETLEGFFQGLSED
+322 YETLEGFFQGLGED

-390 NKQNKKTYSSVEAYV
+390 NKQDKKTYSSVEAYV

-469 GDSTGDD
+469 GDSTGDN

-534 YFLQS
+534 YFVQS

-566 SAYAVIDNVAYHF
+566 STYAVIDNVAYHF

-606 NGTAQYGWVWPQEKS
+606 NSTAQYGWVWPQEKS

-639 DRVMRANGYYSIW
+639 DRVMRANGYYTIW

-661 YYLDNGGHLIQATIG
+661 YYLDSGGHLIQATIG

-689 AIDCAWNGST
+689 AIDCAWNDST

-735 NTATGAGRPTILY
+735 NTTTGANRPTILY

-760 SWDGGNRNSEKAA
+760 SWDGGNKNSEKAA

-802 GTSDS
+802 GTSDA

-817 GEIYNCYFGIGTY
+817 GEIYNCLLGIGTY

-859 ITGGTIKDNAGH
+859 ITGGTIKDNSSY
-871 GVVGHAAEWGS
+871 GVVGFAADWGS
-882 PHRVG
+882 PHKVTLTVTKANVFGNGHGVG
-887 LTVDNTTIT
+887 LTGSVTANSSLKLDNGTNIHNNTHVGTFVESGSMNVGATANVDIVNNGERGAVVNNVHSTGTFNKATIT
-896 GNGNGVCMTAS
+896 GNGNSSMT
-907 VTANSSVTLNND
+907 
-919 NINNNTTG
+919 
-927 VMIGA
+927 
-932 GTLNIGEYNNVNVKN
+932 
-947 NTSRGVCITNA
+947 
-958 NSVGRINKA
+958 
-967 QITGN
+967 
-972 GKSADSGAGI
+972 GAGI
-982 YTLGTIYTTA
+982 YTTGTISTT
-992 STNVSNNKGAQGGG
+992 TNTNISENKGTQGGG

-1014 LNINGTPI
+1014 LTINGSTI
-1022 KDNTAHGCGG
+1022 NSNTANGCGG
-1032 GICSHGTL
+1032 AICSYGTL
-1040 NLSGSTLTGNTA
+1040 NLNSGTLKKNSA

-1058 IWYNKGNISGCG
+1058 IWFKKGSINATIEENS
-1070 ITGNTANNIGG
+1070 ANGLGG
-1081 GVSLSGGTSTLTNN
+1081 GVSHSGGSATDHIKGGTIN
-1095 NIDNNKANQGGGM
+1095 NNKANQGAGL
-1108 YTDGNLTISS
+1108 YTDGTLVIDNGSI
-1118 GTFNNNNASGNGG
+1118 NNNTASGNGG
-1131 GIISNGTITM
+1131 GIMSNGPVTM
-1141 NGGSITGNYSGWD
+1141 NAGTITGNYSGWD
-1154 GGGVNSRATFNF
+1154 GGGVNSHANFNF
-1166 NGGAIQNN
+1166 NGGTIQNN
-1174 TAYWLGGNIHVQAVD
+1174 TAYWLGGNIHQ
-1189 NINNKQSVFTVT
+1189 QSVNSANVTFTVT
-1201 SKNPISGGKAEG
+1201 SKTPISGGKAEG
-1213 SGGGGVCV
+1213 SGGGGICV
-1221 YGTGAKLILNDGTS
+1221 YGTGAKVILNDGTS
-1235 VKDNTAPTGGGIN
+1235 VKDNTAPVGGGIDSN
-1248 GNAAVEM
+1248 GAVEI
-1255 KNATISGNKATSNN
+1255 KNAIISGNSTTGV
-1269 GGGIELFS
+1269 GGGIALFTDS
-1277 DQYGTGSFKMTSG
+1277 YGTGSLKMSSG
-1290 TIENNTATSE
+1290 IIENNTAGTE
-1300 GGGFHG
+1300 GGGFWG
-1306 PNFTMTGGTIQK
+1306 SNFTMTGGTIQN

-1345 NTSTYGAGGLWVD
+1345 NTSTYSGGGLFVG

-1389 TLSGGSVTG
+1389 TLTAGTISG
-1398 NKANVNAG
+1398 NKAQW
-1406 SGGGIRNS
+1406 
-1414 GTLTVNGTASI
+1414 
-1425 DNNTAY
+1425 
-1431 AGGGVHST
+1431 
-1439 TGNIVVSGNA
+1439 
-1449 KVNKNTATECGGG
+1449 GGG
-1462 INAEYDG
+1462 INDCGTVTMKGGTISGNSTTSKAGAGINVSTNGKLTMSGGQIQKNTSAE
-1469 SDDTITIAENA
+1469 T
-1480 QISNNMTKSDGGGI
+1480 GGGI
-1494 SLFPAKLVVSGG
+1494 CNLGTLEISG
-1506 KIQNNTAGVGGGIA
+1506 
-1520 SYADGDITM
+1520 
-1529 TDGEISGNTA
+1529 GEISGNTTKYSGGA
-1539 ISGGGIYL
+1539 IYNSAQGKGTTITGGTISGNKAETYGGGGIYIEDN
-1547 SQPKMTMSGGSI
+1547 SKVTMT
-1559 HGNTAKLSENSSGTD
+1559 SGTIKD
-1574 GYGGGIMSLS
+1574 NTVKTNGKAIYQNGTLNLGGA
-1584 GKNPVT
+1584 
-1590 ITGGSIYGNTA
+1590 A
-1601 ESGLANA
+1601 EVL
-1608 YYQGG
+1608 
-1613 KLFVGKDASITGDIY
+1613 GDIY
-1628 LYKNKI
+1628 LGTGKI
-1634 INVISDLTKA
+1634 INVVSDLTKA
-1644 NLEVS
+1644 NPEVA
-1649 MAENYTYKQR
+1649 MAENDTYKQR

-1665 ADTTSYKNGTDDT
+1665 ADTTSFKNGTDDT

-1684 TNTAGYAK
+1684 TTTAGYAK
-1692 TKGIRIEDN
+1692 AKNIKIDDNVDKG
-1701 STKGSL
+1701 KL

-1712 DSSELPIR
+1712 NKTDLPIR

-1743 TYTVQK
+1743 KYTVQK
-1749 NSGYTRFSRKDY
+1749 NSGYTGYSRKAY
-1761 TFQGWAYRLTDKK
+1761 TFQGWATIPSRKK
-1774 PTYSEKSSNVISYD
+1774 PVYSEKTTNVITYD
-1788 DLRSIWQEQQ
+1788 DLRDIYLEQQ

-1830 SGLIFPAQVQ
+1830 SGLIFPVQVQ

-1861 ITWKENT
+1861 IKWTENT

-1874 VYKADLLKNIRISDL
+1874 VYKADLLKNIQITDK

-1950 VLHCSVTDSAGN
+1950 VLHCSVTDPAGN

-2018 EGNLNN
+2018 EGNLNS

-2057 GGKGKET
+2057 GGNGKET

>member
-36 DAFPETQKIVQDVQE
+36 DAFPETQEIVQDVQE

-68 DTEVPTGEP
+68 ETEVPTGEP

-83 DSAEDSAEGSVDNP
+83 DSVEGSVDNP

-193 EVPEKHSQTLDIYYE
+193 EVPENHSQTLDTYYE

-231 YLPYYQEGMETTED
+231 YLPYYQEGMKTTED

-267 EDCQDSDILAGKAEP
+267 EDCQDSDILAGRAEP

-287 AMESVRQDILDGNP
+287 AMESVRQDVLDGNP

-309 HYGYMADVLTELD
+309 HYGYMADVLAELD
-322 YETLEGFFQGLSED
+322 YETLEGFFQGLGED

-341 NTLAGYEYFRFV
+341 NSLAGYEYFRFV

-390 NKQNKKTYSSVEAYV
+390 NKQDKKTYSSVEAYV

-416 AEVME
+416 AEMME

-461 PDVDVPDT
+461 PNVDVPDT
-469 GDSTGDD
+469 GDSTGDN

-534 YFLQS
+534 YFVQS

-606 NGTAQYGWVWPQEKS
+606 NGAAQYGWVWPQEKS

-661 YYLDNGGHLIQATIG
+661 YYLDSGGHLIQATIG

-735 NTATGAGRPTILY
+735 NTATGANRPTILY

-760 SWDGGNRNSEKAA
+760 SWDGGNKNSEKAA

-802 GTSDS
+802 GTSDA

-817 GEIYNCYFGIGTY
+817 GEIYNCLLGIGTY

-859 ITGGTIKDNAGH
+859 ITGGTIKDNSSY
-871 GVVGHAAEWGS
+871 GVVGLAADWGS
-882 PHRVG
+882 AHKVTLTVTKANVFGNGYGVG
-887 LTVDNTTIT
+887 LTGSVTANSSLKLDNGTNIHNNTHVGTFVESGSMNVGATANVDIVNNGERGAVVNNVHSTGTFNKATIT
-896 GNGNGVCMTAS
+896 GNGNSSMT
-907 VTANSSVTLNND
+907 
-919 NINNNTTG
+919 
-927 VMIGA
+927 
-932 GTLNIGEYNNVNVKN
+932 
-947 NTSRGVCITNA
+947 
-958 NSVGRINKA
+958 
-967 QITGN
+967 
-972 GKSADSGAGI
+972 GAGI
-982 YTLGTIYTTA
+982 YTTGTISTTA
-992 STNVSNNKGAQGGG
+992 NTNISNNRSSGGGG
-1006 ICGDGNAV
+1006 IFGADTST

-1022 KDNTAHGCGG
+1022 KNNTANGGGG

-1040 NLSGSTLTGNTA
+1040 NLNNATLTGNTA

-1058 IWYNKGNISGCG
+1058 IWYNKGTISKST
-1070 ITGNTANNIGG
+1070 ITGNTSNNLGG
-1081 GVSLSGGTSTLTNN
+1081 GVSLSHGTSTVSDTS
-1095 NIDNNKANQGGGM
+1095 ISNNKANQGGGM
-1108 YTDGNLTISS
+1108 YTDGNLTI
-1118 GTFNNNNASGNGG
+1118 NNCTYDSNNASSNGG
-1131 GIISNGTITM
+1131 GIISNGTVTM
-1141 NGGSITGNYSGWD
+1141 NSGSITNNYSGWD
-1154 GGGVNSRATFNF
+1154 GGGVNSHATFNF
-1166 NGGAIQNN
+1166 NGGTIQNN

-1189 NINNKQSVFTVT
+1189 NINNKQAVFTVT
-1201 SKNPISGGKAEG
+1201 SKTPISGGKAEG

-1248 GNAAVEM
+1248 GNAAIEM
-1255 KNATISGNKATSNN
+1255 HNATISGNKATSNN

-1277 DQYGTGSFKMTSG
+1277 DKDGTGSFKMTSG

-1345 NTSTYGAGGLWVD
+1345 NTSTYSGGGLWVD

-1363 TMGGGTISNNTA
+1363 TLGGGTISNNTA
-1375 GGDGGGIYNDNGNI
+1375 GGDGGGIHIDNGNI
-1389 TLSGGSVTG
+1389 TITAGTISG
-1398 NKANVNAG
+1398 NKG
-1406 SGGGIRNS
+1406 QW
-1414 GTLTVNGTASI
+1414 
-1425 DNNTAY
+1425 
-1431 AGGGVHST
+1431 
-1439 TGNIVVSGNA
+1439 
-1449 KVNKNTATECGGG
+1449 GGG
-1462 INAEYDG
+1462 INDCG
-1469 SDDTITIAENA
+1469 TVTMKGGTISGNSTTSKAGA
-1480 QISNNMTKSDGGGI
+1480 GI
-1494 SLFPAKLVVSGG
+1494 NVSTNGKLTMSGG
-1506 KIQNNTAGVGGGIA
+1506 KIQNNTSAETGGGICNL
-1520 SYADGDITM
+1520 GTM
-1529 TDGEISGNTA
+1529 EISGGEISGNTTKY
-1539 ISGGGIYL
+1539 SGGGIY
-1547 SQPKMTMSGGSI
+1547 
-1559 HGNTAKLSENSSGTD
+1559 NSAQGKGT
-1574 GYGGGIMSLS
+1574 
-1584 GKNPVT
+1584 T
-1590 ITGGSIYGNTA
+1590 ITGGTISGNTA
-1601 ESGLANA
+1601 ETYGGGGIYIEDNSKITMTGGTIKANTVKTNGKA
-1608 YYQGG
+1608 IYQNGTLNLGG
-1613 KLFVGKDASITGDIY
+1613 SAEVLGDIY
-1628 LYKNKI
+1628 LGTGKI
-1634 INVISDLTKA
+1634 INVVSDLTKA
-1644 NLEVS
+1644 NPEVA
-1649 MAENYTYKQR
+1649 MAENDTYKQR

-1665 ADTTSYKNGTDDT
+1665 ADTTSFKNGTHDT

-1684 TNTAGYAK
+1684 TNTARYAK
-1692 TKGIRIEDN
+1692 AKNIKIDDNVDKG
-1701 STKGSL
+1701 KL

-1712 DSSELPIR
+1712 NKTDLPIR

-1743 TYTVQK
+1743 KYTVQK

-1798 EAGITGDMFK
+1798 EAGISGDMFE

-1861 ITWKENT
+1861 IKWKENT

-2018 EGNLNN
+2018 EGNLNS

>member
-193 EVPEKHSQTLDIYYE
+193 EVPENHSQTLDIYYE

-390 NKQNKKTYSSVEAYV
+390 NKQDKKTYSSVEAYV

-534 YFLQS
+534 YFVQS

-606 NGTAQYGWVWPQEKS
+606 NGAAQYGWVWPQEKS

-735 NTATGAGRPTILY
+735 NTATGANRPTILY

-760 SWDGGNRNSEKAA
+760 SWDGGNINSGKAA

-807 PNGAKVNFYA
+807 PNGAKINFYA
-817 GEIYNCYFGIGTY
+817 GEIYNCLLGIGTY

-839 IRNCEQGV
+839 IRNCQQGV

-859 ITGGTIKDNAGH
+859 ITGGTIKDNESH
-871 GVVGHAAEWGS
+871 GVVGLSAEWGS
-882 PHRVG
+882 PHKVS
-887 LTVDNTTIT
+887 LTISNTTIT
-896 GNGNGVCMTAS
+896 GNGSGVTMTAS
-907 VTANSSVTLNND
+907 PTSNSFVTLNND

-927 VMIGA
+927 VWIDT
-932 GTLNIGEYNNVNVKN
+932 GTLNVGEYNNVNVKN
-947 NTSRGVCITNA
+947 NTSRGIVIHNA
-958 NSVGRINKA
+958 NSVGRIDRA

-972 GKSADSGAGI
+972 GKSVDSGAGI

-1389 TLSGGSVTG
+1389 TLTAGTISG
-1398 NKANVNAG
+1398 NKG
-1406 SGGGIRNS
+1406 QW
-1414 GTLTVNGTASI
+1414 
-1425 DNNTAY
+1425 
-1431 AGGGVHST
+1431 
-1439 TGNIVVSGNA
+1439 
-1449 KVNKNTATECGGG
+1449 GGG
-1462 INAEYDG
+1462 INDCG
-1469 SDDTITIAENA
+1469 TVTMKGGTISGNSTTSKAGA
-1480 QISNNMTKSDGGGI
+1480 GI
-1494 SLFPAKLVVSGG
+1494 NVSTNGKLTMSGG
-1506 KIQNNTAGVGGGIA
+1506 QIQNNTSAETGGGICNLGTLEI
-1520 SYADGDITM
+1520 SG
-1529 TDGEISGNTA
+1529 GEISGNTTKY
-1539 ISGGGIYL
+1539 SGGGIY
-1547 SQPKMTMSGGSI
+1547 
-1559 HGNTAKLSENSSGTD
+1559 NSAQGKGT
-1574 GYGGGIMSLS
+1574 
-1584 GKNPVT
+1584 T
-1590 ITGGSIYGNTA
+1590 ITGGTISGNTA
-1601 ESGLANA
+1601 ETYGGGGIYIEDNSKVTMTGGTIKANTVKTNGKA
-1608 YYQGG
+1608 IYQNGTLNLGG
-1613 KLFVGKDASITGDIY
+1613 SAEVLGDIY
-1628 LYKNKI
+1628 LGTGKI
-1634 INVISDLTKA
+1634 INVVSDLTKA
-1644 NLEVS
+1644 NPEVA
-1649 MAENYTYKQR
+1649 MAENDTYKQR

-1665 ADTTSYKNGTDDT
+1665 ADTTSFKNGTNDT

-1684 TNTAGYAK
+1684 TNTARYAK
-1692 TKGIRIEDN
+1692 AKNIKIDDNVDKG
-1701 STKGSL
+1701 KL

-1712 DSSELPIR
+1712 NKTDLPIR

-1743 TYTVQK
+1743 KYTVQK
-1749 NSGYTRFSRKDY
+1749 NSGYTRYSRKAY
-1761 TFQGWAYRLTDKK
+1761 TFQGWATIPSYKT
-1774 PTYSEKSSNVISYD
+1774 PVYSEKTTNVITYD
-1788 DLRSIWQEQQ
+1788 DLRDIYLEQQ

-1808 TQSTESSRSVAG
+1808 TQSTKSSRSVAG

-1861 ITWKENT
+1861 IKWKENT

-1874 VYKADLLKNIRISDL
+1874 VYKADLLKNIQIRDE
-1889 EDGTIDVSKLVINSI
+1889 EDGPIDVSKLVINSI

-1996 ITKDALLKNAITDGK
+1996 ITKDALLKNAIIDGK

-2163 ANGIGTTRSDAAL
+2163 ANGIGTTKSDAAL

>member
-36 DAFPETQKIVQDVQE
+36 DAFPETQEIVQDVQE

-83 DSAEDSAEGSVDNP
+83 DSAEDSAEGSVNNP
-97 TPEVTETPKP
+97 TPEVAETPKP

-193 EVPEKHSQTLDIYYE
+193 EVPENHSQTLDTYYE

-390 NKQNKKTYSSVEAYV
+390 NKQNRKTYSSVEAYV
-405 AEMTKDSSENF
+405 AEMTKDSSENL

-534 YFLQS
+534 YFVQS

-782 GTLTFDS
+782 GTLTFNS

-1032 GICSHGTL
+1032 GICSYGTL

-1081 GVSLSGGTSTLTNN
+1081 GVSFSGGTSTLTNN
-1095 NIDNNKANQGGGM
+1095 HIDNNKADQGGGM
-1108 YTDGNLTISS
+1108 YMDGYLTISS
-1118 GTFNNNNASGNGG
+1118 GTFSNNNASNNGG
-1131 GIISNGTITM
+1131 GILSNGTITM
-1141 NGGSITGNYSGWD
+1141 NGGSITNNYSGWD
-1154 GGGVNSRATFNF
+1154 GGGVNSRVTFNF

-1345 NTSTYGAGGLWVD
+1345 NTSTYSGGGLWVD

-1375 GGDGGGIYNDNGNI
+1375 GGDGGGIHNDNGNI
-1389 TLSGGSVTG
+1389 TLTAGTISG
-1398 NKANVNAG
+1398 NKG
-1406 SGGGIRNS
+1406 QW
-1414 GTLTVNGTASI
+1414 
-1425 DNNTAY
+1425 
-1431 AGGGVHST
+1431 
-1439 TGNIVVSGNA
+1439 
-1449 KVNKNTATECGGG
+1449 GGG
-1462 INAEYDG
+1462 INDCG
-1469 SDDTITIAENA
+1469 TVTMKGGTISGNSTTSKAGA
-1480 QISNNMTKSDGGGI
+1480 GI
-1494 SLFPAKLVVSGG
+1494 NVSTNGKLTMSGG
-1506 KIQNNTAGVGGGIA
+1506 KIQNNTSTETGGGICNLGTLEI
-1520 SYADGDITM
+1520 SG
-1529 TDGEISGNTA
+1529 GEISGNTTKY
-1539 ISGGGIYL
+1539 SGGGIY
-1547 SQPKMTMSGGSI
+1547 
-1559 HGNTAKLSENSSGTD
+1559 NSAQGKGT
-1574 GYGGGIMSLS
+1574 
-1584 GKNPVT
+1584 T
-1590 ITGGSIYGNTA
+1590 ITGGTISGNTA
-1601 ESGLANA
+1601 ETYGGGGIYIEDNSKVTMTGGTIKANTVKTNGKA
-1608 YYQGG
+1608 IYQNGTLNLGG
-1613 KLFVGKDASITGDIY
+1613 SAEVLGDIY
-1628 LYKNKI
+1628 LGTGKI
-1634 INVISDLTKA
+1634 INVVSDLTKA
-1644 NLEVS
+1644 NPEVA
-1649 MAENYTYKQR
+1649 MAENDTYKQR

-1665 ADTTSYKNGTDDT
+1665 ADTTSFKNGTHDT

-1684 TNTAGYAK
+1684 TNTARYAK
-1692 TKGIRIEDN
+1692 AKNIKIDDNVDKG
-1701 STKGSL
+1701 KL

-1712 DSSELPIR
+1712 NKTDLPIR

-1889 EDGTIDVSKLVINSI
+1889 EDGTVDVSKLVINSI

-2120 NVESKWYHDPE
+2120 NVESKWYHDPG

-2163 ANGIGTTRSDAAL
+2163 ANGIGTTKSDAAL

>member
-36 DAFPETQKIVQDVQE
+36 DAFPETQEIVQDVQE

-173 EMNEEQLYE
+173 EMDEEQLYE

-193 EVPEKHSQTLDIYYE
+193 EVPENHSQTLDTYYE

-231 YLPYYQEGMETTED
+231 YLPYYQEGMKTTKD

-267 EDCQDSDILAGKAEP
+267 EDCQDSDILAGRAEP

-287 AMESVRQDILDGNP
+287 AMESVRQDVLDGNP

-309 HYGYMADVLTELD
+309 HYGYMADVLAELD
-322 YETLEGFFQGLSED
+322 YETLEGFFQELGED

-390 NKQNKKTYSSVEAYV
+390 NKQDKKTYSSVEAYV

-534 YFLQS
+534 YFVQS

-553 DWYFIKPNGWAVV
+553 TWYYIKPNGWAVV

-579 NAKGADD
+579 NASGADD

-606 NGTAQYGWVWPQEKS
+606 NSTAQYGWVWPQEKS

-630 CYYWCGPSD
+630 CWYYCGPAD

-661 YYLDNGGHLIQATIG
+661 YYLDSGGHQIQATIG
-676 GNSYYSAFNANNG
+676 GNSYYSAFNAGNG
-689 AIDCAWNGST
+689 AIDCAWNDST

-735 NTATGAGRPTILY
+735 NTTTGGNRPTILY

-760 SWDGGNRNSEKAA
+760 SWDGGNKNSGKAA

-817 GEIYNCYFGIGTY
+817 GEIYNCLLGIGTY

-839 IRNCEQGV
+839 IRNCQQGV

-859 ITGGTIKDNAGH
+859 ITGGTIKDNESY
-871 GVVGHAAEWGS
+871 GVVGLAAEWGS
-882 PHRVG
+882 AHKVTLTVTKANVFGNGYGVG
-887 LTVDNTTIT
+887 LTGSVTANSSLKLDNGTNIHNNTHVGTFVESGSMNVGATAYVDIVNNGERGAVVNNVHSTGTFNKATIT
-896 GNGNGVCMTAS
+896 GNGNSSMT
-907 VTANSSVTLNND
+907 
-919 NINNNTTG
+919 
-927 VMIGA
+927 
-932 GTLNIGEYNNVNVKN
+932 
-947 NTSRGVCITNA
+947 
-958 NSVGRINKA
+958 
-967 QITGN
+967 
-972 GKSADSGAGI
+972 GAGI
-982 YTLGTIYTTA
+982 YTTGTISTTA
-992 STNVSNNKGAQGGG
+992 NTNISNNKSSGGGG
-1006 ICGDGNAV
+1006 IFGADTST

-1022 KDNTAHGCGG
+1022 KNNTAQGGGG

-1040 NLSGSTLTGNTA
+1040 NLNNATLTGNTA
-1052 TGDGGA
+1052 TEDGGA
-1058 IWYNKGNISGCG
+1058 IWYNKGTISKST
-1070 ITGNTANNIGG
+1070 ITGNTSNNLGG
-1081 GVSLSGGTSTLTNN
+1081 GVSLSHGTSTVSDTS
-1095 NIDNNKANQGGGM
+1095 ISNNKANDGGGM
-1108 YTDGNLTISS
+1108 YTDGNLTI
-1118 GTFNNNNASGNGG
+1118 NNCTYDSNTASGNGG
-1131 GIISNGTITM
+1131 GIISNGTVTM
-1141 NGGSITGNYSGWD
+1141 NSGSITNNYSGWD

-1248 GNAAVEM
+1248 GNAAIEM
-1255 KNATISGNKATSNN
+1255 HNATISGNKATSNN

-1290 TIENNTATSE
+1290 TIENNTAASE

-1389 TLSGGSVTG
+1389 TITAGTISG
-1398 NKANVNAG
+1398 NKG
-1406 SGGGIRNS
+1406 QW
-1414 GTLTVNGTASI
+1414 
-1425 DNNTAY
+1425 
-1431 AGGGVHST
+1431 
-1439 TGNIVVSGNA
+1439 
-1449 KVNKNTATECGGG
+1449 GGG
-1462 INAEYDG
+1462 INDCG
-1469 SDDTITIAENA
+1469 TVTMKGGTISGNSTTSKAGA
-1480 QISNNMTKSDGGGI
+1480 GI
-1494 SLFPAKLVVSGG
+1494 NVSTNGKLTMSGG
-1506 KIQNNTAGVGGGIA
+1506 QIQNNTSAETGGGICNLGTLEI
-1520 SYADGDITM
+1520 SG
-1529 TDGEISGNTA
+1529 GEISGNTTKY
-1539 ISGGGIYL
+1539 SGGGIYN
-1547 SQPKMTMSGGSI
+1547 SAQGKG
-1559 HGNTAKLSENSSGTD
+1559 TA
-1574 GYGGGIMSLS
+1574 
-1584 GKNPVT
+1584 
-1590 ITGGSIYGNTA
+1590 ITGGTISGNTA
-1601 ESGLANA
+1601 ETYGGGGIYIEDNSKVTMTGGTIKANTVKTNGKA
-1608 YYQGG
+1608 IYQNGTLNLGG
-1613 KLFVGKDASITGDIY
+1613 SAEVLGDIY
-1628 LYKNKI
+1628 LGTGKI
-1634 INVISDLTKA
+1634 INVVSDLTKA
-1644 NLEVS
+1644 NPEVA
-1649 MAENYTYKQR
+1649 MAENDTYKQR

-1665 ADTTSYKNGTDDT
+1665 ADTTSFKNGTDDT

-1692 TKGIRIEDN
+1692 AKNIKIDDNVDKG
-1701 STKGSL
+1701 KL

-1712 DSSELPIR
+1712 NKTDLPIR

-1749 NSGYTRFSRKDY
+1749 NSGYTRFSRKNY
-1761 TFQGWAYRLTDKK
+1761 TFQGWTYKPNKK
-1774 PTYSEKSSNVISYD
+1774 TPHYSEKTANVISYD
-1788 DLRSIWQEQQ
+1788 DLRDIYLEQQ
-1798 EAGITGDMFK
+1798 ADGITGDMFK
-1808 TQSTESSRSVAG
+1808 TQSTKSSRSVAG

-1861 ITWKENT
+1861 IKWKENT

-1874 VYKADLLKNIRISDL
+1874 VYKADLLKNIQIRDE

>member
-36 DAFPETQKIVQDVQE
+36 DAFPETQEIVQDVQE

-68 DTEVPTGEP
+68 ETEVPTGEP

-83 DSAEDSAEGSVDNP
+83 DSVEGSVDNP

-193 EVPEKHSQTLDIYYE
+193 EVPENHSQTLDTYYE

-231 YLPYYQEGMETTED
+231 YLPYYQEGMETTKD

-267 EDCQDSDILAGKAEP
+267 EDCQDSDILAGRAEP

-287 AMESVRQDILDGNP
+287 AMESVRQDVLDGNP

-309 HYGYMADVLTELD
+309 HYGYMADVLAELD
-322 YETLEGFFQGLSED
+322 YETLEGFFQGLGED

-341 NTLAGYEYFRFV
+341 NILAGYEYFRFV

-367 MLQYFYQEAAESD
+367 MLQYFYQEAAESE

-390 NKQNKKTYSSVEAYV
+390 NKQDKKTYSSVETYV

-469 GDSTGDD
+469 GDSTGDN

-534 YFLQS
+534 YFVQS

-630 CYYWCGPSD
+630 CYYWCGPAD

-661 YYLDNGGHLIQATIG
+661 YYLDSAGHQIQATIG

-735 NTATGAGRPTILY
+735 STATGANRPTILY

-760 SWDGGNRNSEKAA
+760 SWDGGNKNSEKAA

-802 GTSDS
+802 GTSDA

-817 GEIYNCYFGIGTY
+817 GEIYNCLLGIGTY

-839 IRNCEQGV
+839 IHNCEQGV

-859 ITGGTIKDNAGH
+859 ITGGTIKDNSSY
-871 GVVGHAAEWGS
+871 GVVGLAADWGS
-882 PHRVG
+882 PHKVTLTVTKANVFGNGYGVG
-887 LTVDNTTIT
+887 LTGSVTANSSLKLDNGTNIHNNTHVGTFVESGSMNVGATANVDIVNNGERGAVVNNVHSTGTFNKATIT
-896 GNGNGVCMTAS
+896 GNGNSSMT
-907 VTANSSVTLNND
+907 
-919 NINNNTTG
+919 
-927 VMIGA
+927 
-932 GTLNIGEYNNVNVKN
+932 
-947 NTSRGVCITNA
+947 
-958 NSVGRINKA
+958 
-967 QITGN
+967 
-972 GKSADSGAGI
+972 GAGI
-982 YTLGTIYTTA
+982 YTTGTISTT
-992 STNVSNNKGAQGGG
+992 TNTNISENKGTQGGG

-1014 LNINGTPI
+1014 LTINGSTI
-1022 KDNTAHGCGG
+1022 NSNTANGCGG
-1032 GICSHGTL
+1032 AICSYGTL
-1040 NLSGSTLTGNTA
+1040 NLNSGTLKKNSA

-1058 IWYNKGNISGCG
+1058 IWFKKGSINATIEENS
-1070 ITGNTANNIGG
+1070 ANGLGG
-1081 GVSLSGGTSTLTNN
+1081 GVSHSGGSATDHIKGGTIN
-1095 NIDNNKANQGGGM
+1095 NNKANQGAGL
-1108 YTDGNLTISS
+1108 YTDGTLVIDNGSI
-1118 GTFNNNNASGNGG
+1118 NNNTASGNGG
-1131 GIISNGTITM
+1131 GIMSNGPVTM
-1141 NGGSITGNYSGWD
+1141 NAGTITGNYSGWD
-1154 GGGVNSRATFNF
+1154 GGGVNSHANFNF
-1166 NGGAIQNN
+1166 NGGTIQNN
-1174 TAYWLGGNIHVQAVD
+1174 TAYWLGGNIHQ
-1189 NINNKQSVFTVT
+1189 QSVNSANVTFTVT
-1201 SKNPISGGKAEG
+1201 SKTPISGGKAEG
-1213 SGGGGVCV
+1213 SGGGGICV
-1221 YGTGAKLILNDGTS
+1221 YGTGAKVILNDGTS
-1235 VKDNTAPTGGGIN
+1235 VKDNTAPVGGGIDSN
-1248 GNAAVEM
+1248 GAVEI
-1255 KNATISGNKATSNN
+1255 KNAIISGNSTTGV
-1269 GGGIELFS
+1269 GGGIALFTDS
-1277 DQYGTGSFKMTSG
+1277 YGTGSLKMSSG
-1290 TIENNTATSE
+1290 IIENNTAGTE
-1300 GGGFHG
+1300 GGGFWG
-1306 PNFTMTGGTIQK
+1306 SNFTMTGGTIQN

-1345 NTSTYGAGGLWVD
+1345 NTSTYSGGGLFVD

-1389 TLSGGSVTG
+1389 TLTAGTISG
-1398 NKANVNAG
+1398 NKAQW
-1406 SGGGIRNS
+1406 
-1414 GTLTVNGTASI
+1414 
-1425 DNNTAY
+1425 
-1431 AGGGVHST
+1431 
-1439 TGNIVVSGNA
+1439 
-1449 KVNKNTATECGGG
+1449 GGG
-1462 INAEYDG
+1462 INDCGTVTMKGGTISGNSTTSKAGAGINVSTNGKLTMSGGQIQKNTSAE
-1469 SDDTITIAENA
+1469 T
-1480 QISNNMTKSDGGGI
+1480 GGGI
-1494 SLFPAKLVVSGG
+1494 CNLGTLEISG
-1506 KIQNNTAGVGGGIA
+1506 
-1520 SYADGDITM
+1520 
-1529 TDGEISGNTA
+1529 GEISGNTTKYSGGA
-1539 ISGGGIYL
+1539 IYNSAQGKGTTITGGTISGNKAETYGGGGIYIEDN
-1547 SQPKMTMSGGSI
+1547 SKVTM
-1559 HGNTAKLSENSSGTD
+1559 
-1574 GYGGGIMSLS
+1574 
-1584 GKNPVT
+1584 
-1590 ITGGSIYGNTA
+1590 TGGTIKDNTVKTNGKAIYQNGTLNLGGAA
-1601 ESGLANA
+1601 EVL
-1608 YYQGG
+1608 
-1613 KLFVGKDASITGDIY
+1613 GDIY
-1628 LYKNKI
+1628 LGTGKI
-1634 INVISDLTKA
+1634 INVVSDLTKA
-1644 NLEVS
+1644 NPEVA
-1649 MAENYTYKQR
+1649 MAENDTYKQR

-1665 ADTTSYKNGTDDT
+1665 ADTTSFKNGTDDT

-1684 TNTAGYAK
+1684 TTTAGYAK
-1692 TKGIRIEDN
+1692 AKNIKIDDNVDKG
-1701 STKGSL
+1701 KL

-1712 DSSELPIR
+1712 NKTDLPIR

-1743 TYTVQK
+1743 KYTVQK
-1749 NSGYTRFSRKDY
+1749 NSGYTGYSRKAY
-1761 TFQGWAYRLTDKK
+1761 TFQGWATIPSYKK
-1774 PTYSEKSSNVISYD
+1774 PVYSEKTTNVITYD
-1788 DLRSIWQEQQ
+1788 DLRDIYLEQQ

-1830 SGLIFPAQVQ
+1830 SGLIFPVQVQ

-1861 ITWKENT
+1861 IKWTENT

-1874 VYKADLLKNIRISDL
+1874 VYKADLLKNIQIRDE

-2018 EGNLNN
+2018 EGNLNS

>member
-36 DAFPETQKIVQDVQE
+36 DAFPETQEIVQDVQE

-68 DTEVPTGEP
+68 ETEVPTGEP

-83 DSAEDSAEGSVDNP
+83 DSVEGSVDNP

-193 EVPEKHSQTLDIYYE
+193 EVPENHSQTLDTYYE

-231 YLPYYQEGMETTED
+231 YLPYYQEGMKTTED

-267 EDCQDSDILAGKAEP
+267 EDCQDSDILAGRAEP

-287 AMESVRQDILDGNP
+287 AMESVRQDVLDGNP

-309 HYGYMADVLTELD
+309 HYGYMADVLAELD
-322 YETLEGFFQGLSED
+322 YETLEGFFQGLGED

-341 NTLAGYEYFRFV
+341 NSLAGYEYFRFV

-390 NKQNKKTYSSVEAYV
+390 NKQDKKAYGSVEAYV

-416 AEVME
+416 DEVME

-434 VKKVNKEEIKDEPSK
+434 VKKVNKEEIKDEPRK

-469 GDSTGDD
+469 GDSTRDD
-476 LGGAGD
+476 LGGSGD

-534 YFLQS
+534 YFVQS
-539 NGQILYNSWVLDGN
+539 NGAILYNSWVLDGN
-553 DWYFIKPNGWAVV
+553 TWYYIKPNGWAVV

-579 NAKGADD
+579 NASGADD

-606 NGTAQYGWVWPQEKS
+606 NSTAQYGWVWPQEKS

-630 CYYWCGPSD
+630 CWYYCGPAD

-661 YYLDNGGHLIQATIG
+661 YYLDSGGHQIQATIG
-676 GNSYYSAFNANNG
+676 GNSYYSAFNAGNG

-735 NTATGAGRPTILY
+735 STATGANRPTILY

-760 SWDGGNRNSEKAA
+760 SWDGGNKNSEKAA

-802 GTSDS
+802 GTSDA

-817 GEIYNCYFGIGTY
+817 GEIYNCLLGIGTY

-859 ITGGTIKDNAGH
+859 ITGGTIKDNESY
-871 GVVGHAAEWGS
+871 GVVGLAAEWGS
-882 PHRVG
+882 AHKVTLTVTKANVFGNGYGVG
-887 LTVDNTTIT
+887 LTGSVTANSSLKLDNGTNIHNNTHVGTFVESGSMNVGATAYVDIVNNGERGAVVNNVHSTGTFNKATIT
-896 GNGNGVCMTAS
+896 GNGNSSMT
-907 VTANSSVTLNND
+907 
-919 NINNNTTG
+919 
-927 VMIGA
+927 
-932 GTLNIGEYNNVNVKN
+932 
-947 NTSRGVCITNA
+947 
-958 NSVGRINKA
+958 
-967 QITGN
+967 
-972 GKSADSGAGI
+972 GAGI
-982 YTLGTIYTTA
+982 YTTGTISTTA
-992 STNVSNNKGAQGGG
+992 NTNISNNKSSGGGG
-1006 ICGDGNAV
+1006 IFGADTST

-1022 KDNTAHGCGG
+1022 KNNTAQGGGG

-1040 NLSGSTLTGNTA
+1040 NLNNATLTGNTA
-1052 TGDGGA
+1052 TEDGGA
-1058 IWYNKGNISGCG
+1058 IWYNKGTISKST
-1070 ITGNTANNIGG
+1070 ITGNTSNNLGG
-1081 GVSLSGGTSTLTNN
+1081 GVSLSHGTSTVSDTS
-1095 NIDNNKANQGGGM
+1095 ISNNKANQGGGM
-1108 YTDGNLTISS
+1108 YTDGNLTI
-1118 GTFNNNNASGNGG
+1118 NNCTYDSNTASGNGG
-1131 GIISNGTITM
+1131 GIISNGTVTM
-1141 NGGSITGNYSGWD
+1141 NSGSITNNYSGWD
-1154 GGGVNSRATFNF
+1154 GGGVNSHATFNF

-1174 TAYWLGGNIHVQAVD
+1174 TAYWLGGNIHVQVVD

-1201 SKNPISGGKAEG
+1201 SKTPISGGKAEG

-1248 GNAAVEM
+1248 GNAAIEM
-1255 KNATISGNKATSNN
+1255 HNATISGNKATSNN
-1269 GGGIELFS
+1269 GGGIKLFS
-1277 DQYGTGSFKMTSG
+1277 DKDGTGSFKMTSG
-1290 TIENNTATSE
+1290 TIENNTAASE

-1389 TLSGGSVTG
+1389 TITAGTISG
-1398 NKANVNAG
+1398 NKG
-1406 SGGGIRNS
+1406 QW
-1414 GTLTVNGTASI
+1414 
-1425 DNNTAY
+1425 
-1431 AGGGVHST
+1431 
-1439 TGNIVVSGNA
+1439 
-1449 KVNKNTATECGGG
+1449 GGG
-1462 INAEYDG
+1462 INDCG
-1469 SDDTITIAENA
+1469 TVTMKGGTISGNSTTSKAGA
-1480 QISNNMTKSDGGGI
+1480 GI
-1494 SLFPAKLVVSGG
+1494 NVSTNGKLTMSGG
-1506 KIQNNTAGVGGGIA
+1506 KIQNNTSAETGGGICNLGTLEI
-1520 SYADGDITM
+1520 SG
-1529 TDGEISGNTA
+1529 GEISGNTTKY
-1539 ISGGGIYL
+1539 SGGGIY
-1547 SQPKMTMSGGSI
+1547 
-1559 HGNTAKLSENSSGTD
+1559 NSAQGKGT
-1574 GYGGGIMSLS
+1574 
-1584 GKNPVT
+1584 T
-1590 ITGGSIYGNTA
+1590 ITGGTISGNTA
-1601 ESGLANA
+1601 ETYGGGGIYIEDNSKVTMTGGTIKANTVKTNGKA
-1608 YYQGG
+1608 IYQNGTLNLGG
-1613 KLFVGKDASITGDIY
+1613 SAEVLGDIY
-1628 LYKNKI
+1628 LGTGKI
-1634 INVISDLTKA
+1634 INVVSDLTKA
-1644 NLEVS
+1644 NPEVA
-1649 MAENYTYKQR
+1649 MAENDTYKQR

-1665 ADTTSYKNGTDDT
+1665 ADTTSFKNGTDDT

-1684 TNTAGYAK
+1684 TTTAGYAK
-1692 TKGIRIEDN
+1692 AKNIKIDDNVDKG
-1701 STKGSL
+1701 KL

-1712 DSSELPIR
+1712 NKTDLPIR

-1743 TYTVQK
+1743 KYTVQK
-1749 NSGYTRFSRKDY
+1749 NSGYTGYSRKAY
-1761 TFQGWAYRLTDKK
+1761 TFQGWATIPSYKK
-1774 PTYSEKSSNVISYD
+1774 PVYSEKTTNVITYD
-1788 DLRSIWQEQQ
+1788 DLRDIYLEQQ

-1830 SGLIFPAQVQ
+1830 SGLIFPVQVQ

-1861 ITWKENT
+1861 IKWTENT

-1874 VYKADLLKNIRISDL
+1874 VYKADLLKNIQIRDE

-1982 QDRYFTLEEAQGGQ
+1982 QDRYFTLEEAQGRQ

-2018 EGNLNN
+2018 EGNLNS